1 MKKKLIK
8 RAIFFMISCNMV
20 VFTPTWASQETKNT
34 ITSSSIEVSD
44 GSIKNIVNDDI
55 NIIDTNVRDEYGIFS
70 NNGGKLNIDVDSLT
84 IEHNIDRSNMFT
96 SILSQGNTSQGSS
109 SLIDIKTINDIN
121 IDNTAQEL
129 EQINAINAKDNA
141 NLNLLSKN
149 GDININSNLNINRRL
164 YDVNNSIINV
174 ENNSALK
181 LDAKNMNI
189 NSTITDSY
197 GQRLFNN
204 YGINIKNSQ
213 LNINNQ
219 ENMQINST
227 ISGRGFDNYGVYVY
241 DNLNQG
247 SKVDIVNN
255 GDLIINTNDNSSRN
269 HSYGIFVINE
279 NNTDDETSVNINS
292 KNNVVNTKSTGIEVS
307 GELSNVNITA
317 SAGSNVIKALGDVD
331 STGIEVND
339 NGTLYLNAKDYN
351 IVTSDYTGIHVSY
364 ADDKQSNITLNA
376 NNNIVNAVGT
386 GILSFSN
393 GNIKLN
399 ALNGNNAFTSNYIGI
414 SLMDNS
420 QVNLKADKGENYFKI
435 DEGIAILSS
444 QSNVLAQANKNILEG
459 IEGISSID
467 KSEVKLQATDSN
479 VINAKNFGIYTKEE
493 GVVNLNATNAN
504 NTVYVETGYGISG
517 NDSAININSQSGN
530 NSIEVTQ
537 GIAIEANNGSN
548 ISLNANKGQ
557 NNIKASDIAISV
569 NKNNIDKDIAITSTN
584 TVVKI
589 AGKDNIINATTAID
603 NINGGN
609 VEIIASEN
617 NSIDGLVNVEN
628 KANTKIQGKI
638 NYLKN
643 DKDNAVESN
652 NANILVQGSENI
664 IEAAKG
670 ISSIDKSEVKLQAT
684 DSNVIN
690 AKNFGIYTKEEGVV
704 NLNATNAN
712 NTVYIDNGYGI
723 SSNNS
728 SINIDSQ
735 SGNNSIEVGQGIA
748 IEANNGSNISVNAN
762 KGQNNIKASDTAIS
776 VNKNNI
782 DKDIAITSTNTVVKI
797 AGKDN
802 IINATTAIDNING
815 GNVEIIASENNS
827 IDGLVNVENKANT
840 KIQGKINYLKN
851 DKDNAVESNNA
862 NILVQGSENI
872 IEAAKGISSI
882 DKSEVKL
889 QATDSNVINAKNFGI
904 YTKEE
909 GVVNLNATNANN
921 TVYIDNGYGISSN
934 NSSINIDS
942 QSGNNSIEVG
952 QGIAIE
958 ANNGSNISVNA
969 NKGQNNIKA
978 SDTAISVNKNNID
991 KDIATTSTNTVVK
1004 VTGKNNIINATT
1016 AIDNIDDGNVE
1027 IIASEN
1033 NSINGLVHAE
1043 NKANTKIQGKINYL
1057 KNDKDNAI
1065 ESNNANVLVQGS
1077 ENIIEAT
1084 KGISSIDKSEVKLQ
1098 ATDSN
1103 VINAKNFGIY
1113 TKEEG
1118 VVNLNATNANNTV
1131 YIDNGYGISS
1141 NNSSINIDSQSGNN
1155 SIEVGQGIAIEAN
1168 NGSNISVNANKG
1180 QNNIKASDTAIS
1192 VNKNNIDKDIATTS
1206 TNTVIKVTGKNNII
1220 NAVTAID
1227 NIDGGNVEII
1237 ASENNS
1243 IDGLVNVE
1251 NKANTKIQ
1259 GKINYLKNDKDNAVE
1274 SNNANILV
1282 QGSENI
1288 IEAAKGI
1295 SSIDKS
1301 EVKLQATDS
1310 NVINAKNFG
1319 IYTKEEGVVNLNAT
1333 NANNT
1338 VYIDNGYGISSNNSS
1353 INIDSQS
1360 GNNSIEVGQGIAIE
1374 ANNGS
1379 NISVNANKGQNNI
1392 KASDTAI
1399 SVNKNNIDK
1408 DIATTSTNTV
1418 IKVTGKN
1425 NIINAVT
1432 AIDNIDGGNVEIIA
1446 SENNSIDGLVN
1457 VENKANTKIQ
1467 GKVNYLKNDKDNAIE
1482 SNNANVLV
1490 QGSENIIEATKGISS
1505 IDKSEVKLQATD
1517 SNVINAKNFGIY
1529 TKEEGVVNLN
1539 ATNANNTV
1547 YVETGYGISGND
1559 SAININSQSGNNSI
1573 EVTQGIAIEAN
1584 NGSNI
1589 SLNANKGQNNIKA
1602 SDIAISVNKN
1612 NIDKDIAN
1620 ISTDTAV
1627 KITGKDNIINATTAI
1642 DNIDDGNVEI
1652 IASENNSIDGLI
1664 HAKNK
1669 ANTKIQGK
1677 VNYLKNDN
1685 GQSIIWAD
1693 AGTIDITGTSII
1705 QANSQQV
1712 ALLANND
1719 INNLNQGIITASFGQ
1734 NSVIKG
1740 DIIAKDNGLIK
1751 LNVSNSNDDI
1761 SGLIIE
1767 GNILAENQGNISLDI
1782 GNNSLITGNIN
1793 DYSYLADLNNQNLK
1807 QENLAGN
1814 ISIDFNNKSRWN
1826 VVRQSFISKINTKE
1840 NNIIDMVGYNTENKP
1855 HSLMVKEFNGDSNF
1869 VMNLNG
1875 NRQNTDMVYLNSGTG
1890 NYNVILAN
1898 AVTKND
1904 IGQNGLRFATVG
1916 DKNKQVFK
1924 NAVAYNDGFF
1934 NIKYQI
1940 ASEDYDVNNE
1950 ENTLYNNGDN
1960 SDLLT
1965 ENRPGND
1972 IINNIFGNN
1981 EDAVNYKL
1989 VNIEEKTLSN
1999 AGKTILNMTKANYD
2013 VAVFMGRLDK
2023 RMGDVHYLNK
2033 NDDGIWFRLRHDRI
2047 EKDLGYTV
2055 DGNMY
2060 ELGYDKLFL
2069 RDNGQERLGLAFD
2082 YMKGSTSYDDIA
2094 GKGNNSR
2101 KGIWLYDTWIG
2112 DDGHYSDYILKWGH
2126 LENDFEIAGTK
2137 KLNLIKGNYDNDV
2150 FSASAEY
2157 GYMKNLK
2164 NDWYITPQVQLQLAK
2179 VTGADY
2185 ITNQNT
2191 NVHVDGID
2199 SIIGRAGFKLGKNFG
2214 DNKKNTFYLKA
2225 DVLREFL
2232 GEQFVSVKDV
2242 TSDNEYVGFK
2252 YDHSGY
2258 WYDVGFGFNIET
2270 KKDSYA
2276 FLDVERRFGNG
2287 NKNSYQIN
2295 GGFYW
2300 AL

>member
-96 SILSQGNTSQGSS
+96 SILSQGNTSQGSR

-204 YGINIKNSQ
+204 YGINVKNSQ

-393 GNIKLN
+393 GNINLN

-479 VINAKNFGIYTKEE
+479 TINAKEFGIYTKEQ
-493 GVVNLNATNAN
+493 GVVNLNAINADN
-504 NTVYVETGYGISG
+504 IVYVDNGYGISG
-517 NDSAININSQSGN
+517 NASAINIDSQSGN
-530 NSIEVTQ
+530 NSIEVAQ
-537 GIAIEANNGSN
+537 GIAVEVNNGSN

-557 NNIKASDIAISV
+557 NNIKASDTAIFV
-569 NKNNIDKDIAITSTN
+569 NKNNIDKDIATTSTD
-584 TVVKI
+584 TVVRI
-589 AGKDNIINATTAID
+589 TGKDNIINATTAID
-603 NINGGN
+603 NIDGGN

-617 NSIDGLVNVEN
+617 NSINGLVNAEN
-628 KANTKIQGKI
+628 KANTKIQGKV

-643 DKDNAVESN
+643 NKDNAIESN
-652 NANILVQGSENI
+652 NANVLVQGNENI
-664 IEAAKG
+664 IEATKDISTVNNGIVNLQSTNSNIIKAKEFG
-670 ISSIDKSEVKLQAT
+670 VYT
-684 DSNVIN
+684 T
-690 AKNFGIYTKEEGVV
+690 KNSQV
-704 NLNATNAN
+704 NLNTVNADN
-712 NTVYIDNGYGI
+712 IVYVDNGYGI
-723 SSNNS
+723 SGNDST
-728 SINIDSQ
+728 ININSQ
-735 SGNNSIEVGQGIA
+735 SGNNSIEVAHGIA
-748 IEANNGSNISVNAN
+748 VEANNGSNISVNAN

-782 DKDIAITSTNTVVKI
+782 DKDITTTSMNTVIKVT
-797 AGKDN
+797 GKDN
-802 IINATTAIDNING
+802 IINATTAIDNIDG
-815 GNVEIIASENNS
+815 GNIEIIASENNS
-827 IDGLVNVENKANT
+827 IDGLVHAENKANT
-840 KIQGKINYLKN
+840 KIQGKVNYLKN
-851 DKDNAVESNNA
+851 DKDNAIESNNA
-862 NILVQGSENI
+862 NVLVQGNENVIEATKGIFNVNNGTVNLQSTNSNI
-872 IEAAKGISSI
+872 IKTKE
-882 DKSEVKL
+882 
-889 QATDSNVINAKNFGI
+889 FGV
-904 YTKEE
+904 YTKENSQ
-909 GVVNLNATNANN
+909 VNLNAINVDNI
-921 TVYIDNGYGISSN
+921 VYVDNGYGISGNASA
-934 NSSINIDS
+934 ININS
-942 QSGNNSIEVG
+942 QSGNNSIEVA

-1004 VTGKNNIINATT
+1004 IAGKDNIINATT
-1016 AIDNIDDGNVE
+1016 AIDNIDGGNVE

-1033 NSINGLVHAE
+1033 NSINGLVNAE
-1043 NKANTKIQGKINYL
+1043 NKANTKIQGKVNYL
-1057 KNDKDNAI
+1057 KNDKDNVI
-1065 ESNNANVLVQGS
+1065 ESNNANVFVQGS

-1118 VVNLNATNANNTV
+1118 VVNLNTVNADNIV
-1131 YIDNGYGISS
+1131 YVDNGYGISG
-1141 NNSSINIDSQSGNN
+1141 NNSAINIDSQSGNN
-1155 SIEVGQGIAIEAN
+1155 SIEVAQGIAVEAN
-1168 NGSNISVNANKG
+1168 NGSNISLNANKG

-1192 VNKNNIDKDIATTS
+1192 VNKNNIDKDIDTTS
-1206 TNTVIKVTGKNNII
+1206 TDTVVKIAGKDNII
-1220 NAVTAID
+1220 NATTAID

-1243 IDGLVNVE
+1243 INGLV
-1251 NKANTKIQ
+1251 
-1259 GKINYLKNDKDNAVE
+1259 
-1274 SNNANILV
+1274 
-1282 QGSENI
+1282 
-1288 IEAAKGI
+1288 
-1295 SSIDKS
+1295 
-1301 EVKLQATDS
+1301 
-1310 NVINAKNFG
+1310 
-1319 IYTKEEGVVNLNAT
+1319 
-1333 NANNT
+1333 
-1338 VYIDNGYGISSNNSS
+1338 
-1353 INIDSQS
+1353 
-1360 GNNSIEVGQGIAIE
+1360 
-1374 ANNGS
+1374 
-1379 NISVNANKGQNNI
+1379 
-1392 KASDTAI
+1392 
-1399 SVNKNNIDK
+1399 
-1408 DIATTSTNTV
+1408 
-1418 IKVTGKN
+1418 
-1425 NIINAVT
+1425 
-1432 AIDNIDGGNVEIIA
+1432 
-1446 SENNSIDGLVN
+1446 
-1457 VENKANTKIQ
+1457 
-1467 GKVNYLKNDKDNAIE
+1467 
-1482 SNNANVLV
+1482 
-1490 QGSENIIEATKGISS
+1490 
-1505 IDKSEVKLQATD
+1505 
-1517 SNVINAKNFGIY
+1517 
-1529 TKEEGVVNLN
+1529 
-1539 ATNANNTV
+1539 
-1547 YVETGYGISGND
+1547 
-1559 SAININSQSGNNSI
+1559 
-1573 EVTQGIAIEAN
+1573 
-1584 NGSNI
+1584 
-1589 SLNANKGQNNIKA
+1589 
-1602 SDIAISVNKN
+1602 
-1612 NIDKDIAN
+1612 
-1620 ISTDTAV
+1620 
-1627 KITGKDNIINATTAI
+1627 
-1642 DNIDDGNVEI
+1642 
-1652 IASENNSIDGLI
+1652 
-1664 HAKNK
+1664 HAENK

-1719 INNLNQGIITASFGQ
+1719 MNNLNQGIITASFGQ

-1751 LNVSNSNDDI
+1751 LNVSNSNDDV
-1761 SGLIIE
+1761 SGLIID

-1826 VVRQSFISKINTKE
+1826 VVGQSFISKINTKE

-2137 KLNLIKGNYDNDV
+2137 KLNLIKGIYDNDV

-2232 GEQFVSVKDV
+2232 GEQFVSIKDV

>member
-20 VFTPTWASQETKNT
+20 VFTPTWASQEIKNT

-149 GDININSNLNINRRL
+149 GDININSNLNINRQL

-204 YGINIKNSQ
+204 YGINVKNSQ

-393 GNIKLN
+393 GNINLN

-479 VINAKNFGIYTKEE
+479 IINAKEFGIYTKEQ
-493 GVVNLNATNAN
+493 GVVSLNATNAN

-517 NDSAININSQSGN
+517 NASAININSQSGN
-530 NSIEVTQ
+530 NSIEV
-537 GIAIEANNGSN
+537 A
-548 ISLNANKGQ
+548 
-557 NNIKASDIAISV
+557 
-569 NKNNIDKDIAITSTN
+569 
-584 TVVKI
+584 
-589 AGKDNIINATTAID
+589 
-603 NINGGN
+603 
-609 VEIIASEN
+609 
-617 NSIDGLVNVEN
+617 
-628 KANTKIQGKI
+628 
-638 NYLKN
+638 
-643 DKDNAVESN
+643 
-652 NANILVQGSENI
+652 
-664 IEAAKG
+664 
-670 ISSIDKSEVKLQAT
+670 
-684 DSNVIN
+684 
-690 AKNFGIYTKEEGVV
+690 
-704 NLNATNAN
+704 
-712 NTVYIDNGYGI
+712 
-723 SSNNS
+723 
-728 SINIDSQ
+728 
-735 SGNNSIEVGQGIA
+735 
-748 IEANNGSNISVNAN
+748 
-762 KGQNNIKASDTAIS
+762 
-776 VNKNNI
+776 
-782 DKDIAITSTNTVVKI
+782 
-797 AGKDN
+797 
-802 IINATTAIDNING
+802 
-815 GNVEIIASENNS
+815 
-827 IDGLVNVENKANT
+827 
-840 KIQGKINYLKN
+840 
-851 DKDNAVESNNA
+851 
-862 NILVQGSENI
+862 
-872 IEAAKGISSI
+872 
-882 DKSEVKL
+882 
-889 QATDSNVINAKNFGI
+889 
-904 YTKEE
+904 
-909 GVVNLNATNANN
+909 
-921 TVYIDNGYGISSN
+921 
-934 NSSINIDS
+934 
-942 QSGNNSIEVG
+942 

-1004 VTGKNNIINATT
+1004 VTGKNNIINAIT
-1016 AIDNIDDGNVE
+1016 AIDNIDGGNVE

-1033 NSINGLVHAE
+1033 NSINGLLNVE

-1065 ESNNANVLVQGS
+1065 ESNNANVSVQGNENIIEATKGISNVNNGTVNLQSTNSNIIKTKEYGVYTKENSQVKLNATNADNIVYVDAGYGISGNNSAININSQSGNNSIEVAQGIAVEVNNGSNISVNANKGQNNIKVSDTAISVNKNNIDKDIATTSTNTVVKIAGKDNIINATTAIDNIDGGNVEIIASENNSIDGLVNVENKANIKIQGKVNYLKNDKDNAIESNNANVLVQGN
-1077 ENIIEAT
+1077 ENVIEAT

-1118 VVNLNATNANNTV
+1118 VVNLNATNADNTV

-1155 SIEVGQGIAIEAN
+1155 SIEVGHGIAIEAN
-1168 NGSNISVNANKG
+1168 NGSNISLNADKG

-1192 VNKNNIDKDIATTS
+1192 VNKNNIDKNIATTR
-1206 TNTVIKVTGKNNII
+1206 
-1220 NAVTAID
+1220 
-1227 NIDGGNVEII
+1227 
-1237 ASENNS
+1237 
-1243 IDGLVNVE
+1243 
-1251 NKANTKIQ
+1251 
-1259 GKINYLKNDKDNAVE
+1259 
-1274 SNNANILV
+1274 
-1282 QGSENI
+1282 
-1288 IEAAKGI
+1288 
-1295 SSIDKS
+1295 
-1301 EVKLQATDS
+1301 
-1310 NVINAKNFG
+1310 
-1319 IYTKEEGVVNLNAT
+1319 
-1333 NANNT
+1333 
-1338 VYIDNGYGISSNNSS
+1338 
-1353 INIDSQS
+1353 
-1360 GNNSIEVGQGIAIE
+1360 
-1374 ANNGS
+1374 
-1379 NISVNANKGQNNI
+1379 
-1392 KASDTAI
+1392 
-1399 SVNKNNIDK
+1399 
-1408 DIATTSTNTV
+1408 
-1418 IKVTGKN
+1418 
-1425 NIINAVT
+1425 
-1432 AIDNIDGGNVEIIA
+1432 
-1446 SENNSIDGLVN
+1446 
-1457 VENKANTKIQ
+1457 
-1467 GKVNYLKNDKDNAIE
+1467 
-1482 SNNANVLV
+1482 
-1490 QGSENIIEATKGISS
+1490 
-1505 IDKSEVKLQATD
+1505 
-1517 SNVINAKNFGIY
+1517 
-1529 TKEEGVVNLN
+1529 
-1539 ATNANNTV
+1539 
-1547 YVETGYGISGND
+1547 
-1559 SAININSQSGNNSI
+1559 
-1573 EVTQGIAIEAN
+1573 
-1584 NGSNI
+1584 
-1589 SLNANKGQNNIKA
+1589 
-1602 SDIAISVNKN
+1602 
-1612 NIDKDIAN
+1612 
-1620 ISTDTAV
+1620 TDTVV

-1642 DNIDDGNVEI
+1642 DNIDSGNVEI

-2069 RDNGQERLGLAFD
+2069 RDNGKERLGLAFD

-2295 GGFYW
+2295 SGFYW

>member
-20 VFTPTWASQETKNT
+20 VFTPTWASQEIKNT

-70 NNGGKLNIDVDSLT
+70 NNGGKLNIDVNSLT

-96 SILSQGNTSQGSS
+96 SILSQGNTSQGSR

-204 YGINIKNSQ
+204 YGINVKNSQ

-393 GNIKLN
+393 GNINLN
-399 ALNGNNAFTSNYIGI
+399 ALNANNAFTSNYIGI

-435 DEGIAILSS
+435 DEGIAILTS

-479 VINAKNFGIYTKEE
+479 VINAKEFGIYTKEQ
-493 GVVNLNATNAN
+493 GVVSLNATNAN
-504 NTVYVETGYGISG
+504 NIAYVENGYGISG
-517 NDSAININSQSGN
+517 
-530 NSIEVTQ
+530 
-537 GIAIEANNGSN
+537 
-548 ISLNANKGQ
+548 
-557 NNIKASDIAISV
+557 
-569 NKNNIDKDIAITSTN
+569 
-584 TVVKI
+584 
-589 AGKDNIINATTAID
+589 
-603 NINGGN
+603 
-609 VEIIASEN
+609 
-617 NSIDGLVNVEN
+617 
-628 KANTKIQGKI
+628 
-638 NYLKN
+638 
-643 DKDNAVESN
+643 
-652 NANILVQGSENI
+652 
-664 IEAAKG
+664 
-670 ISSIDKSEVKLQAT
+670 
-684 DSNVIN
+684 
-690 AKNFGIYTKEEGVV
+690 
-704 NLNATNAN
+704 
-712 NTVYIDNGYGI
+712 
-723 SSNNS
+723 NNS
-728 SINIDSQ
+728 SINID
-735 SGNNSIEVGQGIA
+735 
-748 IEANNGSNISVNAN
+748 
-762 KGQNNIKASDTAIS
+762 
-776 VNKNNI
+776 
-782 DKDIAITSTNTVVKI
+782 
-797 AGKDN
+797 
-802 IINATTAIDNING
+802 
-815 GNVEIIASENNS
+815 
-827 IDGLVNVENKANT
+827 
-840 KIQGKINYLKN
+840 
-851 DKDNAVESNNA
+851 
-862 NILVQGSENI
+862 
-872 IEAAKGISSI
+872 
-882 DKSEVKL
+882 
-889 QATDSNVINAKNFGI
+889 
-904 YTKEE
+904 
-909 GVVNLNATNANN
+909 
-921 TVYIDNGYGISSN
+921 
-934 NSSINIDS
+934 
-942 QSGNNSIEVG
+942 
-952 QGIAIE
+952 
-958 ANNGSNISVNA
+958 
-969 NKGQNNIKA
+969 
-978 SDTAISVNKNNID
+978 
-991 KDIATTSTNTVVK
+991 
-1004 VTGKNNIINATT
+1004 
-1016 AIDNIDDGNVE
+1016 
-1027 IIASEN
+1027 
-1033 NSINGLVHAE
+1033 
-1043 NKANTKIQGKINYL
+1043 
-1057 KNDKDNAI
+1057 
-1065 ESNNANVLVQGS
+1065 
-1077 ENIIEAT
+1077 
-1084 KGISSIDKSEVKLQ
+1084 
-1098 ATDSN
+1098 
-1103 VINAKNFGIY
+1103 
-1113 TKEEG
+1113 
-1118 VVNLNATNANNTV
+1118 
-1131 YIDNGYGISS
+1131 
-1141 NNSSINIDSQSGNN
+1141 
-1155 SIEVGQGIAIEAN
+1155 
-1168 NGSNISVNANKG
+1168 
-1180 QNNIKASDTAIS
+1180 
-1192 VNKNNIDKDIATTS
+1192 
-1206 TNTVIKVTGKNNII
+1206 
-1220 NAVTAID
+1220 
-1227 NIDGGNVEII
+1227 
-1237 ASENNS
+1237 
-1243 IDGLVNVE
+1243 
-1251 NKANTKIQ
+1251 
-1259 GKINYLKNDKDNAVE
+1259 
-1274 SNNANILV
+1274 
-1282 QGSENI
+1282 
-1288 IEAAKGI
+1288 
-1295 SSIDKS
+1295 
-1301 EVKLQATDS
+1301 
-1310 NVINAKNFG
+1310 
-1319 IYTKEEGVVNLNAT
+1319 
-1333 NANNT
+1333 
-1338 VYIDNGYGISSNNSS
+1338 
-1353 INIDSQS
+1353 
-1360 GNNSIEVGQGIAIE
+1360 
-1374 ANNGS
+1374 
-1379 NISVNANKGQNNI
+1379 
-1392 KASDTAI
+1392 
-1399 SVNKNNIDK
+1399 
-1408 DIATTSTNTV
+1408 
-1418 IKVTGKN
+1418 
-1425 NIINAVT
+1425 
-1432 AIDNIDGGNVEIIA
+1432 
-1446 SENNSIDGLVN
+1446 
-1457 VENKANTKIQ
+1457 
-1467 GKVNYLKNDKDNAIE
+1467 
-1482 SNNANVLV
+1482 
-1490 QGSENIIEATKGISS
+1490 
-1505 IDKSEVKLQATD
+1505 
-1517 SNVINAKNFGIY
+1517 
-1529 TKEEGVVNLN
+1529 
-1539 ATNANNTV
+1539 
-1547 YVETGYGISGND
+1547 
-1559 SAININSQSGNNSI
+1559 SQSGNNSI

-1620 ISTDTAV
+1620 ISTDTVV

-1642 DNIDDGNVEI
+1642 DNIDGGNVEI
-1652 IASENNSIDGLI
+1652 IASENNSIDGLV
-1664 HAKNK
+1664 HAENK
-1669 ANTKIQGK
+1669 ANTKIKGK

-1685 GQSIIWAD
+1685 GQSVIWAD
-1693 AGTIDITGTSII
+1693 DGTIDITGTSII

-1719 INNLNQGIITASFGQ
+1719 MNNLNQGVITASFGQ

-1740 DIIAKDNGLIK
+1740 DIIAKDNGLIN
-1751 LNVSNSNDDI
+1751 LNVSNSNDDV

-1793 DYSYLADLNNQNLK
+1793 DYSYLANLNNQNLK

-1814 ISIDFNNKSRWN
+1814 ISVDFNNKSRWN
-1826 VVRQSFISKINTKE
+1826 VVGQSFISKINTKE
-1840 NNIIDMVGYNTENKP
+1840 NNIIDMVGYNTKNKP

-1898 AVTKND
+1898 AVTKKD
-1904 IGQNGLRFATVG
+1904 IGKNGLRFATVG

-1950 ENTLYNNGDN
+1950 ENTLYNNSDN

-1965 ENRPGND
+1965 ENRPGKD

-2069 RDNGQERLGLAFD
+2069 RDDGQERLGLAFD

-2101 KGIWLYDTWIG
+2101 KGIWFYDTWIG

-2185 ITNQNT
+2185 TTNQNT
-2191 NVHVDGID
+2191 NVHVNGID

-2252 YDHSGY
+2252 YDYSGY

>member
-1 MKKKLIK
+1 MKKRLLK
-8 RAIFFMISCNMV
+8 RAIFFMISCNIV
-20 VFTPTWASQETKNT
+20 IFTPTWASQETKNT

-96 SILSQGNTSQGSS
+96 SILSQGNTLQGSR

-164 YDVNNSIINV
+164 YDVNNSIMNV

-204 YGINIKNSQ
+204 YGINVKNSQ

-351 IVTSDYTGIHVSY
+351 IITSDYTGIHVSY
-364 ADDKQSNITLNA
+364 ADSKKSNITLNA

-393 GNIKLN
+393 GNINLN
-399 ALNGNNAFTSNYIGI
+399 ALNGNNVFTSNYIGI

-420 QVNLKADKGENYFKI
+420 QVNLKANKGENYFKI

-444 QSNVLAQANKNILEG
+444 QSNVLAQANKNVIEG
-459 IEGISSID
+459 IEGISSIN

-479 VINAKNFGIYTKEE
+479 VINAKEFGIYTKEQ

-504 NTVYVETGYGISG
+504 NTVYVENGYGISG
-517 NDSAININSQSGN
+517 NNSAININSQSGN
-530 NSIEVTQ
+530 NSIEVAQ

-548 ISLNANKGQ
+548 ISINANKGQ
-557 NNIKASDIAISV
+557 NNIKANDTAISV
-569 NKNNIDKDIAITSTN
+569 NKNNIDKDIANISTD
-584 TVVKI
+584 TAVKI
-589 AGKDNIINATTAID
+589 TGKDNIINATTAID
-603 NINGGN
+603 NIDDGN

-617 NSIDGLVNVEN
+617 NSINGLVNVEN
-628 KANTKIQGKI
+628 KANTKIQGKV

-643 DKDNAVESN
+643 DKDNAIESN
-652 NANILVQGSENI
+652 NANVLVQGNENV
-664 IEAAKG
+664 IEATKG

-690 AKNFGIYTKEEGVV
+690 VKNFGIYTKEDGVV
-704 NLNATNAN
+704 NLNATNAD
-712 NTVYIDNGYGI
+712 NTVYVENGYGI
-723 SSNNS
+723 SGNNS
-728 SINIDSQ
+728 AININSQ
-735 SGNNSIEVGQGIA
+735 SGNNSIEVAQGIA
-748 IEANNGSNISVNAN
+748 VEVNNGSNISVNAN

-782 DKDIAITSTNTVVKI
+782 DKDITTISTDTAVKI

-802 IINATTAIDNING
+802 IINATTAIDNIDG

-827 IDGLVNVENKANT
+827 INGLVHAENKANT

-851 DKDNAVESNNA
+851 DKDNAIESNNA
-862 NILVQGSENI
+862 NVSVQGNENI
-872 IEAAKGISSI
+872 IEATKGISN
-882 DKSEVKL
+882 VNNGTVNL
-889 QATDSNVINAKNFGI
+889 QSTNSNIIKTKEYGV
-904 YTKEE
+904 YTKENSQ
-909 GVVNLNATNANN
+909 VKLNATNADNI
-921 TVYIDNGYGISSN
+921 VYVDAGYGISGN
-934 NSSINIDS
+934 NSAININS
-942 QSGNNSIEVG
+942 QSGNNSIEVA
-952 QGIAIE
+952 QGIAVE
-958 ANNGSNISVNA
+958 VNNGSNISVNA

-1004 VTGKNNIINATT
+1004 VTGKNNIINAIT
-1016 AIDNIDDGNVE
+1016 AIDNIDGGNVE

-1043 NKANTKIQGKINYL
+1043 NKANTKIQGK
-1057 KNDKDNAI
+1057 
-1065 ESNNANVLVQGS
+1065 
-1077 ENIIEAT
+1077 
-1084 KGISSIDKSEVKLQ
+1084 
-1098 ATDSN
+1098 
-1103 VINAKNFGIY
+1103 
-1113 TKEEG
+1113 
-1118 VVNLNATNANNTV
+1118 
-1131 YIDNGYGISS
+1131 
-1141 NNSSINIDSQSGNN
+1141 
-1155 SIEVGQGIAIEAN
+1155 
-1168 NGSNISVNANKG
+1168 
-1180 QNNIKASDTAIS
+1180 
-1192 VNKNNIDKDIATTS
+1192 
-1206 TNTVIKVTGKNNII
+1206 
-1220 NAVTAID
+1220 
-1227 NIDGGNVEII
+1227 
-1237 ASENNS
+1237 
-1243 IDGLVNVE
+1243 
-1251 NKANTKIQ
+1251 
-1259 GKINYLKNDKDNAVE
+1259 
-1274 SNNANILV
+1274 
-1282 QGSENI
+1282 
-1288 IEAAKGI
+1288 
-1295 SSIDKS
+1295 
-1301 EVKLQATDS
+1301 
-1310 NVINAKNFG
+1310 
-1319 IYTKEEGVVNLNAT
+1319 
-1333 NANNT
+1333 
-1338 VYIDNGYGISSNNSS
+1338 
-1353 INIDSQS
+1353 
-1360 GNNSIEVGQGIAIE
+1360 
-1374 ANNGS
+1374 
-1379 NISVNANKGQNNI
+1379 
-1392 KASDTAI
+1392 
-1399 SVNKNNIDK
+1399 
-1408 DIATTSTNTV
+1408 
-1418 IKVTGKN
+1418 
-1425 NIINAVT
+1425 
-1432 AIDNIDGGNVEIIA
+1432 
-1446 SENNSIDGLVN
+1446 
-1457 VENKANTKIQ
+1457 
-1467 GKVNYLKNDKDNAIE
+1467 
-1482 SNNANVLV
+1482 
-1490 QGSENIIEATKGISS
+1490 
-1505 IDKSEVKLQATD
+1505 
-1517 SNVINAKNFGIY
+1517 
-1529 TKEEGVVNLN
+1529 
-1539 ATNANNTV
+1539 
-1547 YVETGYGISGND
+1547 
-1559 SAININSQSGNNSI
+1559 
-1573 EVTQGIAIEAN
+1573 
-1584 NGSNI
+1584 
-1589 SLNANKGQNNIKA
+1589 
-1602 SDIAISVNKN
+1602 
-1612 NIDKDIAN
+1612 
-1620 ISTDTAV
+1620 
-1627 KITGKDNIINATTAI
+1627 
-1642 DNIDDGNVEI
+1642 
-1652 IASENNSIDGLI
+1652 
-1664 HAKNK
+1664 
-1669 ANTKIQGK
+1669 

-1685 GQSIIWAD
+1685 GQSVIWAD
-1693 AGTIDITGTSII
+1693 DGTIDITGTSII

-1719 INNLNQGIITASFGQ
+1719 MNNLNQGVITASFGQ
-1734 NSVIKG
+1734 NSVVKG

-1751 LNVSNSNDDI
+1751 LNVSNSNDDV

-1826 VVRQSFISKINTKE
+1826 VVGQSFISKINTKE

-1898 AVTKND
+1898 AVTKKD

-1965 ENRPGND
+1965 ENRPGNN

-1981 EDAVNYKL
+1981 ENAVNYKL

-2069 RDNGQERLGLAFD
+2069 RDDGQERLGLAFD

-2126 LENDFEIAGTK
+2126 LENDFEVFDTE

-2150 FSASAEY
+2150 FSTSVEY
-2157 GYMKNLK
+2157 GYMQNLK

-2185 ITNQNT
+2185 TTNQNT

-2199 SIIGRAGFKLGKNFG
+2199 SIIGRAGFKLGRNFG

>member
-96 SILSQGNTSQGSS
+96 SILSQGNTLQGSR

-164 YDVNNSIINV
+164 YDVNNSIMNV

-204 YGINIKNSQ
+204 YGINVKNSQ

-351 IVTSDYTGIHVSY
+351 IITSDYTGIHVSY
-364 ADDKQSNITLNA
+364 ADSKKSNITLNA

-393 GNIKLN
+393 GNINLN
-399 ALNGNNAFTSNYIGI
+399 ALNGNNVFTSNYIGI

-467 KSEVKLQATDSN
+467 KSEVKLQAIDSN
-479 VINAKNFGIYTKEE
+479 TINAKEFGIYTKEQ
-493 GVVNLNATNAN
+493 GVVNLNATDAN
-504 NTVYVETGYGISG
+504 NTVYVENGYGISG
-517 NDSAININSQSGN
+517 NNSAININSQSGN
-530 NSIEVTQ
+530 NSIEVAQ

-548 ISLNANKGQ
+548 ISVNANKGQ

-569 NKNNIDKDIAITSTN
+569 NKNNIDKDIA
-584 TVVKI
+584 
-589 AGKDNIINATTAID
+589 
-603 NINGGN
+603 
-609 VEIIASEN
+609 
-617 NSIDGLVNVEN
+617 
-628 KANTKIQGKI
+628 
-638 NYLKN
+638 
-643 DKDNAVESN
+643 
-652 NANILVQGSENI
+652 
-664 IEAAKG
+664 
-670 ISSIDKSEVKLQAT
+670 
-684 DSNVIN
+684 
-690 AKNFGIYTKEEGVV
+690 
-704 NLNATNAN
+704 
-712 NTVYIDNGYGI
+712 
-723 SSNNS
+723 
-728 SINIDSQ
+728 
-735 SGNNSIEVGQGIA
+735 
-748 IEANNGSNISVNAN
+748 
-762 KGQNNIKASDTAIS
+762 
-776 VNKNNI
+776 
-782 DKDIAITSTNTVVKI
+782 
-797 AGKDN
+797 
-802 IINATTAIDNING
+802 
-815 GNVEIIASENNS
+815 
-827 IDGLVNVENKANT
+827 
-840 KIQGKINYLKN
+840 
-851 DKDNAVESNNA
+851 
-862 NILVQGSENI
+862 
-872 IEAAKGISSI
+872 
-882 DKSEVKL
+882 
-889 QATDSNVINAKNFGI
+889 
-904 YTKEE
+904 
-909 GVVNLNATNANN
+909 
-921 TVYIDNGYGISSN
+921 
-934 NSSINIDS
+934 
-942 QSGNNSIEVG
+942 
-952 QGIAIE
+952 
-958 ANNGSNISVNA
+958 
-969 NKGQNNIKA
+969 
-978 SDTAISVNKNNID
+978 
-991 KDIATTSTNTVVK
+991 TTSTNTVIK
-1004 VTGKNNIINATT
+1004 VTGKDNIINATT

-1033 NSINGLVHAE
+1033 NSINGLVNVE
-1043 NKANTKIQGKINYL
+1043 NKANTKIQGKVNYL
-1057 KNDKDNAI
+1057 KNNKDNAI
-1065 ESNNANVLVQGS
+1065 ESNNANVLVQGN

-1084 KGISSIDKSEVKLQ
+1084 KGISTVNNGIVNLQ
-1098 ATDSN
+1098 STNSNIIKTKEYGVYTKENSQVNLN
-1103 VINAKNFGIY
+1103 VINADNI
-1113 TKEEG
+1113 
-1118 VVNLNATNANNTV
+1118 V
-1131 YIDNGYGISS
+1131 YVDNGYGISG
-1141 NNSSINIDSQSGNN
+1141 NNSAININSQSGNN
-1155 SIEVGQGIAIEAN
+1155 SIEVAQGIAIEAN

-1180 QNNIKASDTAIS
+1180 QNNIKASDIAIS
-1192 VNKNNIDKDIATTS
+1192 VNKNNIDKDIATIS
-1206 TNTVIKVTGKNNII
+1206 TNTVVKVTGKDNII
-1220 NAVTAID
+1220 NATTAID

-1243 IDGLVNVE
+1243 INGLV
-1251 NKANTKIQ
+1251 
-1259 GKINYLKNDKDNAVE
+1259 
-1274 SNNANILV
+1274 
-1282 QGSENI
+1282 
-1288 IEAAKGI
+1288 
-1295 SSIDKS
+1295 
-1301 EVKLQATDS
+1301 
-1310 NVINAKNFG
+1310 
-1319 IYTKEEGVVNLNAT
+1319 
-1333 NANNT
+1333 
-1338 VYIDNGYGISSNNSS
+1338 
-1353 INIDSQS
+1353 
-1360 GNNSIEVGQGIAIE
+1360 
-1374 ANNGS
+1374 
-1379 NISVNANKGQNNI
+1379 
-1392 KASDTAI
+1392 
-1399 SVNKNNIDK
+1399 
-1408 DIATTSTNTV
+1408 
-1418 IKVTGKN
+1418 
-1425 NIINAVT
+1425 
-1432 AIDNIDGGNVEIIA
+1432 
-1446 SENNSIDGLVN
+1446 
-1457 VENKANTKIQ
+1457 
-1467 GKVNYLKNDKDNAIE
+1467 
-1482 SNNANVLV
+1482 
-1490 QGSENIIEATKGISS
+1490 
-1505 IDKSEVKLQATD
+1505 
-1517 SNVINAKNFGIY
+1517 
-1529 TKEEGVVNLN
+1529 
-1539 ATNANNTV
+1539 
-1547 YVETGYGISGND
+1547 
-1559 SAININSQSGNNSI
+1559 
-1573 EVTQGIAIEAN
+1573 
-1584 NGSNI
+1584 
-1589 SLNANKGQNNIKA
+1589 
-1602 SDIAISVNKN
+1602 
-1612 NIDKDIAN
+1612 
-1620 ISTDTAV
+1620 
-1627 KITGKDNIINATTAI
+1627 
-1642 DNIDDGNVEI
+1642 
-1652 IASENNSIDGLI
+1652 
-1664 HAKNK
+1664 HAENK

-1693 AGTIDITGTSII
+1693 DGTIDITGTSII

-1719 INNLNQGIITASFGQ
+1719 MNNLNQGVITASFGQ
-1734 NSVIKG
+1734 NSVVKG

-1751 LNVSNSNDDI
+1751 LNVSNSNDDV

-1782 GNNSLITGNIN
+1782 GNNSLIIGNIN

-1814 ISIDFNNKSRWN
+1814 ISVDFNNKSRWN
-1826 VVRQSFISKINTKE
+1826 VVGQSFISKINTKE

-1940 ASEDYDVNNE
+1940 ASEDYDVNNG

-1965 ENRPGND
+1965 ENRPGNN

-2069 RDNGQERLGLAFD
+2069 RDDGQERLGLAFD

-2112 DDGHYSDYILKWGH
+2112 DDGHYSDYIFKWGH
-2126 LENDFEIAGTK
+2126 LENNFEVFDTE

-2150 FSASAEY
+2150 YSASAEY

-2185 ITNQNT
+2185 TTNQNT

-2199 SIIGRAGFKLGKNFG
+2199 SIIGRAGFKLGRNFG

>member
-20 VFTPTWASQETKNT
+20 VFTPTWASQEIKNT

-96 SILSQGNTSQGSS
+96 SILSQGNTSQGSR

-204 YGINIKNSQ
+204 YGINVKNSQ

-339 NGTLYLNAKDYN
+339 NGTLYLNAKNYN

-459 IEGISSID
+459 IE
-467 KSEVKLQATDSN
+467 
-479 VINAKNFGIYTKEE
+479 
-493 GVVNLNATNAN
+493 
-504 NTVYVETGYGISG
+504 
-517 NDSAININSQSGN
+517 
-530 NSIEVTQ
+530 
-537 GIAIEANNGSN
+537 
-548 ISLNANKGQ
+548 
-557 NNIKASDIAISV
+557 
-569 NKNNIDKDIAITSTN
+569 
-584 TVVKI
+584 
-589 AGKDNIINATTAID
+589 
-603 NINGGN
+603 
-609 VEIIASEN
+609 
-617 NSIDGLVNVEN
+617 
-628 KANTKIQGKI
+628 
-638 NYLKN
+638 
-643 DKDNAVESN
+643 
-652 NANILVQGSENI
+652 
-664 IEAAKG
+664 
-670 ISSIDKSEVKLQAT
+670 
-684 DSNVIN
+684 
-690 AKNFGIYTKEEGVV
+690 
-704 NLNATNAN
+704 
-712 NTVYIDNGYGI
+712 
-723 SSNNS
+723 
-728 SINIDSQ
+728 
-735 SGNNSIEVGQGIA
+735 
-748 IEANNGSNISVNAN
+748 
-762 KGQNNIKASDTAIS
+762 
-776 VNKNNI
+776 
-782 DKDIAITSTNTVVKI
+782 
-797 AGKDN
+797 
-802 IINATTAIDNING
+802 
-815 GNVEIIASENNS
+815 
-827 IDGLVNVENKANT
+827 
-840 KIQGKINYLKN
+840 
-851 DKDNAVESNNA
+851 
-862 NILVQGSENI
+862 
-872 IEAAKGISSI
+872 
-882 DKSEVKL
+882 
-889 QATDSNVINAKNFGI
+889 
-904 YTKEE
+904 
-909 GVVNLNATNANN
+909 
-921 TVYIDNGYGISSN
+921 
-934 NSSINIDS
+934 
-942 QSGNNSIEVG
+942 
-952 QGIAIE
+952 
-958 ANNGSNISVNA
+958 
-969 NKGQNNIKA
+969 
-978 SDTAISVNKNNID
+978 
-991 KDIATTSTNTVVK
+991 
-1004 VTGKNNIINATT
+1004 
-1016 AIDNIDDGNVE
+1016 
-1027 IIASEN
+1027 
-1033 NSINGLVHAE
+1033 
-1043 NKANTKIQGKINYL
+1043 
-1057 KNDKDNAI
+1057 
-1065 ESNNANVLVQGS
+1065 
-1077 ENIIEAT
+1077 
-1084 KGISSIDKSEVKLQ
+1084 
-1098 ATDSN
+1098 
-1103 VINAKNFGIY
+1103 
-1113 TKEEG
+1113 
-1118 VVNLNATNANNTV
+1118 
-1131 YIDNGYGISS
+1131 
-1141 NNSSINIDSQSGNN
+1141 
-1155 SIEVGQGIAIEAN
+1155 
-1168 NGSNISVNANKG
+1168 
-1180 QNNIKASDTAIS
+1180 
-1192 VNKNNIDKDIATTS
+1192 
-1206 TNTVIKVTGKNNII
+1206 
-1220 NAVTAID
+1220 
-1227 NIDGGNVEII
+1227 
-1237 ASENNS
+1237 
-1243 IDGLVNVE
+1243 
-1251 NKANTKIQ
+1251 
-1259 GKINYLKNDKDNAVE
+1259 
-1274 SNNANILV
+1274 
-1282 QGSENI
+1282 
-1288 IEAAKGI
+1288 
-1295 SSIDKS
+1295 
-1301 EVKLQATDS
+1301 
-1310 NVINAKNFG
+1310 
-1319 IYTKEEGVVNLNAT
+1319 
-1333 NANNT
+1333 
-1338 VYIDNGYGISSNNSS
+1338 
-1353 INIDSQS
+1353 
-1360 GNNSIEVGQGIAIE
+1360 
-1374 ANNGS
+1374 
-1379 NISVNANKGQNNI
+1379 
-1392 KASDTAI
+1392 
-1399 SVNKNNIDK
+1399 
-1408 DIATTSTNTV
+1408 
-1418 IKVTGKN
+1418 
-1425 NIINAVT
+1425 
-1432 AIDNIDGGNVEIIA
+1432 
-1446 SENNSIDGLVN
+1446 
-1457 VENKANTKIQ
+1457 
-1467 GKVNYLKNDKDNAIE
+1467 
-1482 SNNANVLV
+1482 
-1490 QGSENIIEATKGISS
+1490 GISS

-1934 NIKYQI
+1934 NLKYQI

-2242 TSDNEYVGFK
+2242 TSDNKYVGFK

>member
-96 SILSQGNTSQGSS
+96 SILSQGNISQGSR

-204 YGINIKNSQ
+204 YGINVKNSQ

-255 GDLIINTNDNSSRN
+255 GDLIINTNDNNSRN

-444 QSNVLAQANKNILEG
+444 QSNVLTQANKNILEG

-479 VINAKNFGIYTKEE
+479 VINAKEFGIYTKEQ
-493 GVVNLNATNAN
+493 GVVSLNATNAN
-504 NTVYVETGYGISG
+504 NTVYVENGYGISG
-517 NDSAININSQSGN
+517 NDSTININSQSGN
-530 NSIEVTQ
+530 NGIEV
-537 GIAIEANNGSN
+537 A
-548 ISLNANKGQ
+548 
-557 NNIKASDIAISV
+557 
-569 NKNNIDKDIAITSTN
+569 
-584 TVVKI
+584 
-589 AGKDNIINATTAID
+589 
-603 NINGGN
+603 
-609 VEIIASEN
+609 
-617 NSIDGLVNVEN
+617 
-628 KANTKIQGKI
+628 
-638 NYLKN
+638 
-643 DKDNAVESN
+643 
-652 NANILVQGSENI
+652 
-664 IEAAKG
+664 
-670 ISSIDKSEVKLQAT
+670 
-684 DSNVIN
+684 
-690 AKNFGIYTKEEGVV
+690 
-704 NLNATNAN
+704 
-712 NTVYIDNGYGI
+712 
-723 SSNNS
+723 
-728 SINIDSQ
+728 
-735 SGNNSIEVGQGIA
+735 
-748 IEANNGSNISVNAN
+748 
-762 KGQNNIKASDTAIS
+762 
-776 VNKNNI
+776 
-782 DKDIAITSTNTVVKI
+782 
-797 AGKDN
+797 
-802 IINATTAIDNING
+802 
-815 GNVEIIASENNS
+815 
-827 IDGLVNVENKANT
+827 
-840 KIQGKINYLKN
+840 
-851 DKDNAVESNNA
+851 
-862 NILVQGSENI
+862 
-872 IEAAKGISSI
+872 
-882 DKSEVKL
+882 
-889 QATDSNVINAKNFGI
+889 
-904 YTKEE
+904 
-909 GVVNLNATNANN
+909 
-921 TVYIDNGYGISSN
+921 
-934 NSSINIDS
+934 
-942 QSGNNSIEVG
+942 

-1004 VTGKNNIINATT
+1004 VTGKDNIISATT
-1016 AIDNIDDGNVE
+1016 AIDNID
-1027 IIASEN
+1027 
-1033 NSINGLVHAE
+1033 
-1043 NKANTKIQGKINYL
+1043 
-1057 KNDKDNAI
+1057 
-1065 ESNNANVLVQGS
+1065 GS
-1077 ENIIEAT
+1077 
-1084 KGISSIDKSEVKLQ
+1084 
-1098 ATDSN
+1098 
-1103 VINAKNFGIY
+1103 
-1113 TKEEG
+1113 
-1118 VVNLNATNANNTV
+1118 
-1131 YIDNGYGISS
+1131 
-1141 NNSSINIDSQSGNN
+1141 
-1155 SIEVGQGIAIEAN
+1155 
-1168 NGSNISVNANKG
+1168 
-1180 QNNIKASDTAIS
+1180 
-1192 VNKNNIDKDIATTS
+1192 
-1206 TNTVIKVTGKNNII
+1206 
-1220 NAVTAID
+1220 
-1227 NIDGGNVEII
+1227 NVEII

-1243 IDGLVNVE
+1243 IDGLVN
-1251 NKANTKIQ
+1251 A
-1259 GKINYLKNDKDNAVE
+1259 
-1274 SNNANILV
+1274 
-1282 QGSENI
+1282 
-1288 IEAAKGI
+1288 
-1295 SSIDKS
+1295 
-1301 EVKLQATDS
+1301 
-1310 NVINAKNFG
+1310 
-1319 IYTKEEGVVNLNAT
+1319 
-1333 NANNT
+1333 
-1338 VYIDNGYGISSNNSS
+1338 
-1353 INIDSQS
+1353 
-1360 GNNSIEVGQGIAIE
+1360 
-1374 ANNGS
+1374 
-1379 NISVNANKGQNNI
+1379 
-1392 KASDTAI
+1392 
-1399 SVNKNNIDK
+1399 
-1408 DIATTSTNTV
+1408 
-1418 IKVTGKN
+1418 
-1425 NIINAVT
+1425 
-1432 AIDNIDGGNVEIIA
+1432 
-1446 SENNSIDGLVN
+1446 
-1457 VENKANTKIQ
+1457 ENKANTKIQ
-1467 GKVNYLKNDKDNAIE
+1467 GKVNHLKNDKDNAIE
-1482 SNNANVLV
+1482 SNNANVFV

-1547 YVETGYGISGND
+1547 YVETGYGISGNN
-1559 SAININSQSGNNSI
+1559 SSINIDSQSGNNSI
-1573 EVTQGIAIEAN
+1573 EVAQGIAVEAN

-1602 SDIAISVNKN
+1602 SDTAISVNKN
-1612 NIDKDIAN
+1612 NIDKDIATTN
-1620 ISTDTAV
+1620 TNTVI

-1652 IASENNSIDGLI
+1652 IASENNSINGLV
-1664 HAKNK
+1664 HAENK
-1669 ANTKIQGK
+1669 ANIKIQGK

-1719 INNLNQGIITASFGQ
+1719 MNNLNQGIITASFGQ

-1751 LNVSNSNDDI
+1751 LNVSNSNDDV

-1826 VVRQSFISKINTKE
+1826 VVGQSFISKINTKE

-1940 ASEDYDVNNE
+1940 ASEDYDVNNG

-1965 ENRPGND
+1965 ENRPGNN

-2069 RDNGQERLGLAFD
+2069 RDDGQERLGLAFD
-2082 YMKGSTSYDDIA
+2082 YMKGSTSYNDIA

-2185 ITNQNT
+2185 TTNQNT

-2199 SIIGRAGFKLGKNFG
+2199 SIIGRAGFKLGRNFG

>member
-1 MKKKLIK
+1 MKKRLLK

-96 SILSQGNTSQGSS
+96 SILSQGNTLQGSR

-164 YDVNNSIINV
+164 YDVNNSIMNV

-204 YGINIKNSQ
+204 YGINVKNSQ

-351 IVTSDYTGIHVSY
+351 IITSDYTGIHVSY
-364 ADDKQSNITLNA
+364 ADSKKSNITLNA

-393 GNIKLN
+393 GNINLN
-399 ALNGNNAFTSNYIGI
+399 ALNGNNVFTSNYIGI

-420 QVNLKADKGENYFKI
+420 QVNLKANKGENYFKI

-444 QSNVLAQANKNILEG
+444 QSNVLAQANKNVIEG
-459 IEGISSID
+459 IEGISSIN

-479 VINAKNFGIYTKEE
+479 VINAKEFGIYTKEQGE
-493 GVVNLNATNAN
+493 ANLNATNAN
-504 NTVYVETGYGISG
+504 NSVYVENGYGISG
-517 NDSAININSQSGN
+517 NDSAINIDSQLGN
-530 NSIEVTQ
+530 NSVEVTQ

-548 ISLNANKGQ
+548 ISINANKGQ
-557 NNIKASDIAISV
+557 NNIKA
-569 NKNNIDKDIAITSTN
+569 
-584 TVVKI
+584 
-589 AGKDNIINATTAID
+589 
-603 NINGGN
+603 
-609 VEIIASEN
+609 
-617 NSIDGLVNVEN
+617 
-628 KANTKIQGKI
+628 
-638 NYLKN
+638 N
-643 DKDNAVESN
+643 D
-652 NANILVQGSENI
+652 
-664 IEAAKG
+664 
-670 ISSIDKSEVKLQAT
+670 T
-684 DSNVIN
+684 
-690 AKNFGIYTKEEGVV
+690 
-704 NLNATNAN
+704 
-712 NTVYIDNGYGI
+712 
-723 SSNNS
+723 
-728 SINIDSQ
+728 
-735 SGNNSIEVGQGIA
+735 
-748 IEANNGSNISVNAN
+748 
-762 KGQNNIKASDTAIS
+762 
-776 VNKNNI
+776 
-782 DKDIAITSTNTVVKI
+782 
-797 AGKDN
+797 
-802 IINATTAIDNING
+802 
-815 GNVEIIASENNS
+815 
-827 IDGLVNVENKANT
+827 
-840 KIQGKINYLKN
+840 
-851 DKDNAVESNNA
+851 
-862 NILVQGSENI
+862 
-872 IEAAKGISSI
+872 
-882 DKSEVKL
+882 
-889 QATDSNVINAKNFGI
+889 
-904 YTKEE
+904 
-909 GVVNLNATNANN
+909 
-921 TVYIDNGYGISSN
+921 
-934 NSSINIDS
+934 
-942 QSGNNSIEVG
+942 
-952 QGIAIE
+952 
-958 ANNGSNISVNA
+958 
-969 NKGQNNIKA
+969 
-978 SDTAISVNKNNID
+978 
-991 KDIATTSTNTVVK
+991 
-1004 VTGKNNIINATT
+1004 
-1016 AIDNIDDGNVE
+1016 
-1027 IIASEN
+1027 
-1033 NSINGLVHAE
+1033 
-1043 NKANTKIQGKINYL
+1043 
-1057 KNDKDNAI
+1057 
-1065 ESNNANVLVQGS
+1065 
-1077 ENIIEAT
+1077 
-1084 KGISSIDKSEVKLQ
+1084 
-1098 ATDSN
+1098 
-1103 VINAKNFGIY
+1103 
-1113 TKEEG
+1113 
-1118 VVNLNATNANNTV
+1118 
-1131 YIDNGYGISS
+1131 
-1141 NNSSINIDSQSGNN
+1141 
-1155 SIEVGQGIAIEAN
+1155 
-1168 NGSNISVNANKG
+1168 
-1180 QNNIKASDTAIS
+1180 
-1192 VNKNNIDKDIATTS
+1192 
-1206 TNTVIKVTGKNNII
+1206 
-1220 NAVTAID
+1220 
-1227 NIDGGNVEII
+1227 
-1237 ASENNS
+1237 
-1243 IDGLVNVE
+1243 
-1251 NKANTKIQ
+1251 
-1259 GKINYLKNDKDNAVE
+1259 
-1274 SNNANILV
+1274 
-1282 QGSENI
+1282 
-1288 IEAAKGI
+1288 
-1295 SSIDKS
+1295 
-1301 EVKLQATDS
+1301 
-1310 NVINAKNFG
+1310 
-1319 IYTKEEGVVNLNAT
+1319 
-1333 NANNT
+1333 
-1338 VYIDNGYGISSNNSS
+1338 
-1353 INIDSQS
+1353 
-1360 GNNSIEVGQGIAIE
+1360 
-1374 ANNGS
+1374 
-1379 NISVNANKGQNNI
+1379 
-1392 KASDTAI
+1392 
-1399 SVNKNNIDK
+1399 
-1408 DIATTSTNTV
+1408 
-1418 IKVTGKN
+1418 
-1425 NIINAVT
+1425 
-1432 AIDNIDGGNVEIIA
+1432 
-1446 SENNSIDGLVN
+1446 
-1457 VENKANTKIQ
+1457 
-1467 GKVNYLKNDKDNAIE
+1467 
-1482 SNNANVLV
+1482 
-1490 QGSENIIEATKGISS
+1490 
-1505 IDKSEVKLQATD
+1505 
-1517 SNVINAKNFGIY
+1517 
-1529 TKEEGVVNLN
+1529 
-1539 ATNANNTV
+1539 
-1547 YVETGYGISGND
+1547 
-1559 SAININSQSGNNSI
+1559 
-1573 EVTQGIAIEAN
+1573 
-1584 NGSNI
+1584 
-1589 SLNANKGQNNIKA
+1589 
-1602 SDIAISVNKN
+1602 AISVNKN

-1652 IASENNSIDGLI
+1652 IASENNSINGLVNVE
-1664 HAKNK
+1664 NK

-1677 VNYLKNDN
+1677 VNYLKNDKDNAIESNNANVLVQGNENVIEATKGISSIDKSEVKLQATDSNVINVKNFGIYTKEDGVVNLNATNADNTVYVENGYGISGNNSAINIDSQSGNNSIEVIQGIAIEANNGSNISVNANKGQNNIKASDTAISVNKNNIDKDITTISTDTAVKIAGKDNIINATTAIDNIDGGNVEIIASENNSINGLVHAENKANTKIKGKVNYLKNDN
-1685 GQSIIWAD
+1685 GQSVIWAD
-1693 AGTIDITGTSII
+1693 DGTIDITGTSII

-1719 INNLNQGIITASFGQ
+1719 MNNLNQGVITASFGQ
-1734 NSVIKG
+1734 NSVVKG

-1751 LNVSNSNDDI
+1751 LNVSNSNDDV

-1782 GNNSLITGNIN
+1782 GNNSLIIGNIN

-1814 ISIDFNNKSRWN
+1814 ISVDFNNKSRWN
-1826 VVRQSFISKINTKE
+1826 VVGQSFISKINTKE

-1890 NYNVILAN
+1890 NYNVILVN

-1950 ENTLYNNGDN
+1950 ENILYNNGDN

-2069 RDNGQERLGLAFD
+2069 RDDGQERLGLAFD

-2126 LENDFEIAGTK
+2126 LENDFEVFDTE

-2150 FSASAEY
+2150 FSTSVEY
-2157 GYMKNLK
+2157 GYMQNLK

-2185 ITNQNT
+2185 TTNQNT

-2199 SIIGRAGFKLGKNFG
+2199 SIIGRAGFKLGRNFG

>member
-20 VFTPTWASQETKNT
+20 VFTPTWASQEIKNT

-96 SILSQGNTSQGSS
+96 SILSQGNTSQGSR

-204 YGINIKNSQ
+204 YGINVKNSQ

-339 NGTLYLNAKDYN
+339 NGTLYLNAKNYN

-479 VINAKNFGIYTKEE
+479 VINAKEFGIYTKEQ
-493 GVVNLNATNAN
+493 GVVSLNATNAN
-504 NTVYVETGYGISG
+504 NIVYVDGEYGISG
-517 NDSAININSQSGN
+517 NASAININSQSGN
-530 NSIEVTQ
+530 NSIEVDQ

-548 ISLNANKGQ
+548 ISL
-557 NNIKASDIAISV
+557 
-569 NKNNIDKDIAITSTN
+569 
-584 TVVKI
+584 
-589 AGKDNIINATTAID
+589 
-603 NINGGN
+603 
-609 VEIIASEN
+609 
-617 NSIDGLVNVEN
+617 
-628 KANTKIQGKI
+628 
-638 NYLKN
+638 
-643 DKDNAVESN
+643 
-652 NANILVQGSENI
+652 
-664 IEAAKG
+664 
-670 ISSIDKSEVKLQAT
+670 
-684 DSNVIN
+684 
-690 AKNFGIYTKEEGVV
+690 
-704 NLNATNAN
+704 
-712 NTVYIDNGYGI
+712 
-723 SSNNS
+723 
-728 SINIDSQ
+728 
-735 SGNNSIEVGQGIA
+735 
-748 IEANNGSNISVNAN
+748 
-762 KGQNNIKASDTAIS
+762 
-776 VNKNNI
+776 
-782 DKDIAITSTNTVVKI
+782 
-797 AGKDN
+797 
-802 IINATTAIDNING
+802 
-815 GNVEIIASENNS
+815 
-827 IDGLVNVENKANT
+827 
-840 KIQGKINYLKN
+840 
-851 DKDNAVESNNA
+851 
-862 NILVQGSENI
+862 
-872 IEAAKGISSI
+872 
-882 DKSEVKL
+882 
-889 QATDSNVINAKNFGI
+889 
-904 YTKEE
+904 
-909 GVVNLNATNANN
+909 
-921 TVYIDNGYGISSN
+921 
-934 NSSINIDS
+934 
-942 QSGNNSIEVG
+942 
-952 QGIAIE
+952 
-958 ANNGSNISVNA
+958 NA

-991 KDIATTSTNTVVK
+991 KDIATTSTNTVIK
-1004 VTGKNNIINATT
+1004 VTGKDNIINATT
-1016 AIDNIDDGNVE
+1016 AIDNIDGGNVE

-1033 NSINGLVHAE
+1033 NSINGLVNVE

-1065 ESNNANVLVQGS
+1065 ESNNANVSVQGN

-1084 KGISSIDKSEVKLQ
+1084 KGISNVNNGIVNLQ
-1098 ATDSN
+1098 STNSN
-1103 VINAKNFGIY
+1103 IIKTKEYGVY
-1113 TKEEG
+1113 TKENSQ
-1118 VVNLNATNANNTV
+1118 VKLNATNADNIV
-1131 YIDNGYGISS
+1131 YVDAGYGISG
-1141 NNSSINIDSQSGNN
+1141 NNSAININSQSGNN
-1155 SIEVGQGIAIEAN
+1155 SIEVAQGIAVEVN

-1206 TNTVIKVTGKNNII
+1206 TNTVIKVTGKDNII
-1220 NAVTAID
+1220 NATTAID
-1227 NIDGGNVEII
+1227 NINGGNVEII

-1251 NKANTKIQ
+1251 NKANTKIR
-1259 GKINYLKNDKDNAVE
+1259 
-1274 SNNANILV
+1274 
-1282 QGSENI
+1282 
-1288 IEAAKGI
+1288 
-1295 SSIDKS
+1295 
-1301 EVKLQATDS
+1301 
-1310 NVINAKNFG
+1310 
-1319 IYTKEEGVVNLNAT
+1319 
-1333 NANNT
+1333 
-1338 VYIDNGYGISSNNSS
+1338 
-1353 INIDSQS
+1353 
-1360 GNNSIEVGQGIAIE
+1360 
-1374 ANNGS
+1374 
-1379 NISVNANKGQNNI
+1379 
-1392 KASDTAI
+1392 
-1399 SVNKNNIDK
+1399 
-1408 DIATTSTNTV
+1408 
-1418 IKVTGKN
+1418 
-1425 NIINAVT
+1425 
-1432 AIDNIDGGNVEIIA
+1432 
-1446 SENNSIDGLVN
+1446 
-1457 VENKANTKIQ
+1457 

-1490 QGSENIIEATKGISS
+1490 QGNENIIEAAKGISS

-1934 NIKYQI
+1934 NLKYQI

-2242 TSDNEYVGFK
+2242 TSDNKYVGFK

>member
-1 MKKKLIK
+1 
-8 RAIFFMISCNMV
+8 MISCNIV
-20 VFTPTWASQETKNT
+20 IFTPTWASQETKNT

-96 SILSQGNTSQGSS
+96 SILSQGNTLQGSR

-164 YDVNNSIINV
+164 YDVNNSIMNV

-204 YGINIKNSQ
+204 YGINVKNSQ

-351 IVTSDYTGIHVSY
+351 IITSDYTGIHVSY
-364 ADDKQSNITLNA
+364 ADSKKSNITLNA

-393 GNIKLN
+393 GNINLN
-399 ALNGNNAFTSNYIGI
+399 ALNGNNVFTSNYIGI

-420 QVNLKADKGENYFKI
+420 QVNLKANKGENYFKI

-444 QSNVLAQANKNILEG
+444 QSNVLAQANKNVIEG
-459 IEGISSID
+459 IEGISSIN

-479 VINAKNFGIYTKEE
+479 VINAKEFGIYTKEQGE
-493 GVVNLNATNAN
+493 ANLNATNAN
-504 NTVYVETGYGISG
+504 NSVYVENGYGISG
-517 NDSAININSQSGN
+517 NASAININSQSGN
-530 NSIEVTQ
+530 NSIEVAQ

-548 ISLNANKGQ
+548 ISINANKGQ
-557 NNIKASDIAISV
+557 NNIKANDTAISV
-569 NKNNIDKDIAITSTN
+569 NKNNIDKDIANISTD
-584 TVVKI
+584 TAVKI
-589 AGKDNIINATTAID
+589 TGKDNIINATTAID
-603 NINGGN
+603 NIDDGN

-617 NSIDGLVNVEN
+617 NSINGLVNVEN
-628 KANTKIQGKI
+628 KANTKIQGKV

-643 DKDNAVESN
+643 DKDNAIESN
-652 NANILVQGSENI
+652 NANVLVQGNENV
-664 IEAAKG
+664 IEATKG

-690 AKNFGIYTKEEGVV
+690 VKNFGIYTKEDGVV
-704 NLNATNAN
+704 NLNATNAD
-712 NTVYIDNGYGI
+712 NTVYVENGYGI
-723 SSNNS
+723 SGNNS
-728 SINIDSQ
+728 AINIDSQ
-735 SGNNSIEVGQGIA
+735 SGNNSIEVIQGIA

-782 DKDIAITSTNTVVKI
+782 DKDITTISTDTAVKI

-802 IINATTAIDNING
+802 IINATTAIDNIDG

-827 IDGLVNVENKANT
+827 INGLVHAENKANT

-851 DKDNAVESNNA
+851 DKDNAIESNNA
-862 NILVQGSENI
+862 NVSVQGNENI
-872 IEAAKGISSI
+872 IEATKGISN
-882 DKSEVKL
+882 VNNGTVNL
-889 QATDSNVINAKNFGI
+889 QSTNSNIIKTKEYGV
-904 YTKEE
+904 YTKENSQ
-909 GVVNLNATNANN
+909 VKLNATNADNI
-921 TVYIDNGYGISSN
+921 VYVDAGYGISGN
-934 NSSINIDS
+934 NSAININS
-942 QSGNNSIEVG
+942 QSGNNSIEVA
-952 QGIAIE
+952 QGIAVE
-958 ANNGSNISVNA
+958 VNNGSNISVNA

-1004 VTGKNNIINATT
+1004 VTGKNNIINAIT
-1016 AIDNIDDGNVE
+1016 AIDNIDGGNVE

-1043 NKANTKIQGKINYL
+1043 NKANTKIQGK
-1057 KNDKDNAI
+1057 
-1065 ESNNANVLVQGS
+1065 
-1077 ENIIEAT
+1077 
-1084 KGISSIDKSEVKLQ
+1084 
-1098 ATDSN
+1098 
-1103 VINAKNFGIY
+1103 
-1113 TKEEG
+1113 
-1118 VVNLNATNANNTV
+1118 
-1131 YIDNGYGISS
+1131 
-1141 NNSSINIDSQSGNN
+1141 
-1155 SIEVGQGIAIEAN
+1155 
-1168 NGSNISVNANKG
+1168 
-1180 QNNIKASDTAIS
+1180 
-1192 VNKNNIDKDIATTS
+1192 
-1206 TNTVIKVTGKNNII
+1206 
-1220 NAVTAID
+1220 
-1227 NIDGGNVEII
+1227 
-1237 ASENNS
+1237 
-1243 IDGLVNVE
+1243 
-1251 NKANTKIQ
+1251 
-1259 GKINYLKNDKDNAVE
+1259 
-1274 SNNANILV
+1274 
-1282 QGSENI
+1282 
-1288 IEAAKGI
+1288 
-1295 SSIDKS
+1295 
-1301 EVKLQATDS
+1301 
-1310 NVINAKNFG
+1310 
-1319 IYTKEEGVVNLNAT
+1319 
-1333 NANNT
+1333 
-1338 VYIDNGYGISSNNSS
+1338 
-1353 INIDSQS
+1353 
-1360 GNNSIEVGQGIAIE
+1360 
-1374 ANNGS
+1374 
-1379 NISVNANKGQNNI
+1379 
-1392 KASDTAI
+1392 
-1399 SVNKNNIDK
+1399 
-1408 DIATTSTNTV
+1408 
-1418 IKVTGKN
+1418 
-1425 NIINAVT
+1425 
-1432 AIDNIDGGNVEIIA
+1432 
-1446 SENNSIDGLVN
+1446 
-1457 VENKANTKIQ
+1457 
-1467 GKVNYLKNDKDNAIE
+1467 
-1482 SNNANVLV
+1482 
-1490 QGSENIIEATKGISS
+1490 
-1505 IDKSEVKLQATD
+1505 
-1517 SNVINAKNFGIY
+1517 
-1529 TKEEGVVNLN
+1529 
-1539 ATNANNTV
+1539 
-1547 YVETGYGISGND
+1547 
-1559 SAININSQSGNNSI
+1559 
-1573 EVTQGIAIEAN
+1573 
-1584 NGSNI
+1584 
-1589 SLNANKGQNNIKA
+1589 
-1602 SDIAISVNKN
+1602 
-1612 NIDKDIAN
+1612 
-1620 ISTDTAV
+1620 
-1627 KITGKDNIINATTAI
+1627 
-1642 DNIDDGNVEI
+1642 
-1652 IASENNSIDGLI
+1652 
-1664 HAKNK
+1664 
-1669 ANTKIQGK
+1669 

-1685 GQSIIWAD
+1685 GQSVIWAD
-1693 AGTIDITGTSII
+1693 DGTIDITGTSII

-1719 INNLNQGIITASFGQ
+1719 MNNLNQGVITASFGQ
-1734 NSVIKG
+1734 NSVVKG

-1751 LNVSNSNDDI
+1751 LNVSNSNDDV

-1826 VVRQSFISKINTKE
+1826 VVGQSFISKINTKE

-1898 AVTKND
+1898 AVTKKD

-1965 ENRPGND
+1965 ENRPGNN

-1981 EDAVNYKL
+1981 ENAVNYKL

-2069 RDNGQERLGLAFD
+2069 RDDGQERLGLAFD

-2126 LENDFEIAGTK
+2126 LENDFEVFDTE

-2150 FSASAEY
+2150 FSTSVEY
-2157 GYMKNLK
+2157 GYMQNLK

-2185 ITNQNT
+2185 TTNQNT

-2199 SIIGRAGFKLGKNFG
+2199 SIIGRAGFKLGRNFG

>member
-1 MKKKLIK
+1 
-8 RAIFFMISCNMV
+8 MISCNMV

-96 SILSQGNTSQGSS
+96 SILSQGNISQGNNSS
-109 SLIDIKTINDIN
+109 INIKAVNDIN

-129 EQINAINAKDNA
+129 AQINAINVKDNA
-141 NLNLLSKN
+141 SLNLLSKN
-149 GDININSNLNINRRL
+149 GDININSNLNINSL
-164 YDVNNSIINV
+164 LSNLNNSIINV
-174 ENNSALK
+174 ENNSVLTLNAE
-181 LDAKNMNI
+181 NINI
-189 NSTITDSY
+189 NSTITASY
-197 GQRLFNN
+197 KQSLFNN
-204 YGINIKNSQ
+204 YGINVKNSQ

-219 ENMQINST
+219 ENMHINST

-467 KSEVKLQATDSN
+467 KSEVKLQAIDSN
-479 VINAKNFGIYTKEE
+479 TINAKEFGIYTKEQ

-504 NTVYVETGYGISG
+504 NTVYVENGYGISG
-517 NDSAININSQSGN
+517 NNSAINID
-530 NSIEVTQ
+530 SIEVAQ

-548 ISLNANKGQ
+548 ISL
-557 NNIKASDIAISV
+557 
-569 NKNNIDKDIAITSTN
+569 
-584 TVVKI
+584 
-589 AGKDNIINATTAID
+589 
-603 NINGGN
+603 
-609 VEIIASEN
+609 
-617 NSIDGLVNVEN
+617 
-628 KANTKIQGKI
+628 
-638 NYLKN
+638 
-643 DKDNAVESN
+643 
-652 NANILVQGSENI
+652 
-664 IEAAKG
+664 
-670 ISSIDKSEVKLQAT
+670 
-684 DSNVIN
+684 
-690 AKNFGIYTKEEGVV
+690 
-704 NLNATNAN
+704 
-712 NTVYIDNGYGI
+712 
-723 SSNNS
+723 
-728 SINIDSQ
+728 
-735 SGNNSIEVGQGIA
+735 
-748 IEANNGSNISVNAN
+748 
-762 KGQNNIKASDTAIS
+762 
-776 VNKNNI
+776 
-782 DKDIAITSTNTVVKI
+782 
-797 AGKDN
+797 
-802 IINATTAIDNING
+802 
-815 GNVEIIASENNS
+815 
-827 IDGLVNVENKANT
+827 
-840 KIQGKINYLKN
+840 
-851 DKDNAVESNNA
+851 
-862 NILVQGSENI
+862 
-872 IEAAKGISSI
+872 
-882 DKSEVKL
+882 
-889 QATDSNVINAKNFGI
+889 
-904 YTKEE
+904 
-909 GVVNLNATNANN
+909 
-921 TVYIDNGYGISSN
+921 
-934 NSSINIDS
+934 
-942 QSGNNSIEVG
+942 
-952 QGIAIE
+952 
-958 ANNGSNISVNA
+958 NA

-991 KDIATTSTNTVVK
+991 KDIATTSTSTVVK
-1004 VTGKNNIINATT
+1004 ITGKDNIINATT
-1016 AIDNIDDGNVE
+1016 AIDNIDGGNAEILASENNSIEGLVNAENKSNAKIQGKINYLKNDKDNAIESNNANVLVQGNENIIEATKGISTVNNGIVNLQSTNRNIIKAKEFGVYTKENSQVNLNAINADNIVYVDAGYGISGNNSAINIDSQSGNNSIEITQGIAIEANNGNNISVNANKGQNNIKASDIAISVNKNNIDKDIATIDKDIATISTNTVVKVTGKDNIINATTAIDNIDGGNVE

-1043 NKANTKIQGKINYL
+1043 NKANTKIQGK
-1057 KNDKDNAI
+1057 
-1065 ESNNANVLVQGS
+1065 
-1077 ENIIEAT
+1077 
-1084 KGISSIDKSEVKLQ
+1084 
-1098 ATDSN
+1098 
-1103 VINAKNFGIY
+1103 
-1113 TKEEG
+1113 
-1118 VVNLNATNANNTV
+1118 
-1131 YIDNGYGISS
+1131 
-1141 NNSSINIDSQSGNN
+1141 
-1155 SIEVGQGIAIEAN
+1155 
-1168 NGSNISVNANKG
+1168 
-1180 QNNIKASDTAIS
+1180 
-1192 VNKNNIDKDIATTS
+1192 
-1206 TNTVIKVTGKNNII
+1206 
-1220 NAVTAID
+1220 
-1227 NIDGGNVEII
+1227 
-1237 ASENNS
+1237 
-1243 IDGLVNVE
+1243 
-1251 NKANTKIQ
+1251 
-1259 GKINYLKNDKDNAVE
+1259 
-1274 SNNANILV
+1274 
-1282 QGSENI
+1282 
-1288 IEAAKGI
+1288 
-1295 SSIDKS
+1295 
-1301 EVKLQATDS
+1301 
-1310 NVINAKNFG
+1310 
-1319 IYTKEEGVVNLNAT
+1319 
-1333 NANNT
+1333 
-1338 VYIDNGYGISSNNSS
+1338 
-1353 INIDSQS
+1353 
-1360 GNNSIEVGQGIAIE
+1360 
-1374 ANNGS
+1374 
-1379 NISVNANKGQNNI
+1379 
-1392 KASDTAI
+1392 
-1399 SVNKNNIDK
+1399 
-1408 DIATTSTNTV
+1408 
-1418 IKVTGKN
+1418 
-1425 NIINAVT
+1425 
-1432 AIDNIDGGNVEIIA
+1432 
-1446 SENNSIDGLVN
+1446 
-1457 VENKANTKIQ
+1457 
-1467 GKVNYLKNDKDNAIE
+1467 
-1482 SNNANVLV
+1482 
-1490 QGSENIIEATKGISS
+1490 
-1505 IDKSEVKLQATD
+1505 
-1517 SNVINAKNFGIY
+1517 
-1529 TKEEGVVNLN
+1529 
-1539 ATNANNTV
+1539 
-1547 YVETGYGISGND
+1547 
-1559 SAININSQSGNNSI
+1559 
-1573 EVTQGIAIEAN
+1573 
-1584 NGSNI
+1584 
-1589 SLNANKGQNNIKA
+1589 
-1602 SDIAISVNKN
+1602 
-1612 NIDKDIAN
+1612 
-1620 ISTDTAV
+1620 
-1627 KITGKDNIINATTAI
+1627 
-1642 DNIDDGNVEI
+1642 
-1652 IASENNSIDGLI
+1652 
-1664 HAKNK
+1664 
-1669 ANTKIQGK
+1669 

-1693 AGTIDITGTSII
+1693 DGTIDITGTSII

-1719 INNLNQGIITASFGQ
+1719 MNNLNQGVITASFGQ
-1734 NSVIKG
+1734 NSVVKG

-1751 LNVSNSNDDI
+1751 LNVSNSNDDV

-1782 GNNSLITGNIN
+1782 GNNSLIIGNIN

-1814 ISIDFNNKSRWN
+1814 ISVDFNNKSRWN
-1826 VVRQSFISKINTKE
+1826 VVGQSFISKINTKE

-1890 NYNVILAN
+1890 NYNVILVN

-1950 ENTLYNNGDN
+1950 ENILYNNGDN

-2069 RDNGQERLGLAFD
+2069 RDDGQERLGLAFD

-2126 LENDFEIAGTK
+2126 LENDFEVFDTE

-2150 FSASAEY
+2150 FSTSVEY
-2157 GYMKNLK
+2157 GYMQNLK

-2185 ITNQNT
+2185 TTNQNT

-2199 SIIGRAGFKLGKNFG
+2199 SIIGRAGFKLGRNFG

-2242 TSDNEYVGFK
+2242 TSDNKYVGFK

>member
-20 VFTPTWASQETKNT
+20 VFTPTWASQEIKNT

-96 SILSQGNTSQGSS
+96 SILSQGNTSQGSR

-204 YGINIKNSQ
+204 YGINVKNSQ

-393 GNIKLN
+393 GNINLN

-467 KSEVKLQATDSN
+467 KSEVKLQAIDSN
-479 VINAKNFGIYTKEE
+479 TINAKEFGIYTKEQ

-504 NTVYVETGYGISG
+504 NTVYVDGGYGISG
-517 NDSAININSQSGN
+517 NNSAININSQSGN
-530 NSIEVTQ
+530 NSIEVAQ

-557 NNIKASDIAISV
+557 NNIRSSDTAISV
-569 NKNNIDKDIAITSTN
+569 NKNNIDKDIATTRTDTI
-584 TVVKI
+584 VRI
-589 AGKDNIINATTAID
+589 IGKDNIINANTAID
-603 NINGGN
+603 NIDGGN
-609 VEIIASEN
+609 IEIIASEN
-617 NSIDGLVNVEN
+617 SSINGLVNAEN
-628 KANTKIQGKI
+628 KANTKIQGKV

-643 DKDNAVESN
+643 NKDNAIESN
-652 NANILVQGSENI
+652 NANVLVQGNENI
-664 IEAAKG
+664 IEATKG
-670 ISSIDKSEVKLQAT
+670 ISTVNNGIVNLQST
-684 DSNVIN
+684 NSNIIK
-690 AKNFGIYTKEEGVV
+690 AKEFGVYTTKNSQV
-704 NLNATNAN
+704 NLNTVNADN
-712 NTVYIDNGYGI
+712 IVYVDNGYGI
-723 SSNNS
+723 SGNNS
-728 SINIDSQ
+728 AINIDSQ
-735 SGNNSIEVGQGIA
+735 SGNNSIEVAQGIA
-748 IEANNGSNISVNAN
+748 VEANNGSNISLNAN

-782 DKDIAITSTNTVVKI
+782 DKDIDTTSTDTVVKI

-802 IINATTAIDNING
+802 IINATTAIDNI
-815 GNVEIIASENNS
+815 
-827 IDGLVNVENKANT
+827 DG
-840 KIQGKINYLKN
+840 
-851 DKDNAVESNNA
+851 
-862 NILVQGSENI
+862 
-872 IEAAKGISSI
+872 
-882 DKSEVKL
+882 
-889 QATDSNVINAKNFGI
+889 
-904 YTKEE
+904 
-909 GVVNLNATNANN
+909 
-921 TVYIDNGYGISSN
+921 
-934 NSSINIDS
+934 
-942 QSGNNSIEVG
+942 
-952 QGIAIE
+952 
-958 ANNGSNISVNA
+958 
-969 NKGQNNIKA
+969 
-978 SDTAISVNKNNID
+978 
-991 KDIATTSTNTVVK
+991 
-1004 VTGKNNIINATT
+1004 
-1016 AIDNIDDGNVE
+1016 GNVE

-1043 NKANTKIQGKINYL
+1043 
-1057 KNDKDNAI
+1057 
-1065 ESNNANVLVQGS
+1065 
-1077 ENIIEAT
+1077 
-1084 KGISSIDKSEVKLQ
+1084 
-1098 ATDSN
+1098 
-1103 VINAKNFGIY
+1103 
-1113 TKEEG
+1113 
-1118 VVNLNATNANNTV
+1118 
-1131 YIDNGYGISS
+1131 
-1141 NNSSINIDSQSGNN
+1141 
-1155 SIEVGQGIAIEAN
+1155 
-1168 NGSNISVNANKG
+1168 
-1180 QNNIKASDTAIS
+1180 
-1192 VNKNNIDKDIATTS
+1192 
-1206 TNTVIKVTGKNNII
+1206 
-1220 NAVTAID
+1220 
-1227 NIDGGNVEII
+1227 
-1237 ASENNS
+1237 
-1243 IDGLVNVE
+1243 
-1251 NKANTKIQ
+1251 
-1259 GKINYLKNDKDNAVE
+1259 
-1274 SNNANILV
+1274 
-1282 QGSENI
+1282 
-1288 IEAAKGI
+1288 
-1295 SSIDKS
+1295 
-1301 EVKLQATDS
+1301 
-1310 NVINAKNFG
+1310 
-1319 IYTKEEGVVNLNAT
+1319 
-1333 NANNT
+1333 
-1338 VYIDNGYGISSNNSS
+1338 
-1353 INIDSQS
+1353 
-1360 GNNSIEVGQGIAIE
+1360 
-1374 ANNGS
+1374 
-1379 NISVNANKGQNNI
+1379 
-1392 KASDTAI
+1392 
-1399 SVNKNNIDK
+1399 
-1408 DIATTSTNTV
+1408 
-1418 IKVTGKN
+1418 
-1425 NIINAVT
+1425 
-1432 AIDNIDGGNVEIIA
+1432 
-1446 SENNSIDGLVN
+1446 
-1457 VENKANTKIQ
+1457 
-1467 GKVNYLKNDKDNAIE
+1467 
-1482 SNNANVLV
+1482 
-1490 QGSENIIEATKGISS
+1490 
-1505 IDKSEVKLQATD
+1505 
-1517 SNVINAKNFGIY
+1517 
-1529 TKEEGVVNLN
+1529 
-1539 ATNANNTV
+1539 
-1547 YVETGYGISGND
+1547 
-1559 SAININSQSGNNSI
+1559 
-1573 EVTQGIAIEAN
+1573 
-1584 NGSNI
+1584 
-1589 SLNANKGQNNIKA
+1589 
-1602 SDIAISVNKN
+1602 
-1612 NIDKDIAN
+1612 
-1620 ISTDTAV
+1620 
-1627 KITGKDNIINATTAI
+1627 
-1642 DNIDDGNVEI
+1642 
-1652 IASENNSIDGLI
+1652 
-1664 HAKNK
+1664 NK

-1719 INNLNQGIITASFGQ
+1719 MNNLNQGIITASFGQ

-1751 LNVSNSNDDI
+1751 LNVSNSNDDV
-1761 SGLIIE
+1761 SGLIID

-1826 VVRQSFISKINTKE
+1826 VVGQSFISKINTKE

-1965 ENRPGND
+1965 ENRPSNN

-2069 RDNGQERLGLAFD
+2069 KDNGQERLGLAFD

-2191 NVHVDGID
+2191 NVHVDDID
-2199 SIIGRAGFKLGKNFG
+2199 SIIGRAGFKLGRNFG

>member
-517 NDSAININSQSGN
+517 NNSSINIDSQSGN

-643 DKDNAVESN
+643 DKDNAIESN
-652 NANILVQGSENI
+652 NANVSVQGNENI
-664 IEAAKG
+664 IEATKG
-670 ISSIDKSEVKLQAT
+670 ISNVNNGTVNLQST
-684 DSNVIN
+684 NSNIIKTKEYGV
-690 AKNFGIYTKEEGVV
+690 YTKENSQVK
-704 NLNATNAN
+704 LNATNADN
-712 NTVYIDNGYGI
+712 IVYVDAGYGI
-723 SSNNS
+723 SGNNS
-728 SINIDSQ
+728 AININSQ
-735 SGNNSIEVGQGIA
+735 SGNNSIEVAQGIA
-748 IEANNGSNISVNAN
+748 VEVNNGSNIS
-762 KGQNNIKASDTAIS
+762 I
-776 VNKNNI
+776 
-782 DKDIAITSTNTVVKI
+782 
-797 AGKDN
+797 
-802 IINATTAIDNING
+802 
-815 GNVEIIASENNS
+815 
-827 IDGLVNVENKANT
+827 
-840 KIQGKINYLKN
+840 
-851 DKDNAVESNNA
+851 
-862 NILVQGSENI
+862 
-872 IEAAKGISSI
+872 
-882 DKSEVKL
+882 
-889 QATDSNVINAKNFGI
+889 
-904 YTKEE
+904 
-909 GVVNLNATNANN
+909 
-921 TVYIDNGYGISSN
+921 
-934 NSSINIDS
+934 
-942 QSGNNSIEVG
+942 
-952 QGIAIE
+952 
-958 ANNGSNISVNA
+958 NA

-1004 VTGKNNIINATT
+1004 
-1016 AIDNIDDGNVE
+1016 
-1027 IIASEN
+1027 IA
-1033 NSINGLVHAE
+1033 
-1043 NKANTKIQGKINYL
+1043 
-1057 KNDKDNAI
+1057 
-1065 ESNNANVLVQGS
+1065 
-1077 ENIIEAT
+1077 
-1084 KGISSIDKSEVKLQ
+1084 
-1098 ATDSN
+1098 
-1103 VINAKNFGIY
+1103 
-1113 TKEEG
+1113 
-1118 VVNLNATNANNTV
+1118 
-1131 YIDNGYGISS
+1131 
-1141 NNSSINIDSQSGNN
+1141 
-1155 SIEVGQGIAIEAN
+1155 
-1168 NGSNISVNANKG
+1168 
-1180 QNNIKASDTAIS
+1180 
-1192 VNKNNIDKDIATTS
+1192 
-1206 TNTVIKVTGKNNII
+1206 
-1220 NAVTAID
+1220 
-1227 NIDGGNVEII
+1227 
-1237 ASENNS
+1237 
-1243 IDGLVNVE
+1243 
-1251 NKANTKIQ
+1251 
-1259 GKINYLKNDKDNAVE
+1259 
-1274 SNNANILV
+1274 
-1282 QGSENI
+1282 
-1288 IEAAKGI
+1288 
-1295 SSIDKS
+1295 
-1301 EVKLQATDS
+1301 
-1310 NVINAKNFG
+1310 
-1319 IYTKEEGVVNLNAT
+1319 
-1333 NANNT
+1333 
-1338 VYIDNGYGISSNNSS
+1338 
-1353 INIDSQS
+1353 
-1360 GNNSIEVGQGIAIE
+1360 
-1374 ANNGS
+1374 
-1379 NISVNANKGQNNI
+1379 
-1392 KASDTAI
+1392 
-1399 SVNKNNIDK
+1399 
-1408 DIATTSTNTV
+1408 
-1418 IKVTGKN
+1418 
-1425 NIINAVT
+1425 
-1432 AIDNIDGGNVEIIA
+1432 
-1446 SENNSIDGLVN
+1446 
-1457 VENKANTKIQ
+1457 
-1467 GKVNYLKNDKDNAIE
+1467 
-1482 SNNANVLV
+1482 
-1490 QGSENIIEATKGISS
+1490 
-1505 IDKSEVKLQATD
+1505 
-1517 SNVINAKNFGIY
+1517 
-1529 TKEEGVVNLN
+1529 
-1539 ATNANNTV
+1539 
-1547 YVETGYGISGND
+1547 
-1559 SAININSQSGNNSI
+1559 
-1573 EVTQGIAIEAN
+1573 
-1584 NGSNI
+1584 
-1589 SLNANKGQNNIKA
+1589 
-1602 SDIAISVNKN
+1602 
-1612 NIDKDIAN
+1612 
-1620 ISTDTAV
+1620 
-1627 KITGKDNIINATTAI
+1627 GKDNIINATTAI
-1642 DNIDDGNVEI
+1642 DNINGGNVEI

>member
-1 MKKKLIK
+1 MKKRLLK

-20 VFTPTWASQETKNT
+20 VFTPTWASQEIKNT

-96 SILSQGNTSQGSS
+96 SILSQGNTSQGSR

-204 YGINIKNSQ
+204 YGINVKNSQ

-493 GVVNLNATNAN
+493 GVVNLNATNAD

-537 GIAIEANNGSN
+537 GIA
-548 ISLNANKGQ
+548 
-557 NNIKASDIAISV
+557 
-569 NKNNIDKDIAITSTN
+569 
-584 TVVKI
+584 
-589 AGKDNIINATTAID
+589 
-603 NINGGN
+603 
-609 VEIIASEN
+609 VE
-617 NSIDGLVNVEN
+617 V
-628 KANTKIQGKI
+628 
-638 NYLKN
+638 
-643 DKDNAVESN
+643 
-652 NANILVQGSENI
+652 
-664 IEAAKG
+664 
-670 ISSIDKSEVKLQAT
+670 
-684 DSNVIN
+684 
-690 AKNFGIYTKEEGVV
+690 
-704 NLNATNAN
+704 
-712 NTVYIDNGYGI
+712 
-723 SSNNS
+723 
-728 SINIDSQ
+728 
-735 SGNNSIEVGQGIA
+735 
-748 IEANNGSNISVNAN
+748 
-762 KGQNNIKASDTAIS
+762 
-776 VNKNNI
+776 
-782 DKDIAITSTNTVVKI
+782 
-797 AGKDN
+797 
-802 IINATTAIDNING
+802 
-815 GNVEIIASENNS
+815 
-827 IDGLVNVENKANT
+827 
-840 KIQGKINYLKN
+840 
-851 DKDNAVESNNA
+851 
-862 NILVQGSENI
+862 
-872 IEAAKGISSI
+872 
-882 DKSEVKL
+882 
-889 QATDSNVINAKNFGI
+889 
-904 YTKEE
+904 
-909 GVVNLNATNANN
+909 
-921 TVYIDNGYGISSN
+921 
-934 NSSINIDS
+934 
-942 QSGNNSIEVG
+942 
-952 QGIAIE
+952 
-958 ANNGSNISVNA
+958 NNGSNISVNA

-1004 VTGKNNIINATT
+1004 VTGKNNIINA
-1016 AIDNIDDGNVE
+1016 I
-1027 IIASEN
+1027 
-1033 NSINGLVHAE
+1033 
-1043 NKANTKIQGKINYL
+1043 
-1057 KNDKDNAI
+1057 
-1065 ESNNANVLVQGS
+1065 
-1077 ENIIEAT
+1077 
-1084 KGISSIDKSEVKLQ
+1084 
-1098 ATDSN
+1098 
-1103 VINAKNFGIY
+1103 
-1113 TKEEG
+1113 
-1118 VVNLNATNANNTV
+1118 
-1131 YIDNGYGISS
+1131 
-1141 NNSSINIDSQSGNN
+1141 
-1155 SIEVGQGIAIEAN
+1155 
-1168 NGSNISVNANKG
+1168 
-1180 QNNIKASDTAIS
+1180 
-1192 VNKNNIDKDIATTS
+1192 
-1206 TNTVIKVTGKNNII
+1206 
-1220 NAVTAID
+1220 TAID

-1243 IDGLVNVE
+1243 INGLV
-1251 NKANTKIQ
+1251 
-1259 GKINYLKNDKDNAVE
+1259 
-1274 SNNANILV
+1274 
-1282 QGSENI
+1282 
-1288 IEAAKGI
+1288 
-1295 SSIDKS
+1295 
-1301 EVKLQATDS
+1301 
-1310 NVINAKNFG
+1310 
-1319 IYTKEEGVVNLNAT
+1319 
-1333 NANNT
+1333 
-1338 VYIDNGYGISSNNSS
+1338 
-1353 INIDSQS
+1353 
-1360 GNNSIEVGQGIAIE
+1360 
-1374 ANNGS
+1374 
-1379 NISVNANKGQNNI
+1379 
-1392 KASDTAI
+1392 
-1399 SVNKNNIDK
+1399 
-1408 DIATTSTNTV
+1408 
-1418 IKVTGKN
+1418 
-1425 NIINAVT
+1425 
-1432 AIDNIDGGNVEIIA
+1432 
-1446 SENNSIDGLVN
+1446 
-1457 VENKANTKIQ
+1457 
-1467 GKVNYLKNDKDNAIE
+1467 
-1482 SNNANVLV
+1482 
-1490 QGSENIIEATKGISS
+1490 
-1505 IDKSEVKLQATD
+1505 
-1517 SNVINAKNFGIY
+1517 
-1529 TKEEGVVNLN
+1529 
-1539 ATNANNTV
+1539 
-1547 YVETGYGISGND
+1547 
-1559 SAININSQSGNNSI
+1559 
-1573 EVTQGIAIEAN
+1573 
-1584 NGSNI
+1584 
-1589 SLNANKGQNNIKA
+1589 
-1602 SDIAISVNKN
+1602 
-1612 NIDKDIAN
+1612 
-1620 ISTDTAV
+1620 
-1627 KITGKDNIINATTAI
+1627 
-1642 DNIDDGNVEI
+1642 
-1652 IASENNSIDGLI
+1652 
-1664 HAKNK
+1664 HAENK

-1719 INNLNQGIITASFGQ
+1719 MNNLNQGIITASFGQ

-1751 LNVSNSNDDI
+1751 LNVSNSNDDV

-1826 VVRQSFISKINTKE
+1826 VVGQSFISKINTKE

-1890 NYNVILAN
+1890 IYNVILAN
-1898 AVTKND
+1898 AVTKKD

-1940 ASEDYDVNNE
+1940 ASEDYDVNNG

-1965 ENRPGND
+1965 ENRPGNN

-2185 ITNQNT
+2185 TTNQNT
-2191 NVHVDGID
+2191 NVHVDDID
-2199 SIIGRAGFKLGKNFG
+2199 SIIGRAGFKLGRNFG

>member
-96 SILSQGNTSQGSS
+96 SILSQGNTSQGSR

-204 YGINIKNSQ
+204 YGINVKNSQ

-317 SAGSNVIKALGDVD
+317 IAGSNVIKALGDVD

-339 NGTLYLNAKDYN
+339 NGRLYLNAKDYN

-393 GNIKLN
+393 GNINLN

-444 QSNVLAQANKNILEG
+444 QSNVLTQANKNILEG

-479 VINAKNFGIYTKEE
+479 VINAKEFGIYTKEQ
-493 GVVNLNATNAN
+493 GVVSLNATNAN
-504 NTVYVETGYGISG
+504 NTVYVDGGYGISG
-517 NDSAININSQSGN
+517 NNSAINIDSQSGNNSIEVTQGIAVEVNNGSNISLNANKGQNNIKASDTAISVNKNNIDKDIATISTDTVVKIAGKDNIINATTAIDNIDDGNVEIIASENNSINGLVNAENKANTKIQGKVNYLKNDKDIAIESNNANVLVQGNENIIEATKGIFNVNNGTVNLQSTNSNIIKTKEYGVYTKENSQVNLNATNADNIVYVDAGYGIGGNNSSININSQSGN

-569 NKNNIDKDIAITSTN
+569 NKNNIDKDIATTSTS

-589 AGKDNIINATTAID
+589 TGKDNIINATTAID
-603 NINGGN
+603 NIDDGN

-617 NSIDGLVNVEN
+617 NSINGLVHVEN

-643 DKDNAVESN
+643 DKDIAIESN
-652 NANILVQGSENI
+652 NANVLVQGNENI
-664 IEAAKG
+664 IEATKG

-690 AKNFGIYTKEEGVV
+690 AKKFGIYTKEEGVV

-712 NTVYIDNGYGI
+712 NTIYVENGYGI
-723 SSNNS
+723 SGNNS

-735 SGNNSIEVGQGIA
+735 SGNNSIEVTQGIA

-762 KGQNNIKASDTAIS
+762 KGQNNIKAS
-776 VNKNNI
+776 N
-782 DKDIAITSTNTVVKI
+782 
-797 AGKDN
+797 
-802 IINATTAIDNING
+802 
-815 GNVEIIASENNS
+815 
-827 IDGLVNVENKANT
+827 
-840 KIQGKINYLKN
+840 
-851 DKDNAVESNNA
+851 
-862 NILVQGSENI
+862 
-872 IEAAKGISSI
+872 
-882 DKSEVKL
+882 
-889 QATDSNVINAKNFGI
+889 
-904 YTKEE
+904 
-909 GVVNLNATNANN
+909 
-921 TVYIDNGYGISSN
+921 
-934 NSSINIDS
+934 
-942 QSGNNSIEVG
+942 
-952 QGIAIE
+952 
-958 ANNGSNISVNA
+958 
-969 NKGQNNIKA
+969 
-978 SDTAISVNKNNID
+978 TAISVNKNNID
-991 KDIATTSTNTVVK
+991 KDIATISTNTVVK
-1004 VTGKNNIINATT
+1004 VTGKDNIINATT

-1043 NKANTKIQGKINYL
+1043 NR
-1057 KNDKDNAI
+1057 
-1065 ESNNANVLVQGS
+1065 
-1077 ENIIEAT
+1077 
-1084 KGISSIDKSEVKLQ
+1084 
-1098 ATDSN
+1098 
-1103 VINAKNFGIY
+1103 
-1113 TKEEG
+1113 
-1118 VVNLNATNANNTV
+1118 
-1131 YIDNGYGISS
+1131 
-1141 NNSSINIDSQSGNN
+1141 
-1155 SIEVGQGIAIEAN
+1155 
-1168 NGSNISVNANKG
+1168 
-1180 QNNIKASDTAIS
+1180 
-1192 VNKNNIDKDIATTS
+1192 
-1206 TNTVIKVTGKNNII
+1206 
-1220 NAVTAID
+1220 
-1227 NIDGGNVEII
+1227 
-1237 ASENNS
+1237 
-1243 IDGLVNVE
+1243 
-1251 NKANTKIQ
+1251 
-1259 GKINYLKNDKDNAVE
+1259 
-1274 SNNANILV
+1274 
-1282 QGSENI
+1282 
-1288 IEAAKGI
+1288 
-1295 SSIDKS
+1295 
-1301 EVKLQATDS
+1301 
-1310 NVINAKNFG
+1310 
-1319 IYTKEEGVVNLNAT
+1319 
-1333 NANNT
+1333 
-1338 VYIDNGYGISSNNSS
+1338 
-1353 INIDSQS
+1353 
-1360 GNNSIEVGQGIAIE
+1360 
-1374 ANNGS
+1374 
-1379 NISVNANKGQNNI
+1379 
-1392 KASDTAI
+1392 
-1399 SVNKNNIDK
+1399 
-1408 DIATTSTNTV
+1408 
-1418 IKVTGKN
+1418 
-1425 NIINAVT
+1425 
-1432 AIDNIDGGNVEIIA
+1432 
-1446 SENNSIDGLVN
+1446 
-1457 VENKANTKIQ
+1457 
-1467 GKVNYLKNDKDNAIE
+1467 
-1482 SNNANVLV
+1482 
-1490 QGSENIIEATKGISS
+1490 
-1505 IDKSEVKLQATD
+1505 
-1517 SNVINAKNFGIY
+1517 
-1529 TKEEGVVNLN
+1529 
-1539 ATNANNTV
+1539 
-1547 YVETGYGISGND
+1547 
-1559 SAININSQSGNNSI
+1559 
-1573 EVTQGIAIEAN
+1573 
-1584 NGSNI
+1584 
-1589 SLNANKGQNNIKA
+1589 
-1602 SDIAISVNKN
+1602 
-1612 NIDKDIAN
+1612 
-1620 ISTDTAV
+1620 
-1627 KITGKDNIINATTAI
+1627 
-1642 DNIDDGNVEI
+1642 
-1652 IASENNSIDGLI
+1652 
-1664 HAKNK
+1664 

-1693 AGTIDITGTSII
+1693 DGTIDITGTSII

-1719 INNLNQGIITASFGQ
+1719 MNNLNQGVITASFGQ

-1751 LNVSNSNDDI
+1751 LNVSNSNDDV

-1814 ISIDFNNKSRWN
+1814 ISVDFNNKSRWN
-1826 VVRQSFISKINTKE
+1826 VVGQSFISNINTKE

-1965 ENRPGND
+1965 ENRPGKD

-2126 LENDFEIAGTK
+2126 LENDFEIVGTK

-2150 FSASAEY
+2150 FSVSAEY

-2185 ITNQNT
+2185 TTNQNT

-2199 SIIGRAGFKLGKNFG
+2199 SIIGRAGFKLGQNFG

-2276 FLDVERRFGNG
+2276 FLDIERRFGNG

>member
-20 VFTPTWASQETKNT
+20 VFTPTWASQEIKNT

-204 YGINIKNSQ
+204 YGINVKNSQ

-479 VINAKNFGIYTKEE
+479 VINAKEFGIYTKEQ
-493 GVVNLNATNAN
+493 GVVSLNATNAN
-504 NTVYVETGYGISG
+504 NIVYVDGGYGISG
-517 NDSAININSQSGN
+517 NASAMNINSQSGN
-530 NSIEVTQ
+530 NSIEVAQ
-537 GIAIEANNGSN
+537 GIAIEVNNGSN
-548 ISLNANKGQ
+548 ISL
-557 NNIKASDIAISV
+557 
-569 NKNNIDKDIAITSTN
+569 
-584 TVVKI
+584 
-589 AGKDNIINATTAID
+589 
-603 NINGGN
+603 
-609 VEIIASEN
+609 
-617 NSIDGLVNVEN
+617 
-628 KANTKIQGKI
+628 
-638 NYLKN
+638 
-643 DKDNAVESN
+643 
-652 NANILVQGSENI
+652 
-664 IEAAKG
+664 
-670 ISSIDKSEVKLQAT
+670 
-684 DSNVIN
+684 
-690 AKNFGIYTKEEGVV
+690 
-704 NLNATNAN
+704 
-712 NTVYIDNGYGI
+712 
-723 SSNNS
+723 
-728 SINIDSQ
+728 
-735 SGNNSIEVGQGIA
+735 
-748 IEANNGSNISVNAN
+748 
-762 KGQNNIKASDTAIS
+762 
-776 VNKNNI
+776 
-782 DKDIAITSTNTVVKI
+782 
-797 AGKDN
+797 
-802 IINATTAIDNING
+802 
-815 GNVEIIASENNS
+815 
-827 IDGLVNVENKANT
+827 
-840 KIQGKINYLKN
+840 
-851 DKDNAVESNNA
+851 
-862 NILVQGSENI
+862 
-872 IEAAKGISSI
+872 
-882 DKSEVKL
+882 
-889 QATDSNVINAKNFGI
+889 
-904 YTKEE
+904 
-909 GVVNLNATNANN
+909 
-921 TVYIDNGYGISSN
+921 
-934 NSSINIDS
+934 
-942 QSGNNSIEVG
+942 
-952 QGIAIE
+952 
-958 ANNGSNISVNA
+958 NA

-1004 VTGKNNIINATT
+1004 VTGKNNIINAVT
-1016 AIDNIDDGNVE
+1016 AIDNIDGGNVE

-1033 NSINGLVHAE
+1033 NSINGLVNVE

-1065 ESNNANVLVQGS
+1065 ESNNANVSVQGNENIIEATKGISNVNNGTVNLQSTNSNIIKTKEYGVYTKENSQVKLNATNADNIVYVDAGYGISGNNSAININSQSGNNSIEVAQGIAVEVNNGSNISLNANKGQNNIKASDIAISVNKNNIDKDIATTSTNTVIKVTGKDNIINATTAIDNIDGGNVEIIASENNSINGLVHAENKANIKIQGKINYLKNDKDNAIESNNANVFVQGS

-1118 VVNLNATNANNTV
+1118 VVNLNTVNADNIV
-1131 YIDNGYGISS
+1131 YVDNGYGISG
-1141 NNSSINIDSQSGNN
+1141 NNSAININSQSGNN
-1155 SIEVGQGIAIEAN
+1155 SIEVAQGIAIEAN
-1168 NGSNISVNANKG
+1168 NGSNISINANKG

-1192 VNKNNIDKDIATTS
+1192 VNKNNIDKNIATTS
-1206 TNTVIKVTGKNNII
+1206 TNTV
-1220 NAVTAID
+1220 
-1227 NIDGGNVEII
+1227 
-1237 ASENNS
+1237 
-1243 IDGLVNVE
+1243 
-1251 NKANTKIQ
+1251 
-1259 GKINYLKNDKDNAVE
+1259 
-1274 SNNANILV
+1274 
-1282 QGSENI
+1282 
-1288 IEAAKGI
+1288 
-1295 SSIDKS
+1295 
-1301 EVKLQATDS
+1301 
-1310 NVINAKNFG
+1310 
-1319 IYTKEEGVVNLNAT
+1319 
-1333 NANNT
+1333 
-1338 VYIDNGYGISSNNSS
+1338 
-1353 INIDSQS
+1353 
-1360 GNNSIEVGQGIAIE
+1360 
-1374 ANNGS
+1374 
-1379 NISVNANKGQNNI
+1379 
-1392 KASDTAI
+1392 
-1399 SVNKNNIDK
+1399 
-1408 DIATTSTNTV
+1408 
-1418 IKVTGKN
+1418 
-1425 NIINAVT
+1425 
-1432 AIDNIDGGNVEIIA
+1432 
-1446 SENNSIDGLVN
+1446 
-1457 VENKANTKIQ
+1457 
-1467 GKVNYLKNDKDNAIE
+1467 
-1482 SNNANVLV
+1482 
-1490 QGSENIIEATKGISS
+1490 
-1505 IDKSEVKLQATD
+1505 
-1517 SNVINAKNFGIY
+1517 
-1529 TKEEGVVNLN
+1529 
-1539 ATNANNTV
+1539 
-1547 YVETGYGISGND
+1547 
-1559 SAININSQSGNNSI
+1559 
-1573 EVTQGIAIEAN
+1573 
-1584 NGSNI
+1584 
-1589 SLNANKGQNNIKA
+1589 
-1602 SDIAISVNKN
+1602 
-1612 NIDKDIAN
+1612 
-1620 ISTDTAV
+1620 V
-1627 KITGKDNIINATTAI
+1627 KIAGKDNIINATTAI
-1642 DNIDDGNVEI
+1642 DNIDGGNVEI

>member
-1 MKKKLIK
+1 MKKRLLK

-20 VFTPTWASQETKNT
+20 VFTPTWASQEIKNT

-96 SILSQGNTSQGSS
+96 SILSQGNTSQGSR

-204 YGINIKNSQ
+204 YGINVKNSQ

-479 VINAKNFGIYTKEE
+479 VINAKEFGIYTKEQ
-493 GVVNLNATNAN
+493 GVVSLNATNAN
-504 NTVYVETGYGISG
+504 NIVYVDGGYGISG
-517 NDSAININSQSGN
+517 NASAININSQSGN
-530 NSIEVTQ
+530 NSIEVAQ
-537 GIAIEANNGSN
+537 GIAVEVNNGSN
-548 ISLNANKGQ
+548 ISVNANKGQ

-569 NKNNIDKDIAITSTN
+569 NKNNIDKDIATTSTN

-603 NINGGN
+603 NIDGGN

-628 KANTKIQGKI
+628 KANIKIQGKV

-643 DKDNAVESN
+643 DKDNAIESN
-652 NANILVQGSENI
+652 NANVLVQGNENI
-664 IEAAKG
+664 IEATKG

-704 NLNATNAN
+704 NLNATNAD

-735 SGNNSIEVGQGIA
+735 SGNNSIEVGHGIA
-748 IEANNGSNISVNAN
+748 IEANNGSNISLNAD

-782 DKDIAITSTNTVVKI
+782 DKNIATTRTDTVVKI
-797 AGKDN
+797 TGKDN
-802 IINATTAIDNING
+802 IINATTAIDNI
-815 GNVEIIASENNS
+815 
-827 IDGLVNVENKANT
+827 
-840 KIQGKINYLKN
+840 
-851 DKDNAVESNNA
+851 
-862 NILVQGSENI
+862 
-872 IEAAKGISSI
+872 
-882 DKSEVKL
+882 
-889 QATDSNVINAKNFGI
+889 DS
-904 YTKEE
+904 
-909 GVVNLNATNANN
+909 
-921 TVYIDNGYGISSN
+921 
-934 NSSINIDS
+934 
-942 QSGNNSIEVG
+942 
-952 QGIAIE
+952 
-958 ANNGSNISVNA
+958 
-969 NKGQNNIKA
+969 
-978 SDTAISVNKNNID
+978 
-991 KDIATTSTNTVVK
+991 
-1004 VTGKNNIINATT
+1004 
-1016 AIDNIDDGNVE
+1016 GNVE

-1065 ESNNANVLVQGS
+1065 ESNNANVLVQG
-1077 ENIIEAT
+1077 N
-1084 KGISSIDKSEVKLQ
+1084 
-1098 ATDSN
+1098 
-1103 VINAKNFGIY
+1103 
-1113 TKEEG
+1113 
-1118 VVNLNATNANNTV
+1118 
-1131 YIDNGYGISS
+1131 
-1141 NNSSINIDSQSGNN
+1141 
-1155 SIEVGQGIAIEAN
+1155 
-1168 NGSNISVNANKG
+1168 
-1180 QNNIKASDTAIS
+1180 
-1192 VNKNNIDKDIATTS
+1192 
-1206 TNTVIKVTGKNNII
+1206 
-1220 NAVTAID
+1220 
-1227 NIDGGNVEII
+1227 
-1237 ASENNS
+1237 
-1243 IDGLVNVE
+1243 
-1251 NKANTKIQ
+1251 
-1259 GKINYLKNDKDNAVE
+1259 
-1274 SNNANILV
+1274 
-1282 QGSENI
+1282 
-1288 IEAAKGI
+1288 
-1295 SSIDKS
+1295 
-1301 EVKLQATDS
+1301 
-1310 NVINAKNFG
+1310 
-1319 IYTKEEGVVNLNAT
+1319 
-1333 NANNT
+1333 
-1338 VYIDNGYGISSNNSS
+1338 
-1353 INIDSQS
+1353 
-1360 GNNSIEVGQGIAIE
+1360 
-1374 ANNGS
+1374 
-1379 NISVNANKGQNNI
+1379 
-1392 KASDTAI
+1392 
-1399 SVNKNNIDK
+1399 
-1408 DIATTSTNTV
+1408 
-1418 IKVTGKN
+1418 
-1425 NIINAVT
+1425 
-1432 AIDNIDGGNVEIIA
+1432 
-1446 SENNSIDGLVN
+1446 
-1457 VENKANTKIQ
+1457 
-1467 GKVNYLKNDKDNAIE
+1467 
-1482 SNNANVLV
+1482 
-1490 QGSENIIEATKGISS
+1490 ENIIEATKGISS

-1612 NIDKDIAN
+1612 NIDKDIATT
-1620 ISTDTAV
+1620 STNTVV
-1627 KITGKDNIINATTAI
+1627 KIAGKDNIINATTAI
-1642 DNIDDGNVEI
+1642 DNIDGGNVEIIASENNSIDGLVNVENKANIKIQGKVNYLKNDKDNAIESNNANVLVQGNENIIEATKGISSIDKSEVKLQATDSNVINAKNFGIYTKEEGVVNLNATNADNTVYIDNGYGISSNNSSINIDSQSGNNSIEVGHGIAIEANNGSNISLNADKGQNNIKASDTAISVNKNNVDKDIATTSTNTVVKVTGKNNIINAITAIDNIDGGNVEIIASENNSINGLLNVENKANTKIQGKINYLKNDKDNAIESNNANVLVQGNENIIEATKGISNVNNGIVNLQSTDSNIIKTKEYGVYTKENSQVKLNATNADNIVYVDAGYGISGNNSAININSQSGNNSIEVAQGIAVEVNNGSNISVNANKGQNNIKASDIAISVNKNNIDKDIATTSTNTVVKIAGKDNIINATTAIDNINGGNVEI

>member
-20 VFTPTWASQETKNT
+20 VFTPTWASQEIKNT

-96 SILSQGNTSQGSS
+96 SILSQGNTSQGSR

-204 YGINIKNSQ
+204 YGINVKNSQ

-227 ISGRGFDNYGVYVY
+227 ISGRGFDNYGIYVY

-255 GDLIINTNDNSSRN
+255 GDLIINTNDNNSRN

-279 NNTDDETSVNINS
+279 NNTDDETSVKINS

-393 GNIKLN
+393 GNINLN

-467 KSEVKLQATDSN
+467 KSEVKLQAIDSN
-479 VINAKNFGIYTKEE
+479 TINAKEFGIYTKEQ

-504 NTVYVETGYGISG
+504 NTVYVENGYGISG
-517 NDSAININSQSGN
+517 NNSAININSQSGN
-530 NSIEVTQ
+530 NSIEV
-537 GIAIEANNGSN
+537 A
-548 ISLNANKGQ
+548 
-557 NNIKASDIAISV
+557 
-569 NKNNIDKDIAITSTN
+569 
-584 TVVKI
+584 
-589 AGKDNIINATTAID
+589 
-603 NINGGN
+603 
-609 VEIIASEN
+609 
-617 NSIDGLVNVEN
+617 
-628 KANTKIQGKI
+628 
-638 NYLKN
+638 
-643 DKDNAVESN
+643 
-652 NANILVQGSENI
+652 
-664 IEAAKG
+664 
-670 ISSIDKSEVKLQAT
+670 
-684 DSNVIN
+684 
-690 AKNFGIYTKEEGVV
+690 
-704 NLNATNAN
+704 
-712 NTVYIDNGYGI
+712 
-723 SSNNS
+723 
-728 SINIDSQ
+728 
-735 SGNNSIEVGQGIA
+735 QGIA

-762 KGQNNIKASDTAIS
+762 KGQNNIKSSDI
-776 VNKNNI
+776 
-782 DKDIAITSTNTVVKI
+782 
-797 AGKDN
+797 
-802 IINATTAIDNING
+802 
-815 GNVEIIASENNS
+815 
-827 IDGLVNVENKANT
+827 
-840 KIQGKINYLKN
+840 
-851 DKDNAVESNNA
+851 
-862 NILVQGSENI
+862 
-872 IEAAKGISSI
+872 
-882 DKSEVKL
+882 
-889 QATDSNVINAKNFGI
+889 
-904 YTKEE
+904 
-909 GVVNLNATNANN
+909 
-921 TVYIDNGYGISSN
+921 
-934 NSSINIDS
+934 
-942 QSGNNSIEVG
+942 
-952 QGIAIE
+952 
-958 ANNGSNISVNA
+958 
-969 NKGQNNIKA
+969 
-978 SDTAISVNKNNID
+978 AISVNKNNID

-1004 VTGKNNIINATT
+1004 VTGKDNIINA
-1016 AIDNIDDGNVE
+1016 I
-1027 IIASEN
+1027 
-1033 NSINGLVHAE
+1033 
-1043 NKANTKIQGKINYL
+1043 
-1057 KNDKDNAI
+1057 
-1065 ESNNANVLVQGS
+1065 
-1077 ENIIEAT
+1077 
-1084 KGISSIDKSEVKLQ
+1084 
-1098 ATDSN
+1098 
-1103 VINAKNFGIY
+1103 
-1113 TKEEG
+1113 
-1118 VVNLNATNANNTV
+1118 
-1131 YIDNGYGISS
+1131 
-1141 NNSSINIDSQSGNN
+1141 
-1155 SIEVGQGIAIEAN
+1155 
-1168 NGSNISVNANKG
+1168 
-1180 QNNIKASDTAIS
+1180 
-1192 VNKNNIDKDIATTS
+1192 
-1206 TNTVIKVTGKNNII
+1206 
-1220 NAVTAID
+1220 TAID

-1243 IDGLVNVE
+1243 IN
-1251 NKANTKIQ
+1251 
-1259 GKINYLKNDKDNAVE
+1259 
-1274 SNNANILV
+1274 
-1282 QGSENI
+1282 
-1288 IEAAKGI
+1288 
-1295 SSIDKS
+1295 
-1301 EVKLQATDS
+1301 
-1310 NVINAKNFG
+1310 
-1319 IYTKEEGVVNLNAT
+1319 
-1333 NANNT
+1333 
-1338 VYIDNGYGISSNNSS
+1338 
-1353 INIDSQS
+1353 
-1360 GNNSIEVGQGIAIE
+1360 
-1374 ANNGS
+1374 
-1379 NISVNANKGQNNI
+1379 
-1392 KASDTAI
+1392 
-1399 SVNKNNIDK
+1399 
-1408 DIATTSTNTV
+1408 
-1418 IKVTGKN
+1418 
-1425 NIINAVT
+1425 
-1432 AIDNIDGGNVEIIA
+1432 
-1446 SENNSIDGLVN
+1446 GLVN

-1490 QGSENIIEATKGISS
+1490 QGNENVIEAAKGISTVNNG
-1505 IDKSEVKLQATD
+1505 IVNLQATD
-1517 SNVINAKNFGIY
+1517 SNTIKAQEFGIY
-1529 TKEEGVVNLN
+1529 TKENSQVNLN
-1539 ATNANNTV
+1539 AINVDNIV
-1547 YVETGYGISGND
+1547 YVDNGYGISGNA

-1573 EVTQGIAIEAN
+1573 EVAQGIAIEAN

-1589 SLNANKGQNNIKA
+1589 SLNANKGQNNIRS
-1602 SDIAISVNKN
+1602 SDTAISVNKN
-1612 NIDKDIAN
+1612 NIDKDIATT
-1620 ISTDTAV
+1620 STSTVV

-1642 DNIDDGNVEI
+1642 DNIDGGNVEI
-1652 IASENNSIDGLI
+1652 TASENNSIDGLI
-1664 HAKNK
+1664 HAKNE

-1693 AGTIDITGTSII
+1693 DGTIDITGTSII

-1719 INNLNQGIITASFGQ
+1719 MNNLNQGIITASFGQ

-1751 LNVSNSNDDI
+1751 LNVSNSNDDV

-1814 ISIDFNNKSRWN
+1814 ISVDFNNKSRWN
-1826 VVRQSFISKINTKE
+1826 VVGQSFISNINTKE

-1890 NYNVILAN
+1890 KYNVILAN

-1965 ENRPGND
+1965 ENRPGKD

-2157 GYMKNLK
+2157 GYMKN
-2164 NDWYITPQVQLQLAK
+2164 
-2179 VTGADY
+2179 
-2185 ITNQNT
+2185 
-2191 NVHVDGID
+2191 
-2199 SIIGRAGFKLGKNFG
+2199 
-2214 DNKKNTFYLKA
+2214 
-2225 DVLREFL
+2225 
-2232 GEQFVSVKDV
+2232 
-2242 TSDNEYVGFK
+2242 
-2252 YDHSGY
+2252 
-2258 WYDVGFGFNIET
+2258 
-2270 KKDSYA
+2270 
-2276 FLDVERRFGNG
+2276 
-2287 NKNSYQIN
+2287 
-2295 GGFYW
+2295 
-2300 AL
+2300 

>member
-1 MKKKLIK
+1 MKKRLLK

-141 NLNLLSKN
+141 SLNLLSKN
-149 GDININSNLNINRRL
+149 GDININSNLNINSL
-164 YDVNNSIINV
+164 LSNLNNSIINV
-174 ENNSALK
+174 ENNSVLTLNAE
-181 LDAKNMNI
+181 NINI
-189 NSTITDSY
+189 NSTITASY
-197 GQRLFNN
+197 KQSLFNN
-204 YGINIKNSQ
+204 YGINVKNSQ

-219 ENMQINST
+219 ENMHINST

-479 VINAKNFGIYTKEE
+479 VINAKEFGIYTKEQ
-493 GVVNLNATNAN
+493 GVVSLNATNAN
-504 NTVYVETGYGISG
+504 NIVYVDGGYGISG
-517 NDSAININSQSGN
+517 NASAININSQSGN
-530 NSIEVTQ
+530 NSIEVVQ

-548 ISLNANKGQ
+548 ISVNVNNGQ
-557 NNIKASDIAISV
+557 NNIKASDIAISL
-569 NKNNIDKDIAITSTN
+569 NKNNIDKDIATTSTN

-603 NINGGN
+603 NING
-609 VEIIASEN
+609 
-617 NSIDGLVNVEN
+617 
-628 KANTKIQGKI
+628 
-638 NYLKN
+638 
-643 DKDNAVESN
+643 
-652 NANILVQGSENI
+652 
-664 IEAAKG
+664 
-670 ISSIDKSEVKLQAT
+670 
-684 DSNVIN
+684 
-690 AKNFGIYTKEEGVV
+690 
-704 NLNATNAN
+704 
-712 NTVYIDNGYGI
+712 
-723 SSNNS
+723 
-728 SINIDSQ
+728 
-735 SGNNSIEVGQGIA
+735 
-748 IEANNGSNISVNAN
+748 
-762 KGQNNIKASDTAIS
+762 
-776 VNKNNI
+776 
-782 DKDIAITSTNTVVKI
+782 
-797 AGKDN
+797 
-802 IINATTAIDNING
+802 
-815 GNVEIIASENNS
+815 
-827 IDGLVNVENKANT
+827 
-840 KIQGKINYLKN
+840 
-851 DKDNAVESNNA
+851 
-862 NILVQGSENI
+862 
-872 IEAAKGISSI
+872 
-882 DKSEVKL
+882 
-889 QATDSNVINAKNFGI
+889 
-904 YTKEE
+904 
-909 GVVNLNATNANN
+909 
-921 TVYIDNGYGISSN
+921 
-934 NSSINIDS
+934 
-942 QSGNNSIEVG
+942 
-952 QGIAIE
+952 
-958 ANNGSNISVNA
+958 
-969 NKGQNNIKA
+969 
-978 SDTAISVNKNNID
+978 
-991 KDIATTSTNTVVK
+991 
-1004 VTGKNNIINATT
+1004 
-1016 AIDNIDDGNVE
+1016 
-1027 IIASEN
+1027 
-1033 NSINGLVHAE
+1033 
-1043 NKANTKIQGKINYL
+1043 
-1057 KNDKDNAI
+1057 
-1065 ESNNANVLVQGS
+1065 
-1077 ENIIEAT
+1077 
-1084 KGISSIDKSEVKLQ
+1084 
-1098 ATDSN
+1098 
-1103 VINAKNFGIY
+1103 
-1113 TKEEG
+1113 
-1118 VVNLNATNANNTV
+1118 
-1131 YIDNGYGISS
+1131 
-1141 NNSSINIDSQSGNN
+1141 
-1155 SIEVGQGIAIEAN
+1155 
-1168 NGSNISVNANKG
+1168 
-1180 QNNIKASDTAIS
+1180 
-1192 VNKNNIDKDIATTS
+1192 
-1206 TNTVIKVTGKNNII
+1206 
-1220 NAVTAID
+1220 
-1227 NIDGGNVEII
+1227 
-1237 ASENNS
+1237 
-1243 IDGLVNVE
+1243 
-1251 NKANTKIQ
+1251 
-1259 GKINYLKNDKDNAVE
+1259 
-1274 SNNANILV
+1274 
-1282 QGSENI
+1282 
-1288 IEAAKGI
+1288 
-1295 SSIDKS
+1295 
-1301 EVKLQATDS
+1301 
-1310 NVINAKNFG
+1310 
-1319 IYTKEEGVVNLNAT
+1319 
-1333 NANNT
+1333 
-1338 VYIDNGYGISSNNSS
+1338 
-1353 INIDSQS
+1353 
-1360 GNNSIEVGQGIAIE
+1360 
-1374 ANNGS
+1374 
-1379 NISVNANKGQNNI
+1379 
-1392 KASDTAI
+1392 
-1399 SVNKNNIDK
+1399 
-1408 DIATTSTNTV
+1408 
-1418 IKVTGKN
+1418 
-1425 NIINAVT
+1425 
-1432 AIDNIDGGNVEIIA
+1432 
-1446 SENNSIDGLVN
+1446 
-1457 VENKANTKIQ
+1457 
-1467 GKVNYLKNDKDNAIE
+1467 
-1482 SNNANVLV
+1482 
-1490 QGSENIIEATKGISS
+1490 
-1505 IDKSEVKLQATD
+1505 
-1517 SNVINAKNFGIY
+1517 
-1529 TKEEGVVNLN
+1529 
-1539 ATNANNTV
+1539 
-1547 YVETGYGISGND
+1547 
-1559 SAININSQSGNNSI
+1559 
-1573 EVTQGIAIEAN
+1573 
-1584 NGSNI
+1584 
-1589 SLNANKGQNNIKA
+1589 
-1602 SDIAISVNKN
+1602 
-1612 NIDKDIAN
+1612 
-1620 ISTDTAV
+1620 
-1627 KITGKDNIINATTAI
+1627 
-1642 DNIDDGNVEI
+1642 GNVEI

-1719 INNLNQGIITASFGQ
+1719 MNNLNQGIITASFGQ

-2295 GGFYW
+2295 SGFYW

>member
-479 VINAKNFGIYTKEE
+479 VINAKEFGIYTKEQ

-643 DKDNAVESN
+643 DKDNAIESN
-652 NANILVQGSENI
+652 NANVSVQGNENI
-664 IEAAKG
+664 IEATKG
-670 ISSIDKSEVKLQAT
+670 ISNVNNGTVNLQST
-684 DSNVIN
+684 NSNIIKTKEYGV
-690 AKNFGIYTKEEGVV
+690 YTKENSQVK
-704 NLNATNAN
+704 LNATNADN
-712 NTVYIDNGYGI
+712 IVYVDAGYGI
-723 SSNNS
+723 SGNNS
-728 SINIDSQ
+728 AININSQ
-735 SGNNSIEVGQGIA
+735 SGNNSIEVAQGIA
-748 IEANNGSNISVNAN
+748 VEVNNGSNIS
-762 KGQNNIKASDTAIS
+762 I
-776 VNKNNI
+776 
-782 DKDIAITSTNTVVKI
+782 
-797 AGKDN
+797 
-802 IINATTAIDNING
+802 
-815 GNVEIIASENNS
+815 
-827 IDGLVNVENKANT
+827 
-840 KIQGKINYLKN
+840 
-851 DKDNAVESNNA
+851 
-862 NILVQGSENI
+862 
-872 IEAAKGISSI
+872 
-882 DKSEVKL
+882 
-889 QATDSNVINAKNFGI
+889 
-904 YTKEE
+904 
-909 GVVNLNATNANN
+909 
-921 TVYIDNGYGISSN
+921 
-934 NSSINIDS
+934 
-942 QSGNNSIEVG
+942 
-952 QGIAIE
+952 
-958 ANNGSNISVNA
+958 NA

-1004 VTGKNNIINATT
+1004 IAGKDNIINAT
-1016 AIDNIDDGNVE
+1016 
-1027 IIASEN
+1027 
-1033 NSINGLVHAE
+1033 
-1043 NKANTKIQGKINYL
+1043 
-1057 KNDKDNAI
+1057 
-1065 ESNNANVLVQGS
+1065 
-1077 ENIIEAT
+1077 
-1084 KGISSIDKSEVKLQ
+1084 
-1098 ATDSN
+1098 
-1103 VINAKNFGIY
+1103 
-1113 TKEEG
+1113 
-1118 VVNLNATNANNTV
+1118 
-1131 YIDNGYGISS
+1131 
-1141 NNSSINIDSQSGNN
+1141 
-1155 SIEVGQGIAIEAN
+1155 
-1168 NGSNISVNANKG
+1168 
-1180 QNNIKASDTAIS
+1180 
-1192 VNKNNIDKDIATTS
+1192 
-1206 TNTVIKVTGKNNII
+1206 
-1220 NAVTAID
+1220 TAID

-1251 NKANTKIQ
+1251 NKANI
-1259 GKINYLKNDKDNAVE
+1259 
-1274 SNNANILV
+1274 
-1282 QGSENI
+1282 
-1288 IEAAKGI
+1288 
-1295 SSIDKS
+1295 
-1301 EVKLQATDS
+1301 
-1310 NVINAKNFG
+1310 
-1319 IYTKEEGVVNLNAT
+1319 
-1333 NANNT
+1333 
-1338 VYIDNGYGISSNNSS
+1338 
-1353 INIDSQS
+1353 
-1360 GNNSIEVGQGIAIE
+1360 
-1374 ANNGS
+1374 
-1379 NISVNANKGQNNI
+1379 
-1392 KASDTAI
+1392 
-1399 SVNKNNIDK
+1399 
-1408 DIATTSTNTV
+1408 
-1418 IKVTGKN
+1418 
-1425 NIINAVT
+1425 
-1432 AIDNIDGGNVEIIA
+1432 
-1446 SENNSIDGLVN
+1446 
-1457 VENKANTKIQ
+1457 KIQ

-1517 SNVINAKNFGIY
+1517 SNTINAKNFGIY

-1539 ATNANNTV
+1539 ATNADNTV
-1547 YVETGYGISGND
+1547 YIDNGYGISSNN
-1559 SAININSQSGNNSI
+1559 SSINIDNQSGNNSI
-1573 EVTQGIAIEAN
+1573 EVGHGIAIEAN

-1589 SLNANKGQNNIKA
+1589 SLNADKGQNNIKA

-1612 NIDKDIAN
+1612 NIDKDIA
-1620 ISTDTAV
+1620 ITSTNTVV
-1627 KITGKDNIINATTAI
+1627 KIAGKDNIINATTAI
-1642 DNIDDGNVEI
+1642 DNINGGNVEI

>member
-1 MKKKLIK
+1 MKKRLLK

-141 NLNLLSKN
+141 SLNLLSKN
-149 GDININSNLNINRRL
+149 GDININSNLNINSL
-164 YDVNNSIINV
+164 LSNLNNSIINV
-174 ENNSALK
+174 ENNSVLTLNAE
-181 LDAKNMNI
+181 NINI
-189 NSTITDSY
+189 NSTITASY
-197 GQRLFNN
+197 KQSLFNN
-204 YGINIKNSQ
+204 YGINVKNSQ

-219 ENMQINST
+219 ENMHINST

-479 VINAKNFGIYTKEE
+479 VINAKEFGIYTKEQ
-493 GVVNLNATNAN
+493 GVVSLNATNAN
-504 NTVYVETGYGISG
+504 NIVYVDGGYGISG
-517 NDSAININSQSGN
+517 NASAININSQSGN
-530 NSIEVTQ
+530 NSIEVAQ

-557 NNIKASDIAISV
+557 NNIKASDIAISL
-569 NKNNIDKDIAITSTN
+569 NKNNIDKDIATTSTN

-603 NINGGN
+603 NIDGGN

-628 KANTKIQGKI
+628 KANIKIQGKV

-643 DKDNAVESN
+643 DKDNAIESN
-652 NANILVQGSENI
+652 NANVSVQGNENI
-664 IEAAKG
+664 IEATKG
-670 ISSIDKSEVKLQAT
+670 ISNVNNGTVNLQST
-684 DSNVIN
+684 NSNIIKTKEYGV
-690 AKNFGIYTKEEGVV
+690 YTKENSQVK
-704 NLNATNAN
+704 LNATNADN
-712 NTVYIDNGYGI
+712 IVYVDAGYGI
-723 SSNNS
+723 SGNNS
-728 SINIDSQ
+728 AININSQ
-735 SGNNSIEVGQGIA
+735 SGNNSIEVAQGIA
-748 IEANNGSNISVNAN
+748 
-762 KGQNNIKASDTAIS
+762 
-776 VNKNNI
+776 
-782 DKDIAITSTNTVVKI
+782 
-797 AGKDN
+797 
-802 IINATTAIDNING
+802 
-815 GNVEIIASENNS
+815 VE
-827 IDGLVNVENKANT
+827 V
-840 KIQGKINYLKN
+840 
-851 DKDNAVESNNA
+851 
-862 NILVQGSENI
+862 
-872 IEAAKGISSI
+872 
-882 DKSEVKL
+882 
-889 QATDSNVINAKNFGI
+889 
-904 YTKEE
+904 
-909 GVVNLNATNANN
+909 
-921 TVYIDNGYGISSN
+921 
-934 NSSINIDS
+934 
-942 QSGNNSIEVG
+942 
-952 QGIAIE
+952 
-958 ANNGSNISVNA
+958 NNGSNISVNA

-1004 VTGKNNIINATT
+1004 IAGKDNIINATT
-1016 AIDNIDDGNVE
+1016 AIDNIDGGNVE

-1033 NSINGLVHAE
+1033 NSIDGLVNVE
-1043 NKANTKIQGKINYL
+1043 NKANIKIQGKVNYL

-1118 VVNLNATNANNTV
+1118 VVNLNATNADNTV

-1155 SIEVGQGIAIEAN
+1155 SIEVGHGIAIEAN
-1168 NGSNISVNANKG
+1168 NGSNISLNADKG

-1192 VNKNNIDKDIATTS
+1192 VNKNNIDKNIATTR
-1206 TNTVIKVTGKNNII
+1206 TDTVVKITGKDNII
-1220 NAVTAID
+1220 NATTAID
-1227 NIDGGNVEII
+1227 NIDSGNVEII

-1243 IDGLVNVE
+1243 INGLVHAE

-1259 GKINYLKNDKDNAVE
+1259 GKI
-1274 SNNANILV
+1274 S
-1282 QGSENI
+1282 
-1288 IEAAKGI
+1288 
-1295 SSIDKS
+1295 
-1301 EVKLQATDS
+1301 
-1310 NVINAKNFG
+1310 
-1319 IYTKEEGVVNLNAT
+1319 
-1333 NANNT
+1333 
-1338 VYIDNGYGISSNNSS
+1338 
-1353 INIDSQS
+1353 
-1360 GNNSIEVGQGIAIE
+1360 
-1374 ANNGS
+1374 
-1379 NISVNANKGQNNI
+1379 
-1392 KASDTAI
+1392 
-1399 SVNKNNIDK
+1399 
-1408 DIATTSTNTV
+1408 
-1418 IKVTGKN
+1418 
-1425 NIINAVT
+1425 
-1432 AIDNIDGGNVEIIA
+1432 
-1446 SENNSIDGLVN
+1446 
-1457 VENKANTKIQ
+1457 
-1467 GKVNYLKNDKDNAIE
+1467 YLKNDKDNAIE

>member
-1 MKKKLIK
+1 MKKRLLK

-20 VFTPTWASQETKNT
+20 VFTPTWASQEIKNT

-96 SILSQGNTSQGSS
+96 SILSQGNTSQGSR

-204 YGINIKNSQ
+204 YGINVKNSQ

-479 VINAKNFGIYTKEE
+479 VINAKEFGIYTKEQ
-493 GVVNLNATNAN
+493 GVVSLNATNAN
-504 NTVYVETGYGISG
+504 NTVYVDGGYGISG
-517 NDSAININSQSGN
+517 NASAININSQSGN
-530 NSIEVTQ
+530 NSIEVAQ

-548 ISLNANKGQ
+548 ISL
-557 NNIKASDIAISV
+557 
-569 NKNNIDKDIAITSTN
+569 
-584 TVVKI
+584 
-589 AGKDNIINATTAID
+589 
-603 NINGGN
+603 
-609 VEIIASEN
+609 
-617 NSIDGLVNVEN
+617 
-628 KANTKIQGKI
+628 
-638 NYLKN
+638 
-643 DKDNAVESN
+643 
-652 NANILVQGSENI
+652 
-664 IEAAKG
+664 
-670 ISSIDKSEVKLQAT
+670 
-684 DSNVIN
+684 
-690 AKNFGIYTKEEGVV
+690 
-704 NLNATNAN
+704 
-712 NTVYIDNGYGI
+712 
-723 SSNNS
+723 
-728 SINIDSQ
+728 
-735 SGNNSIEVGQGIA
+735 
-748 IEANNGSNISVNAN
+748 
-762 KGQNNIKASDTAIS
+762 
-776 VNKNNI
+776 
-782 DKDIAITSTNTVVKI
+782 
-797 AGKDN
+797 
-802 IINATTAIDNING
+802 
-815 GNVEIIASENNS
+815 
-827 IDGLVNVENKANT
+827 
-840 KIQGKINYLKN
+840 
-851 DKDNAVESNNA
+851 
-862 NILVQGSENI
+862 
-872 IEAAKGISSI
+872 
-882 DKSEVKL
+882 
-889 QATDSNVINAKNFGI
+889 
-904 YTKEE
+904 
-909 GVVNLNATNANN
+909 
-921 TVYIDNGYGISSN
+921 
-934 NSSINIDS
+934 
-942 QSGNNSIEVG
+942 
-952 QGIAIE
+952 
-958 ANNGSNISVNA
+958 NA

-1065 ESNNANVLVQGS
+1065 ESNNANVLVQGN

-1084 KGISSIDKSEVKLQ
+1084 KGISNVNNGIVNLQ
-1098 ATDSN
+1098 STNSN
-1103 VINAKNFGIY
+1103 IIKTKEYGVY
-1113 TKEEG
+1113 TKENSQ
-1118 VVNLNATNANNTV
+1118 VKLNATNADNIV
-1131 YIDNGYGISS
+1131 YVDAGYGISG
-1141 NNSSINIDSQSGNN
+1141 NNSAININSQSGNN
-1155 SIEVGQGIAIEAN
+1155 SIEVAQGIAIEAN
-1168 NGSNISVNANKG
+1168 NGSNISLNANKG

-1206 TNTVIKVTGKNNII
+1206 TNTVVKVTGKNNII
-1220 NAVTAID
+1220 NATTAID
-1227 NIDGGNVEII
+1227 NIDDGNVEII

-1243 IDGLVNVE
+1243 INGLVHAE

-1259 GKINYLKNDKDNAVE
+1259 GKINYLKNDKDNAIE
-1274 SNNANILV
+1274 SNNANVLV
-1282 QGSENI
+1282 QGNENI

-1310 NVINAKNFG
+1310 NVINAKEFG
-1319 IYTKEEGVVNLNAT
+1319 IYTKEQGVVSLNAT

-1338 VYIDNGYGISSNNSS
+1338 VYVDGGYGISGNASA
-1353 INIDSQS
+1353 ININSQS
-1360 GNNSIEVGQGIAIE
+1360 GNNSIEVAQGIAIE

-1379 NISVNANKGQNNI
+1379 NISLNANKGQNNI

-1418 IKVTGKN
+1418 VKVTGKN
-1425 NIINAVT
+1425 NIINATT
-1432 AIDNIDGGNVEIIA
+1432 AIDNIDDGNVEIIA
-1446 SENNSIDGLVN
+1446 SENNSINGLVHA
-1457 VENKANTKIQ
+1457 ENKANTKIQ
-1467 GKVNYLKNDKDNAIE
+1467 GKINYLKNDKDNAIE

-1490 QGSENIIEATKGISS
+1490 QGNENIIEAAKGISS

-1517 SNVINAKNFGIY
+1517 SNVINAKEFGIY
-1529 TKEEGVVNLN
+1529 TKEQGVVSLN

-1547 YVETGYGISGND
+1547 YVDGGYGISGNA

-1573 EVTQGIAIEAN
+1573 EVAQGIAIEAN

-1602 SDIAISVNKN
+1602 SDTAISVNKN
-1612 NIDKDIAN
+1612 NIDKDIATTSTNTVVKVTGKNNIINATTAIDNIDDGNVEIIASENNSINGLVHAENKANTKIQGKINYLKNDKDNAIESNNANVLVQGNENIIEATKGISNVNNGIVNLQSTNSNIIKTKEYGVYTKENSQVKLNATNADNIVYVDAGYGISGNNSAININSQSGNNSIEVAQGIAIEANNGSN
-1620 ISTDTAV
+1620 ISLNANKGQNNIKASDTAISVNKNNIDKDIATTSTNTVV
-1627 KITGKDNIINATTAI
+1627 KVTGKNNIINATTAI

-2137 KLNLIKGNYDNDV
+2137 KMNLIKGNYDNDV

>member
-1 MKKKLIK
+1 M
-8 RAIFFMISCNMV
+8 
-20 VFTPTWASQETKNT
+20 
-34 ITSSSIEVSD
+34 
-44 GSIKNIVNDDI
+44 
-55 NIIDTNVRDEYGIFS
+55 
-70 NNGGKLNIDVDSLT
+70 
-84 IEHNIDRSNMFT
+84 
-96 SILSQGNTSQGSS
+96 
-109 SLIDIKTINDIN
+109 
-121 IDNTAQEL
+121 
-129 EQINAINAKDNA
+129 
-141 NLNLLSKN
+141 
-149 GDININSNLNINRRL
+149 
-164 YDVNNSIINV
+164 
-174 ENNSALK
+174 
-181 LDAKNMNI
+181 
-189 NSTITDSY
+189 
-197 GQRLFNN
+197 
-204 YGINIKNSQ
+204 
-213 LNINNQ
+213 
-219 ENMQINST
+219 
-227 ISGRGFDNYGVYVY
+227 
-241 DNLNQG
+241 
-247 SKVDIVNN
+247 
-255 GDLIINTNDNSSRN
+255 
-269 HSYGIFVINE
+269 
-279 NNTDDETSVNINS
+279 VNINS

-351 IVTSDYTGIHVSY
+351 IITSDYTGIHVSY
-364 ADDKQSNITLNA
+364 ADSKKSNITLNA

-393 GNIKLN
+393 GNINLN
-399 ALNGNNAFTSNYIGI
+399 ALNGNNVFTSNYIGI

-420 QVNLKADKGENYFKI
+420 QVNLKANKGENYFKI

-444 QSNVLAQANKNILEG
+444 QSNVLAQANKNVIEG
-459 IEGISSID
+459 IEGISSIN

-479 VINAKNFGIYTKEE
+479 VINAKEFGIYTKEQ

-504 NTVYVETGYGISG
+504 NTVYVENGYGISG
-517 NDSAININSQSGN
+517 NNSAININSQSGN
-530 NSIEVTQ
+530 NSIEVAQ

-548 ISLNANKGQ
+548 ISINANKGQ
-557 NNIKASDIAISV
+557 NNIKANDTAISV
-569 NKNNIDKDIAITSTN
+569 NKNNIDKDIANISTD
-584 TVVKI
+584 TAVKI
-589 AGKDNIINATTAID
+589 TGKDNIINATTAID
-603 NINGGN
+603 NIDDGN

-617 NSIDGLVNVEN
+617 NSINGLVNVEN
-628 KANTKIQGKI
+628 KANTKIQGKV

-643 DKDNAVESN
+643 DKDNAIESN
-652 NANILVQGSENI
+652 NANVLVQGNENV
-664 IEAAKG
+664 IEATKG

-690 AKNFGIYTKEEGVV
+690 VKNFGIYTKEDGVV
-704 NLNATNAN
+704 NLNATNAD
-712 NTVYIDNGYGI
+712 NTVYVENGYGI
-723 SSNNS
+723 SGNNS
-728 SINIDSQ
+728 AINIDSQ
-735 SGNNSIEVGQGIA
+735 SGNNSIEVIQGIA

-782 DKDIAITSTNTVVKI
+782 DKDITTISTDTAVKI

-802 IINATTAIDNING
+802 IINATTAIDNIDG

-827 IDGLVNVENKANT
+827 INGLVHAENKANT

-851 DKDNAVESNNA
+851 DKDNAIESNNA
-862 NILVQGSENI
+862 NVSVQGNENI
-872 IEAAKGISSI
+872 IEATKGISN
-882 DKSEVKL
+882 VNNGTVNL
-889 QATDSNVINAKNFGI
+889 QSTNSNIIKTKEYGV
-904 YTKEE
+904 YTKENSQ
-909 GVVNLNATNANN
+909 VKLNATNADNI
-921 TVYIDNGYGISSN
+921 VYVDAGYGISGN
-934 NSSINIDS
+934 NSAININS
-942 QSGNNSIEVG
+942 QSGNNSIEVA
-952 QGIAIE
+952 QGIAVE
-958 ANNGSNISVNA
+958 VNNGSNISVNA

-1004 VTGKNNIINATT
+1004 VTGKNNIINAIT
-1016 AIDNIDDGNVE
+1016 AIDNIDGGNVE

-1043 NKANTKIQGKINYL
+1043 NKANTKIQGK
-1057 KNDKDNAI
+1057 
-1065 ESNNANVLVQGS
+1065 
-1077 ENIIEAT
+1077 
-1084 KGISSIDKSEVKLQ
+1084 
-1098 ATDSN
+1098 
-1103 VINAKNFGIY
+1103 
-1113 TKEEG
+1113 
-1118 VVNLNATNANNTV
+1118 
-1131 YIDNGYGISS
+1131 
-1141 NNSSINIDSQSGNN
+1141 
-1155 SIEVGQGIAIEAN
+1155 
-1168 NGSNISVNANKG
+1168 
-1180 QNNIKASDTAIS
+1180 
-1192 VNKNNIDKDIATTS
+1192 
-1206 TNTVIKVTGKNNII
+1206 
-1220 NAVTAID
+1220 
-1227 NIDGGNVEII
+1227 
-1237 ASENNS
+1237 
-1243 IDGLVNVE
+1243 
-1251 NKANTKIQ
+1251 
-1259 GKINYLKNDKDNAVE
+1259 
-1274 SNNANILV
+1274 
-1282 QGSENI
+1282 
-1288 IEAAKGI
+1288 
-1295 SSIDKS
+1295 
-1301 EVKLQATDS
+1301 
-1310 NVINAKNFG
+1310 
-1319 IYTKEEGVVNLNAT
+1319 
-1333 NANNT
+1333 
-1338 VYIDNGYGISSNNSS
+1338 
-1353 INIDSQS
+1353 
-1360 GNNSIEVGQGIAIE
+1360 
-1374 ANNGS
+1374 
-1379 NISVNANKGQNNI
+1379 
-1392 KASDTAI
+1392 
-1399 SVNKNNIDK
+1399 
-1408 DIATTSTNTV
+1408 
-1418 IKVTGKN
+1418 
-1425 NIINAVT
+1425 
-1432 AIDNIDGGNVEIIA
+1432 
-1446 SENNSIDGLVN
+1446 
-1457 VENKANTKIQ
+1457 
-1467 GKVNYLKNDKDNAIE
+1467 
-1482 SNNANVLV
+1482 
-1490 QGSENIIEATKGISS
+1490 
-1505 IDKSEVKLQATD
+1505 
-1517 SNVINAKNFGIY
+1517 
-1529 TKEEGVVNLN
+1529 
-1539 ATNANNTV
+1539 
-1547 YVETGYGISGND
+1547 
-1559 SAININSQSGNNSI
+1559 
-1573 EVTQGIAIEAN
+1573 
-1584 NGSNI
+1584 
-1589 SLNANKGQNNIKA
+1589 
-1602 SDIAISVNKN
+1602 
-1612 NIDKDIAN
+1612 
-1620 ISTDTAV
+1620 
-1627 KITGKDNIINATTAI
+1627 
-1642 DNIDDGNVEI
+1642 
-1652 IASENNSIDGLI
+1652 
-1664 HAKNK
+1664 
-1669 ANTKIQGK
+1669 

-1685 GQSIIWAD
+1685 GQSVIWAD
-1693 AGTIDITGTSII
+1693 DGTIDITGTSII

-1719 INNLNQGIITASFGQ
+1719 MNNLNQGVITASFGQ
-1734 NSVIKG
+1734 NSVVKG

-1751 LNVSNSNDDI
+1751 LNVSNSNDDV

-1826 VVRQSFISKINTKE
+1826 VVGQSFISKINTKE

-1898 AVTKND
+1898 AVTKKD

-1965 ENRPGND
+1965 ENRPGNN

-1981 EDAVNYKL
+1981 ENAVNYKL

-2069 RDNGQERLGLAFD
+2069 RDDGQERLGLAFD

-2126 LENDFEIAGTK
+2126 LENDFEVFDTE

-2150 FSASAEY
+2150 FSTSVEY
-2157 GYMKNLK
+2157 GYMQNLK

-2185 ITNQNT
+2185 TTNQNT

-2199 SIIGRAGFKLGKNFG
+2199 SIIGRAGFKLGRNFG

>member
-20 VFTPTWASQETKNT
+20 VFTPTWASQEIKNT

-149 GDININSNLNINRRL
+149 GDININSNLNINRQL

-204 YGINIKNSQ
+204 YGINVKNSQ

-393 GNIKLN
+393 GNINLN

-479 VINAKNFGIYTKEE
+479 IINAKEFGIYTKEQ
-493 GVVNLNATNAN
+493 GVVSLNATNAN
-504 NTVYVETGYGISG
+504 NTVYVDGGYGISG
-517 NDSAININSQSGN
+517 NASAININSQSGN
-530 NSIEVTQ
+530 NSIEVAQ
-537 GIAIEANNGSN
+537 GIA
-548 ISLNANKGQ
+548 
-557 NNIKASDIAISV
+557 
-569 NKNNIDKDIAITSTN
+569 
-584 TVVKI
+584 
-589 AGKDNIINATTAID
+589 
-603 NINGGN
+603 
-609 VEIIASEN
+609 VE
-617 NSIDGLVNVEN
+617 V
-628 KANTKIQGKI
+628 
-638 NYLKN
+638 
-643 DKDNAVESN
+643 
-652 NANILVQGSENI
+652 
-664 IEAAKG
+664 
-670 ISSIDKSEVKLQAT
+670 
-684 DSNVIN
+684 
-690 AKNFGIYTKEEGVV
+690 
-704 NLNATNAN
+704 
-712 NTVYIDNGYGI
+712 
-723 SSNNS
+723 
-728 SINIDSQ
+728 
-735 SGNNSIEVGQGIA
+735 
-748 IEANNGSNISVNAN
+748 
-762 KGQNNIKASDTAIS
+762 
-776 VNKNNI
+776 
-782 DKDIAITSTNTVVKI
+782 
-797 AGKDN
+797 
-802 IINATTAIDNING
+802 
-815 GNVEIIASENNS
+815 
-827 IDGLVNVENKANT
+827 
-840 KIQGKINYLKN
+840 
-851 DKDNAVESNNA
+851 
-862 NILVQGSENI
+862 
-872 IEAAKGISSI
+872 
-882 DKSEVKL
+882 
-889 QATDSNVINAKNFGI
+889 
-904 YTKEE
+904 
-909 GVVNLNATNANN
+909 
-921 TVYIDNGYGISSN
+921 
-934 NSSINIDS
+934 
-942 QSGNNSIEVG
+942 
-952 QGIAIE
+952 
-958 ANNGSNISVNA
+958 NNGSNISVNA

-1016 AIDNIDDGNVE
+1016 AIDNIDGGNVE

-1033 NSINGLVHAE
+1033 NSIDGLVNVE
-1043 NKANTKIQGKINYL
+1043 NKANIKIQGKVNYL

-1065 ESNNANVLVQGS
+1065 ESNNANVLVQGN

-1103 VINAKNFGIY
+1103 IINAKEFGIY
-1113 TKEEG
+1113 TKEQG
-1118 VVNLNATNANNTV
+1118 VVSLNATNANNTV
-1131 YIDNGYGISS
+1131 YVDGGYGISGNAS
-1141 NNSSINIDSQSGNN
+1141 AININSQSGNN
-1155 SIEVGQGIAIEAN
+1155 SIEVAQGIAVEVN

-1206 TNTVIKVTGKNNII
+1206 TNTVVKVTGKNNII
-1220 NAVTAID
+1220 NATTAID

-1251 NKANTKIQ
+1251 NKANIKIQ
-1259 GKINYLKNDKDNAVE
+1259 GKVNYLKNDKDNVIE
-1274 SNNANILV
+1274 SNNANVSV
-1282 QGSENI
+1282 QGNENI
-1288 IEAAKGI
+1288 IEATKGI
-1295 SSIDKS
+1295 SN
-1301 EVKLQATDS
+1301 VNNGTVNLQSTNS
-1310 NVINAKNFG
+1310 NIIKTKEYGV
-1319 IYTKEEGVVNLNAT
+1319 YTKENSQVKLNAT
-1333 NANNT
+1333 NADNI
-1338 VYIDNGYGISSNNSS
+1338 VYVDAGYGISSNNSA
-1353 INIDSQS
+1353 ININSQS
-1360 GNNSIEVGQGIAIE
+1360 GNNSIEVAQGIAVE
-1374 ANNGS
+1374 VNNGS

-1418 IKVTGKN
+1418 VKVTGKN
-1425 NIINAVT
+1425 NIINATT

-1457 VENKANTKIQ
+1457 VENKANIKIQ

-1490 QGSENIIEATKGISS
+1490 QGNENIIEATKGISS

-1547 YVETGYGISGND
+1547 YVETGYGISGNN

-1573 EVTQGIAIEAN
+1573 EVAQGIAVEVN

-1589 SLNANKGQNNIKA
+1589 SVNANKGQNNIKA
-1602 SDIAISVNKN
+1602 SDTAISVNKN

-1627 KITGKDNIINATTAI
+1627 KITGKNNIINATTAIDNIDDGNVEIIASENNSIDGLINVENKANTKIQGKINYLKNDKDNAVESNNANILVQGNENIIEAAKGISSIDKSEVKLQATDSNVINAKNFGIYTKEEGVVNLNATNANNTVYVETGYGISGNNSAININSQSGNNSIEVAQGIAVEVNNGSNISVNANKGQNNIKASDTAISVNKNNIDKDIATTSTNTVVKVTGKNNIINATTAIDNIDGGNVEIIASENNSIDGLVNVENKANIKIQGKVNYLKNDKDNAIESNNANVLVQGNENIIEATKGISSIDKSEVKLQATDSNVINAKNFGIYTKEEGVVNLNATNANNTVYVETGYGISGNNSAININSQSGNNSIEVAQGIAVEVNNGSNISVNANKGQNNIKASDTAISVNKNNIDKDIANISTDTAVKITGKNNIINATTAI

>member
-20 VFTPTWASQETKNT
+20 VFTPTWASQEIKNT

-96 SILSQGNTSQGSS
+96 SILSQGNTSQGSR

-204 YGINIKNSQ
+204 YGINVKNSQ

-393 GNIKLN
+393 GNINLN

-467 KSEVKLQATDSN
+467 KSEVKLQAIDSN
-479 VINAKNFGIYTKEE
+479 TINAKEFGIYTKEQ

-504 NTVYVETGYGISG
+504 NTVYVDGGYGISG
-517 NDSAININSQSGN
+517 NNSAININSQSGN
-530 NSIEVTQ
+530 NSIEV
-537 GIAIEANNGSN
+537 A
-548 ISLNANKGQ
+548 
-557 NNIKASDIAISV
+557 
-569 NKNNIDKDIAITSTN
+569 
-584 TVVKI
+584 
-589 AGKDNIINATTAID
+589 
-603 NINGGN
+603 
-609 VEIIASEN
+609 
-617 NSIDGLVNVEN
+617 
-628 KANTKIQGKI
+628 
-638 NYLKN
+638 
-643 DKDNAVESN
+643 
-652 NANILVQGSENI
+652 
-664 IEAAKG
+664 
-670 ISSIDKSEVKLQAT
+670 
-684 DSNVIN
+684 
-690 AKNFGIYTKEEGVV
+690 
-704 NLNATNAN
+704 
-712 NTVYIDNGYGI
+712 
-723 SSNNS
+723 
-728 SINIDSQ
+728 
-735 SGNNSIEVGQGIA
+735 QGIA

-762 KGQNNIKASDTAIS
+762 KGQNNIKSSDI
-776 VNKNNI
+776 
-782 DKDIAITSTNTVVKI
+782 
-797 AGKDN
+797 
-802 IINATTAIDNING
+802 
-815 GNVEIIASENNS
+815 
-827 IDGLVNVENKANT
+827 
-840 KIQGKINYLKN
+840 
-851 DKDNAVESNNA
+851 
-862 NILVQGSENI
+862 
-872 IEAAKGISSI
+872 
-882 DKSEVKL
+882 
-889 QATDSNVINAKNFGI
+889 
-904 YTKEE
+904 
-909 GVVNLNATNANN
+909 
-921 TVYIDNGYGISSN
+921 
-934 NSSINIDS
+934 
-942 QSGNNSIEVG
+942 
-952 QGIAIE
+952 
-958 ANNGSNISVNA
+958 
-969 NKGQNNIKA
+969 
-978 SDTAISVNKNNID
+978 AISVNKNNID
-991 KDIATTSTNTVVK
+991 KDIATTSMNTVIK
-1004 VTGKNNIINATT
+1004 ITGKDNIINAT
-1016 AIDNIDDGNVE
+1016 
-1027 IIASEN
+1027 
-1033 NSINGLVHAE
+1033 
-1043 NKANTKIQGKINYL
+1043 
-1057 KNDKDNAI
+1057 
-1065 ESNNANVLVQGS
+1065 
-1077 ENIIEAT
+1077 
-1084 KGISSIDKSEVKLQ
+1084 
-1098 ATDSN
+1098 
-1103 VINAKNFGIY
+1103 
-1113 TKEEG
+1113 
-1118 VVNLNATNANNTV
+1118 
-1131 YIDNGYGISS
+1131 
-1141 NNSSINIDSQSGNN
+1141 
-1155 SIEVGQGIAIEAN
+1155 
-1168 NGSNISVNANKG
+1168 
-1180 QNNIKASDTAIS
+1180 
-1192 VNKNNIDKDIATTS
+1192 
-1206 TNTVIKVTGKNNII
+1206 
-1220 NAVTAID
+1220 TAID

-1243 IDGLVNVE
+1243 INGLV
-1251 NKANTKIQ
+1251 
-1259 GKINYLKNDKDNAVE
+1259 
-1274 SNNANILV
+1274 
-1282 QGSENI
+1282 
-1288 IEAAKGI
+1288 
-1295 SSIDKS
+1295 
-1301 EVKLQATDS
+1301 
-1310 NVINAKNFG
+1310 
-1319 IYTKEEGVVNLNAT
+1319 
-1333 NANNT
+1333 
-1338 VYIDNGYGISSNNSS
+1338 
-1353 INIDSQS
+1353 
-1360 GNNSIEVGQGIAIE
+1360 
-1374 ANNGS
+1374 
-1379 NISVNANKGQNNI
+1379 
-1392 KASDTAI
+1392 
-1399 SVNKNNIDK
+1399 
-1408 DIATTSTNTV
+1408 
-1418 IKVTGKN
+1418 
-1425 NIINAVT
+1425 
-1432 AIDNIDGGNVEIIA
+1432 
-1446 SENNSIDGLVN
+1446 
-1457 VENKANTKIQ
+1457 
-1467 GKVNYLKNDKDNAIE
+1467 
-1482 SNNANVLV
+1482 
-1490 QGSENIIEATKGISS
+1490 
-1505 IDKSEVKLQATD
+1505 
-1517 SNVINAKNFGIY
+1517 
-1529 TKEEGVVNLN
+1529 
-1539 ATNANNTV
+1539 
-1547 YVETGYGISGND
+1547 
-1559 SAININSQSGNNSI
+1559 
-1573 EVTQGIAIEAN
+1573 
-1584 NGSNI
+1584 
-1589 SLNANKGQNNIKA
+1589 
-1602 SDIAISVNKN
+1602 
-1612 NIDKDIAN
+1612 
-1620 ISTDTAV
+1620 
-1627 KITGKDNIINATTAI
+1627 
-1642 DNIDDGNVEI
+1642 
-1652 IASENNSIDGLI
+1652 
-1664 HAKNK
+1664 HAENK

-1719 INNLNQGIITASFGQ
+1719 MNNLNQGIITASFGQ

-1751 LNVSNSNDDI
+1751 LNVSNSNDDV
-1761 SGLIIE
+1761 SGLIID

-1826 VVRQSFISKINTKE
+1826 VVGQSFISKINTKE

-1965 ENRPGND
+1965 ENRPSNN

-2069 RDNGQERLGLAFD
+2069 KDNGQERLGLAFD

-2191 NVHVDGID
+2191 NVHVDDID
-2199 SIIGRAGFKLGKNFG
+2199 SIIGRAGFKLGRNFG

>member
-1 MKKKLIK
+1 MKKQIIK
-8 RAIFFMISCNMV
+8 RAIFLIVLFNMLV
-20 VFTPTWASQETKNT
+20 VTPIWASQEIKNT
-34 ITSSSIEVSD
+34 ITTSSIEVSD

-96 SILSQGNTSQGSS
+96 SILSQGNTSQGSR

-204 YGINIKNSQ
+204 YGINVKNSQ

-247 SKVDIVNN
+247 SKVYIVNN

-279 NNTDDETSVNINS
+279 NNTSDETSVNINS

-307 GELSNVNITA
+307 GEFSNVNITA

-393 GNIKLN
+393 GNINLN

-467 KSEVKLQATDSN
+467 KSEVKLQAIDSN
-479 VINAKNFGIYTKEE
+479 TINAKEFGIYTKEE
-493 GVVNLNATNAN
+493 GIVNLNATNAN
-504 NTVYVETGYGISG
+504 NTVYVDAGYGISG

-530 NSIEVTQ
+530 NSIEV
-537 GIAIEANNGSN
+537 
-548 ISLNANKGQ
+548 
-557 NNIKASDIAISV
+557 
-569 NKNNIDKDIAITSTN
+569 
-584 TVVKI
+584 
-589 AGKDNIINATTAID
+589 
-603 NINGGN
+603 
-609 VEIIASEN
+609 
-617 NSIDGLVNVEN
+617 
-628 KANTKIQGKI
+628 
-638 NYLKN
+638 
-643 DKDNAVESN
+643 
-652 NANILVQGSENI
+652 
-664 IEAAKG
+664 AK
-670 ISSIDKSEVKLQAT
+670 
-684 DSNVIN
+684 
-690 AKNFGIYTKEEGVV
+690 
-704 NLNATNAN
+704 
-712 NTVYIDNGYGI
+712 
-723 SSNNS
+723 
-728 SINIDSQ
+728 
-735 SGNNSIEVGQGIA
+735 
-748 IEANNGSNISVNAN
+748 
-762 KGQNNIKASDTAIS
+762 
-776 VNKNNI
+776 
-782 DKDIAITSTNTVVKI
+782 
-797 AGKDN
+797 
-802 IINATTAIDNING
+802 
-815 GNVEIIASENNS
+815 
-827 IDGLVNVENKANT
+827 
-840 KIQGKINYLKN
+840 
-851 DKDNAVESNNA
+851 
-862 NILVQGSENI
+862 
-872 IEAAKGISSI
+872 
-882 DKSEVKL
+882 
-889 QATDSNVINAKNFGI
+889 
-904 YTKEE
+904 
-909 GVVNLNATNANN
+909 
-921 TVYIDNGYGISSN
+921 
-934 NSSINIDS
+934 
-942 QSGNNSIEVG
+942 
-952 QGIAIE
+952 GIAIE

-991 KDIATTSTNTVVK
+991 KDIATTSTSTVVK
-1004 VTGKNNIINATT
+1004 ITGKDNIINATT
-1016 AIDNIDDGNVE
+1016 AIDNIDDGNVV

-1043 NKANTKIQGKINYL
+1043 NKANTKIQGKI
-1057 KNDKDNAI
+1057 
-1065 ESNNANVLVQGS
+1065 
-1077 ENIIEAT
+1077 
-1084 KGISSIDKSEVKLQ
+1084 
-1098 ATDSN
+1098 
-1103 VINAKNFGIY
+1103 
-1113 TKEEG
+1113 
-1118 VVNLNATNANNTV
+1118 
-1131 YIDNGYGISS
+1131 
-1141 NNSSINIDSQSGNN
+1141 
-1155 SIEVGQGIAIEAN
+1155 
-1168 NGSNISVNANKG
+1168 
-1180 QNNIKASDTAIS
+1180 
-1192 VNKNNIDKDIATTS
+1192 
-1206 TNTVIKVTGKNNII
+1206 
-1220 NAVTAID
+1220 
-1227 NIDGGNVEII
+1227 
-1237 ASENNS
+1237 
-1243 IDGLVNVE
+1243 
-1251 NKANTKIQ
+1251 
-1259 GKINYLKNDKDNAVE
+1259 
-1274 SNNANILV
+1274 
-1282 QGSENI
+1282 
-1288 IEAAKGI
+1288 
-1295 SSIDKS
+1295 
-1301 EVKLQATDS
+1301 
-1310 NVINAKNFG
+1310 
-1319 IYTKEEGVVNLNAT
+1319 
-1333 NANNT
+1333 
-1338 VYIDNGYGISSNNSS
+1338 
-1353 INIDSQS
+1353 
-1360 GNNSIEVGQGIAIE
+1360 
-1374 ANNGS
+1374 
-1379 NISVNANKGQNNI
+1379 
-1392 KASDTAI
+1392 
-1399 SVNKNNIDK
+1399 
-1408 DIATTSTNTV
+1408 
-1418 IKVTGKN
+1418 
-1425 NIINAVT
+1425 
-1432 AIDNIDGGNVEIIA
+1432 
-1446 SENNSIDGLVN
+1446 
-1457 VENKANTKIQ
+1457 
-1467 GKVNYLKNDKDNAIE
+1467 
-1482 SNNANVLV
+1482 
-1490 QGSENIIEATKGISS
+1490 
-1505 IDKSEVKLQATD
+1505 
-1517 SNVINAKNFGIY
+1517 
-1529 TKEEGVVNLN
+1529 
-1539 ATNANNTV
+1539 
-1547 YVETGYGISGND
+1547 
-1559 SAININSQSGNNSI
+1559 
-1573 EVTQGIAIEAN
+1573 
-1584 NGSNI
+1584 
-1589 SLNANKGQNNIKA
+1589 
-1602 SDIAISVNKN
+1602 
-1612 NIDKDIAN
+1612 
-1620 ISTDTAV
+1620 
-1627 KITGKDNIINATTAI
+1627 
-1642 DNIDDGNVEI
+1642 
-1652 IASENNSIDGLI
+1652 
-1664 HAKNK
+1664 
-1669 ANTKIQGK
+1669 
-1677 VNYLKNDN
+1677 NYLKNDN

-1719 INNLNQGIITASFGQ
+1719 MNNLNQGVITASFGQ

-1751 LNVSNSNDDI
+1751 LNVSNSNDDV

-1826 VVRQSFISKINTKE
+1826 VVGQSFISNINTKE

-1904 IGQNGLRFATVG
+1904 IGKNGLRFATVG

-1940 ASEDYDVNNE
+1940 ASEDYDVNNG

-1965 ENRPGND
+1965 ENRPGNN

-1981 EDAVNYKL
+1981 ENAVNYKL

-2069 RDNGQERLGLAFD
+2069 RDDGQERLGLAFD

-2126 LENDFEIAGTK
+2126 LENDFEVFDTE

-2185 ITNQNT
+2185 TTNQNT
-2191 NVHVDGID
+2191 NVHVNGID

>member
-20 VFTPTWASQETKNT
+20 VFTPTWASQEIKNT

-96 SILSQGNTSQGSS
+96 SILSQGNISQGSR

-174 ENNSALK
+174 ENNSVLK

-204 YGINIKNSQ
+204 YGINVKNSQ

-255 GDLIINTNDNSSRN
+255 GDLIINTNDNNSRN

-279 NNTDDETSVNINS
+279 NNTDDETSVKINS

-393 GNIKLN
+393 GNINLN

-493 GVVNLNATNAN
+493 GVVNLNATNAD
-504 NTVYVETGYGISG
+504 NTVYIDNGYGISG
-517 NDSAININSQSGN
+517 NDSTININSQSGN
-530 NSIEVTQ
+530 NSIEIAQ

-548 ISLNANKGQ
+548 ISL
-557 NNIKASDIAISV
+557 
-569 NKNNIDKDIAITSTN
+569 
-584 TVVKI
+584 
-589 AGKDNIINATTAID
+589 
-603 NINGGN
+603 
-609 VEIIASEN
+609 
-617 NSIDGLVNVEN
+617 
-628 KANTKIQGKI
+628 
-638 NYLKN
+638 
-643 DKDNAVESN
+643 
-652 NANILVQGSENI
+652 
-664 IEAAKG
+664 
-670 ISSIDKSEVKLQAT
+670 
-684 DSNVIN
+684 
-690 AKNFGIYTKEEGVV
+690 
-704 NLNATNAN
+704 
-712 NTVYIDNGYGI
+712 
-723 SSNNS
+723 
-728 SINIDSQ
+728 
-735 SGNNSIEVGQGIA
+735 
-748 IEANNGSNISVNAN
+748 
-762 KGQNNIKASDTAIS
+762 
-776 VNKNNI
+776 
-782 DKDIAITSTNTVVKI
+782 
-797 AGKDN
+797 
-802 IINATTAIDNING
+802 
-815 GNVEIIASENNS
+815 
-827 IDGLVNVENKANT
+827 
-840 KIQGKINYLKN
+840 
-851 DKDNAVESNNA
+851 
-862 NILVQGSENI
+862 
-872 IEAAKGISSI
+872 
-882 DKSEVKL
+882 
-889 QATDSNVINAKNFGI
+889 
-904 YTKEE
+904 
-909 GVVNLNATNANN
+909 
-921 TVYIDNGYGISSN
+921 
-934 NSSINIDS
+934 
-942 QSGNNSIEVG
+942 
-952 QGIAIE
+952 
-958 ANNGSNISVNA
+958 
-969 NKGQNNIKA
+969 
-978 SDTAISVNKNNID
+978 
-991 KDIATTSTNTVVK
+991 
-1004 VTGKNNIINATT
+1004 
-1016 AIDNIDDGNVE
+1016 
-1027 IIASEN
+1027 
-1033 NSINGLVHAE
+1033 
-1043 NKANTKIQGKINYL
+1043 
-1057 KNDKDNAI
+1057 
-1065 ESNNANVLVQGS
+1065 
-1077 ENIIEAT
+1077 
-1084 KGISSIDKSEVKLQ
+1084 
-1098 ATDSN
+1098 
-1103 VINAKNFGIY
+1103 
-1113 TKEEG
+1113 
-1118 VVNLNATNANNTV
+1118 
-1131 YIDNGYGISS
+1131 
-1141 NNSSINIDSQSGNN
+1141 
-1155 SIEVGQGIAIEAN
+1155 
-1168 NGSNISVNANKG
+1168 NANKG

-1220 NAVTAID
+1220 NA
-1227 NIDGGNVEII
+1227 
-1237 ASENNS
+1237 
-1243 IDGLVNVE
+1243 
-1251 NKANTKIQ
+1251 
-1259 GKINYLKNDKDNAVE
+1259 
-1274 SNNANILV
+1274 
-1282 QGSENI
+1282 
-1288 IEAAKGI
+1288 
-1295 SSIDKS
+1295 
-1301 EVKLQATDS
+1301 
-1310 NVINAKNFG
+1310 
-1319 IYTKEEGVVNLNAT
+1319 
-1333 NANNT
+1333 
-1338 VYIDNGYGISSNNSS
+1338 
-1353 INIDSQS
+1353 
-1360 GNNSIEVGQGIAIE
+1360 
-1374 ANNGS
+1374 
-1379 NISVNANKGQNNI
+1379 
-1392 KASDTAI
+1392 
-1399 SVNKNNIDK
+1399 
-1408 DIATTSTNTV
+1408 
-1418 IKVTGKN
+1418 
-1425 NIINAVT
+1425 
-1432 AIDNIDGGNVEIIA
+1432 
-1446 SENNSIDGLVN
+1446 
-1457 VENKANTKIQ
+1457 
-1467 GKVNYLKNDKDNAIE
+1467 
-1482 SNNANVLV
+1482 
-1490 QGSENIIEATKGISS
+1490 
-1505 IDKSEVKLQATD
+1505 
-1517 SNVINAKNFGIY
+1517 
-1529 TKEEGVVNLN
+1529 
-1539 ATNANNTV
+1539 
-1547 YVETGYGISGND
+1547 
-1559 SAININSQSGNNSI
+1559 
-1573 EVTQGIAIEAN
+1573 
-1584 NGSNI
+1584 
-1589 SLNANKGQNNIKA
+1589 
-1602 SDIAISVNKN
+1602 
-1612 NIDKDIAN
+1612 
-1620 ISTDTAV
+1620 
-1627 KITGKDNIINATTAI
+1627 TTAI

-1652 IASENNSIDGLI
+1652 IASENNSIDGLV
-1664 HAKNK
+1664 HAENK

-1719 INNLNQGIITASFGQ
+1719 MNNLNQGVITASFGQ

-1751 LNVSNSNDDI
+1751 LNVSNSNDDV

-1826 VVRQSFISKINTKE
+1826 VVGQSFISNINTKE

-1890 NYNVILAN
+1890 NYNVILTN

-1965 ENRPGND
+1965 ENRPGNN

-2185 ITNQNT
+2185 TTNQNT

>member
-479 VINAKNFGIYTKEE
+479 VINAKEFGIYTKEQ

-643 DKDNAVESN
+643 DKDNAIESN
-652 NANILVQGSENI
+652 NANVSVQGNENIIEATKGISNVNNGTVNLQSTNSNIIKTKEYGVYTKENSQVKLNATNADNIVYVDAGYGISGNNSAININSQSGNNSIEVAQGIAVEVNNGSNISINANKGQNNIKASDTAISVNKNNIDKDIATTSTNTVVKIAGKDNIINATTAIDNIDGGNVEIIASENNSIDGLVNVENKANIKIQGKVNYLKNDKDNAIESNNANVLVQGSENI

-712 NTVYIDNGYGI
+712 NTVYVETGYGI
-723 SSNNS
+723 SGNNS

-735 SGNNSIEVGQGIA
+735 SGNNSIEVVQGIA

-762 KGQNNIKASDTAIS
+762 NGQNNIKASDIAIS
-776 VNKNNI
+776 LNKNNI
-782 DKDIAITSTNTVVKI
+782 DKDIATTSTNTVVKI

-815 GNVEIIASENNS
+815 
-827 IDGLVNVENKANT
+827 
-840 KIQGKINYLKN
+840 
-851 DKDNAVESNNA
+851 
-862 NILVQGSENI
+862 
-872 IEAAKGISSI
+872 
-882 DKSEVKL
+882 
-889 QATDSNVINAKNFGI
+889 
-904 YTKEE
+904 
-909 GVVNLNATNANN
+909 
-921 TVYIDNGYGISSN
+921 
-934 NSSINIDS
+934 
-942 QSGNNSIEVG
+942 
-952 QGIAIE
+952 
-958 ANNGSNISVNA
+958 
-969 NKGQNNIKA
+969 
-978 SDTAISVNKNNID
+978 
-991 KDIATTSTNTVVK
+991 
-1004 VTGKNNIINATT
+1004 
-1016 AIDNIDDGNVE
+1016 
-1027 IIASEN
+1027 
-1033 NSINGLVHAE
+1033 
-1043 NKANTKIQGKINYL
+1043 
-1057 KNDKDNAI
+1057 
-1065 ESNNANVLVQGS
+1065 
-1077 ENIIEAT
+1077 
-1084 KGISSIDKSEVKLQ
+1084 
-1098 ATDSN
+1098 
-1103 VINAKNFGIY
+1103 
-1113 TKEEG
+1113 
-1118 VVNLNATNANNTV
+1118 
-1131 YIDNGYGISS
+1131 
-1141 NNSSINIDSQSGNN
+1141 
-1155 SIEVGQGIAIEAN
+1155 
-1168 NGSNISVNANKG
+1168 
-1180 QNNIKASDTAIS
+1180 
-1192 VNKNNIDKDIATTS
+1192 
-1206 TNTVIKVTGKNNII
+1206 
-1220 NAVTAID
+1220 
-1227 NIDGGNVEII
+1227 
-1237 ASENNS
+1237 
-1243 IDGLVNVE
+1243 
-1251 NKANTKIQ
+1251 
-1259 GKINYLKNDKDNAVE
+1259 
-1274 SNNANILV
+1274 
-1282 QGSENI
+1282 
-1288 IEAAKGI
+1288 
-1295 SSIDKS
+1295 
-1301 EVKLQATDS
+1301 
-1310 NVINAKNFG
+1310 
-1319 IYTKEEGVVNLNAT
+1319 
-1333 NANNT
+1333 
-1338 VYIDNGYGISSNNSS
+1338 
-1353 INIDSQS
+1353 
-1360 GNNSIEVGQGIAIE
+1360 
-1374 ANNGS
+1374 
-1379 NISVNANKGQNNI
+1379 
-1392 KASDTAI
+1392 
-1399 SVNKNNIDK
+1399 
-1408 DIATTSTNTV
+1408 
-1418 IKVTGKN
+1418 
-1425 NIINAVT
+1425 
-1432 AIDNIDGGNVEIIA
+1432 
-1446 SENNSIDGLVN
+1446 
-1457 VENKANTKIQ
+1457 
-1467 GKVNYLKNDKDNAIE
+1467 
-1482 SNNANVLV
+1482 
-1490 QGSENIIEATKGISS
+1490 
-1505 IDKSEVKLQATD
+1505 
-1517 SNVINAKNFGIY
+1517 
-1529 TKEEGVVNLN
+1529 
-1539 ATNANNTV
+1539 
-1547 YVETGYGISGND
+1547 
-1559 SAININSQSGNNSI
+1559 
-1573 EVTQGIAIEAN
+1573 
-1584 NGSNI
+1584 
-1589 SLNANKGQNNIKA
+1589 
-1602 SDIAISVNKN
+1602 
-1612 NIDKDIAN
+1612 
-1620 ISTDTAV
+1620 
-1627 KITGKDNIINATTAI
+1627 
-1642 DNIDDGNVEI
+1642 GNVEI

>member
-20 VFTPTWASQETKNT
+20 VFTPTWASQEIKNT

-96 SILSQGNTSQGSS
+96 SILSQGNTSQGSR

-204 YGINIKNSQ
+204 YGINVKNSQ

-393 GNIKLN
+393 GNINLN

-479 VINAKNFGIYTKEE
+479 TINAKEFGIYTKEQ

-504 NTVYVETGYGISG
+504 NTIYVETGYGISG
-517 NDSAININSQSGN
+517 NNSAININSQSGN
-530 NSIEVTQ
+530 NSIEV
-537 GIAIEANNGSN
+537 A
-548 ISLNANKGQ
+548 
-557 NNIKASDIAISV
+557 
-569 NKNNIDKDIAITSTN
+569 
-584 TVVKI
+584 
-589 AGKDNIINATTAID
+589 
-603 NINGGN
+603 
-609 VEIIASEN
+609 
-617 NSIDGLVNVEN
+617 
-628 KANTKIQGKI
+628 
-638 NYLKN
+638 
-643 DKDNAVESN
+643 
-652 NANILVQGSENI
+652 
-664 IEAAKG
+664 
-670 ISSIDKSEVKLQAT
+670 
-684 DSNVIN
+684 
-690 AKNFGIYTKEEGVV
+690 
-704 NLNATNAN
+704 
-712 NTVYIDNGYGI
+712 
-723 SSNNS
+723 
-728 SINIDSQ
+728 
-735 SGNNSIEVGQGIA
+735 QGIA

-762 KGQNNIKASDTAIS
+762 KGQNNIKSSDI
-776 VNKNNI
+776 
-782 DKDIAITSTNTVVKI
+782 
-797 AGKDN
+797 
-802 IINATTAIDNING
+802 
-815 GNVEIIASENNS
+815 
-827 IDGLVNVENKANT
+827 
-840 KIQGKINYLKN
+840 
-851 DKDNAVESNNA
+851 
-862 NILVQGSENI
+862 
-872 IEAAKGISSI
+872 
-882 DKSEVKL
+882 
-889 QATDSNVINAKNFGI
+889 
-904 YTKEE
+904 
-909 GVVNLNATNANN
+909 
-921 TVYIDNGYGISSN
+921 
-934 NSSINIDS
+934 
-942 QSGNNSIEVG
+942 
-952 QGIAIE
+952 
-958 ANNGSNISVNA
+958 
-969 NKGQNNIKA
+969 
-978 SDTAISVNKNNID
+978 AISVNKNNID
-991 KDIATTSTNTVVK
+991 KDIATTSTSTVVK
-1004 VTGKNNIINATT
+1004 ITGKDNIINAT
-1016 AIDNIDDGNVE
+1016 
-1027 IIASEN
+1027 
-1033 NSINGLVHAE
+1033 
-1043 NKANTKIQGKINYL
+1043 
-1057 KNDKDNAI
+1057 
-1065 ESNNANVLVQGS
+1065 
-1077 ENIIEAT
+1077 
-1084 KGISSIDKSEVKLQ
+1084 
-1098 ATDSN
+1098 
-1103 VINAKNFGIY
+1103 
-1113 TKEEG
+1113 
-1118 VVNLNATNANNTV
+1118 
-1131 YIDNGYGISS
+1131 
-1141 NNSSINIDSQSGNN
+1141 
-1155 SIEVGQGIAIEAN
+1155 
-1168 NGSNISVNANKG
+1168 
-1180 QNNIKASDTAIS
+1180 
-1192 VNKNNIDKDIATTS
+1192 
-1206 TNTVIKVTGKNNII
+1206 
-1220 NAVTAID
+1220 TAID

-1243 IDGLVNVE
+1243 IN
-1251 NKANTKIQ
+1251 
-1259 GKINYLKNDKDNAVE
+1259 
-1274 SNNANILV
+1274 
-1282 QGSENI
+1282 
-1288 IEAAKGI
+1288 
-1295 SSIDKS
+1295 
-1301 EVKLQATDS
+1301 
-1310 NVINAKNFG
+1310 
-1319 IYTKEEGVVNLNAT
+1319 
-1333 NANNT
+1333 
-1338 VYIDNGYGISSNNSS
+1338 
-1353 INIDSQS
+1353 
-1360 GNNSIEVGQGIAIE
+1360 
-1374 ANNGS
+1374 
-1379 NISVNANKGQNNI
+1379 
-1392 KASDTAI
+1392 
-1399 SVNKNNIDK
+1399 
-1408 DIATTSTNTV
+1408 
-1418 IKVTGKN
+1418 
-1425 NIINAVT
+1425 
-1432 AIDNIDGGNVEIIA
+1432 
-1446 SENNSIDGLVN
+1446 GLVN

-1490 QGSENIIEATKGISS
+1490 QGNENIIEATKGISS
-1505 IDKSEVKLQATD
+1505 IDKSEVKLQAID
-1517 SNVINAKNFGIY
+1517 SNTINAKNFGIY

-1539 ATNANNTV
+1539 ATNADNTV
-1547 YVETGYGISGND
+1547 YVDNGYGISGND

-1573 EVTQGIAIEAN
+1573 EVAQGIAVEVN

-1589 SLNANKGQNNIKA
+1589 SVNANKGQNNIRA
-1602 SDIAISVNKN
+1602 SDTAISVNKN
-1612 NIDKDIAN
+1612 NIDKDIATTRTDTIVRIIGKDNIINANTAIDNIDGGNIEIIASENSSINGLVNAENKANTKIQGKVNYLKNNKDNAIESNNANVLVQGNENIIEATKGISTVNNGIVNLQSTNSNIIKAKEFGVYTTKNSQVNLNTVNADNIVYVDNGYGISGNDSTININSQSGNNSIEVAHGIAVEANNGSN
-1620 ISTDTAV
+1620 ISVNANKGQNNIKASDTAISV
-1627 KITGKDNIINATTAI
+1627 NKNNIDKDITTTSMNTVIKITGKDNIINATTAI
-1642 DNIDDGNVEI
+1642 DNIDGGNIEIIASENNSIDGLVHAENKANTKIQGKVNYLKNDKDNAIESNNANVLVQGNENVIEATKGISSIDKSEVKLQATDSNTINAKNFGIYTKEEGVVNLNTVNADNIVYVDNGYGISGNNSAINIDSQSGNNSIEVAQGIAVEANNESNISLNANKGQNNIKASDTAISVNKNNIDKDIDTTSTDTVVKIAGKDNIINATTAIDNIDGGNVEI
-1652 IASENNSIDGLI
+1652 IASENNSINGLV
-1664 HAKNK
+1664 HAENK

-1719 INNLNQGIITASFGQ
+1719 MNNLNQGIITASFGQ

-1751 LNVSNSNDDI
+1751 LNVSNSNDDV
-1761 SGLIIE
+1761 SGLIID

-1826 VVRQSFISKINTKE
+1826 VVGQSFISKINTKE

-1965 ENRPGND
+1965 ENRPSNN

-2069 RDNGQERLGLAFD
+2069 KDNGQERLGLAFD

-2191 NVHVDGID
+2191 NVHVDDID
-2199 SIIGRAGFKLGKNFG
+2199 SIIGRAGFKLGRNFG

>member
-1 MKKKLIK
+1 M
-8 RAIFFMISCNMV
+8 
-20 VFTPTWASQETKNT
+20 
-34 ITSSSIEVSD
+34 
-44 GSIKNIVNDDI
+44 
-55 NIIDTNVRDEYGIFS
+55 
-70 NNGGKLNIDVDSLT
+70 
-84 IEHNIDRSNMFT
+84 H
-96 SILSQGNTSQGSS
+96 
-109 SLIDIKTINDIN
+109 
-121 IDNTAQEL
+121 
-129 EQINAINAKDNA
+129 
-141 NLNLLSKN
+141 
-149 GDININSNLNINRRL
+149 
-164 YDVNNSIINV
+164 
-174 ENNSALK
+174 
-181 LDAKNMNI
+181 
-189 NSTITDSY
+189 
-197 GQRLFNN
+197 
-204 YGINIKNSQ
+204 
-213 LNINNQ
+213 
-219 ENMQINST
+219 INST

-351 IVTSDYTGIHVSY
+351 IITSDYTGIHVSY
-364 ADDKQSNITLNA
+364 ADSKKSNITLNA

-393 GNIKLN
+393 GNINLN
-399 ALNGNNAFTSNYIGI
+399 ALNGNNVFTSNYIGI

-420 QVNLKADKGENYFKI
+420 QVNLKANKGENYFKI

-444 QSNVLAQANKNILEG
+444 QSNVLAQANKNVIEG
-459 IEGISSID
+459 IEGISSIN

-479 VINAKNFGIYTKEE
+479 VINAKEFGIYTKEQGE
-493 GVVNLNATNAN
+493 ANLNATNAN
-504 NTVYVETGYGISG
+504 NSVYVENGYGISG
-517 NDSAININSQSGN
+517 NDSAINIDSQLGN
-530 NSIEVTQ
+530 NSVEVTQ

-548 ISLNANKGQ
+548 IS
-557 NNIKASDIAISV
+557 I
-569 NKNNIDKDIAITSTN
+569 
-584 TVVKI
+584 
-589 AGKDNIINATTAID
+589 
-603 NINGGN
+603 
-609 VEIIASEN
+609 
-617 NSIDGLVNVEN
+617 
-628 KANTKIQGKI
+628 
-638 NYLKN
+638 
-643 DKDNAVESN
+643 
-652 NANILVQGSENI
+652 
-664 IEAAKG
+664 
-670 ISSIDKSEVKLQAT
+670 
-684 DSNVIN
+684 
-690 AKNFGIYTKEEGVV
+690 
-704 NLNATNAN
+704 
-712 NTVYIDNGYGI
+712 
-723 SSNNS
+723 
-728 SINIDSQ
+728 
-735 SGNNSIEVGQGIA
+735 
-748 IEANNGSNISVNAN
+748 NAN

-782 DKDIAITSTNTVVKI
+782 DKDITTISTDTAVKI

-802 IINATTAIDNING
+802 IINAT
-815 GNVEIIASENNS
+815 
-827 IDGLVNVENKANT
+827 
-840 KIQGKINYLKN
+840 
-851 DKDNAVESNNA
+851 
-862 NILVQGSENI
+862 
-872 IEAAKGISSI
+872 
-882 DKSEVKL
+882 
-889 QATDSNVINAKNFGI
+889 
-904 YTKEE
+904 
-909 GVVNLNATNANN
+909 
-921 TVYIDNGYGISSN
+921 
-934 NSSINIDS
+934 
-942 QSGNNSIEVG
+942 
-952 QGIAIE
+952 
-958 ANNGSNISVNA
+958 
-969 NKGQNNIKA
+969 
-978 SDTAISVNKNNID
+978 
-991 KDIATTSTNTVVK
+991 
-1004 VTGKNNIINATT
+1004 
-1016 AIDNIDDGNVE
+1016 
-1027 IIASEN
+1027 
-1033 NSINGLVHAE
+1033 
-1043 NKANTKIQGKINYL
+1043 
-1057 KNDKDNAI
+1057 
-1065 ESNNANVLVQGS
+1065 
-1077 ENIIEAT
+1077 
-1084 KGISSIDKSEVKLQ
+1084 
-1098 ATDSN
+1098 
-1103 VINAKNFGIY
+1103 
-1113 TKEEG
+1113 
-1118 VVNLNATNANNTV
+1118 
-1131 YIDNGYGISS
+1131 
-1141 NNSSINIDSQSGNN
+1141 
-1155 SIEVGQGIAIEAN
+1155 
-1168 NGSNISVNANKG
+1168 
-1180 QNNIKASDTAIS
+1180 
-1192 VNKNNIDKDIATTS
+1192 
-1206 TNTVIKVTGKNNII
+1206 
-1220 NAVTAID
+1220 TAID

-1259 GKINYLKNDKDNAVE
+1259 GKINYLKNDKDNA
-1274 SNNANILV
+1274 
-1282 QGSENI
+1282 
-1288 IEAAKGI
+1288 
-1295 SSIDKS
+1295 
-1301 EVKLQATDS
+1301 
-1310 NVINAKNFG
+1310 
-1319 IYTKEEGVVNLNAT
+1319 
-1333 NANNT
+1333 
-1338 VYIDNGYGISSNNSS
+1338 
-1353 INIDSQS
+1353 
-1360 GNNSIEVGQGIAIE
+1360 
-1374 ANNGS
+1374 
-1379 NISVNANKGQNNI
+1379 
-1392 KASDTAI
+1392 
-1399 SVNKNNIDK
+1399 
-1408 DIATTSTNTV
+1408 
-1418 IKVTGKN
+1418 
-1425 NIINAVT
+1425 
-1432 AIDNIDGGNVEIIA
+1432 
-1446 SENNSIDGLVN
+1446 
-1457 VENKANTKIQ
+1457 
-1467 GKVNYLKNDKDNAIE
+1467 IE
-1482 SNNANVLV
+1482 SNNANVFV

-1573 EVTQGIAIEAN
+1573 EVAQGIAIEAN
-1584 NGSNI
+1584 NGRNI

-1602 SDIAISVNKN
+1602 SDSAISVNKN
-1612 NIDKDIAN
+1612 NIDKDIATTR
-1620 ISTDTAV
+1620 TDTIV
-1627 KITGKDNIINATTAI
+1627 RIIGKDNIINAVTAI
-1642 DNIDDGNVEI
+1642 DNIDGGNVEIIARENNSIDGLVNVENKANTKIQGKINYLKNDKDNAIESNNANVLVQGDKSTIEATKGISTVNNGIVNLQATDSNTIKAQEFGIYTKENSQVNLNAINADNIVYVDNGYGISGNNSAININSQSGNNSIEVTQGIAIEANNGSNISINANKGQNNIKANDTAISVNKNNIDKDIATTRTDTIVRIIGKDNIINANTAIDNIDGGNIEI
-1652 IASENNSIDGLI
+1652 IASENNSIDGLV
-1664 HAKNK
+1664 HAENK

-1685 GQSIIWAD
+1685 GQSVIWAD
-1693 AGTIDITGTSII
+1693 DGNIDIMGTSII

-1719 INNLNQGIITASFGQ
+1719 MNNLNQGIITASFGQ

-1751 LNVSNSNDDI
+1751 LNVSNSNDDV

-1782 GNNSLITGNIN
+1782 GNNSLIAGNIN
-1793 DYSYLADLNNQNLK
+1793 DYSYLADLNNRNLK

-1826 VVRQSFISKINTKE
+1826 VVGQSFISKINTKE
-1840 NNIIDMVGYNTENKP
+1840 NNIIDMVGYNKENKP

-1890 NYNVILAN
+1890 NYNVILVN

-1940 ASEDYDVNNE
+1940 ASEDYDVNNG

-1965 ENRPGND
+1965 ENRPGNN

-1981 EDAVNYKL
+1981 EYAVNYKL

-2069 RDNGQERLGLAFD
+2069 RDDGQERLGLTFD

-2112 DDGHYSDYILKWGH
+2112 DDGHYSDYIFKWGH
-2126 LENDFEIAGTK
+2126 LENNFEVFDTE

-2150 FSASAEY
+2150 YSASAEY

-2185 ITNQNT
+2185 TTNQNT

-2199 SIIGRAGFKLGKNFG
+2199 SIIGRAGFKLGRNFG

>member
-339 NGTLYLNAKDYN
+339 NGMLYLNAKDYN

-479 VINAKNFGIYTKEE
+479 IINAKEFGIYTKEQ
-493 GVVNLNATNAN
+493 GVVSLNATNAN
-504 NTVYVETGYGISG
+504 NTVYVDGGYGISG
-517 NDSAININSQSGN
+517 NASAININSQSGN
-530 NSIEVTQ
+530 NSIEVAQ
-537 GIAIEANNGSN
+537 GIAIEANNGNN
-548 ISLNANKGQ
+548 ISL
-557 NNIKASDIAISV
+557 
-569 NKNNIDKDIAITSTN
+569 
-584 TVVKI
+584 
-589 AGKDNIINATTAID
+589 
-603 NINGGN
+603 
-609 VEIIASEN
+609 
-617 NSIDGLVNVEN
+617 
-628 KANTKIQGKI
+628 
-638 NYLKN
+638 
-643 DKDNAVESN
+643 
-652 NANILVQGSENI
+652 
-664 IEAAKG
+664 
-670 ISSIDKSEVKLQAT
+670 
-684 DSNVIN
+684 
-690 AKNFGIYTKEEGVV
+690 
-704 NLNATNAN
+704 
-712 NTVYIDNGYGI
+712 
-723 SSNNS
+723 
-728 SINIDSQ
+728 
-735 SGNNSIEVGQGIA
+735 
-748 IEANNGSNISVNAN
+748 
-762 KGQNNIKASDTAIS
+762 
-776 VNKNNI
+776 
-782 DKDIAITSTNTVVKI
+782 
-797 AGKDN
+797 
-802 IINATTAIDNING
+802 
-815 GNVEIIASENNS
+815 
-827 IDGLVNVENKANT
+827 
-840 KIQGKINYLKN
+840 
-851 DKDNAVESNNA
+851 
-862 NILVQGSENI
+862 
-872 IEAAKGISSI
+872 
-882 DKSEVKL
+882 
-889 QATDSNVINAKNFGI
+889 
-904 YTKEE
+904 
-909 GVVNLNATNANN
+909 
-921 TVYIDNGYGISSN
+921 
-934 NSSINIDS
+934 
-942 QSGNNSIEVG
+942 
-952 QGIAIE
+952 
-958 ANNGSNISVNA
+958 NA

-1004 VTGKNNIINATT
+1004 VTGKNNIINAIT

-1033 NSINGLVHAE
+1033 NSIDGLVHA
-1043 NKANTKIQGKINYL
+1043 
-1057 KNDKDNAI
+1057 
-1065 ESNNANVLVQGS
+1065 
-1077 ENIIEAT
+1077 
-1084 KGISSIDKSEVKLQ
+1084 
-1098 ATDSN
+1098 
-1103 VINAKNFGIY
+1103 
-1113 TKEEG
+1113 
-1118 VVNLNATNANNTV
+1118 
-1131 YIDNGYGISS
+1131 
-1141 NNSSINIDSQSGNN
+1141 
-1155 SIEVGQGIAIEAN
+1155 
-1168 NGSNISVNANKG
+1168 
-1180 QNNIKASDTAIS
+1180 
-1192 VNKNNIDKDIATTS
+1192 
-1206 TNTVIKVTGKNNII
+1206 
-1220 NAVTAID
+1220 
-1227 NIDGGNVEII
+1227 
-1237 ASENNS
+1237 
-1243 IDGLVNVE
+1243 
-1251 NKANTKIQ
+1251 
-1259 GKINYLKNDKDNAVE
+1259 
-1274 SNNANILV
+1274 
-1282 QGSENI
+1282 
-1288 IEAAKGI
+1288 
-1295 SSIDKS
+1295 
-1301 EVKLQATDS
+1301 
-1310 NVINAKNFG
+1310 
-1319 IYTKEEGVVNLNAT
+1319 
-1333 NANNT
+1333 
-1338 VYIDNGYGISSNNSS
+1338 
-1353 INIDSQS
+1353 
-1360 GNNSIEVGQGIAIE
+1360 
-1374 ANNGS
+1374 
-1379 NISVNANKGQNNI
+1379 
-1392 KASDTAI
+1392 
-1399 SVNKNNIDK
+1399 
-1408 DIATTSTNTV
+1408 
-1418 IKVTGKN
+1418 
-1425 NIINAVT
+1425 
-1432 AIDNIDGGNVEIIA
+1432 
-1446 SENNSIDGLVN
+1446 
-1457 VENKANTKIQ
+1457 ENKANTKIQ

-1490 QGSENIIEATKGISS
+1490 QGNENIIEATKGISS
-1505 IDKSEVKLQATD
+1505 IDESEVKLQAID
-1517 SNVINAKNFGIY
+1517 SNTINAKEFGIY
-1529 TKEEGVVNLN
+1529 TKEQGAANLN
-1539 ATNANNTV
+1539 ATNTDNIV
-1547 YVETGYGISGND
+1547 YVENGYGISGNN

-1573 EVTQGIAIEAN
+1573 EVAQGIAIEAN
-1584 NGSNI
+1584 NGNNI

-1602 SDIAISVNKN
+1602 SDTAISVNKN
-1612 NIDKDIAN
+1612 NIDKDIATT
-1620 ISTDTAV
+1620 STDTV
-1627 KITGKDNIINATTAI
+1627 VRITGKDNIINATTAI
-1642 DNIDDGNVEI
+1642 DNIDGGNVEI
-1652 IASENNSIDGLI
+1652 IASENNSIDGLVNI
-1664 HAKNK
+1664 ENK
-1669 ANTKIQGK
+1669 ANIKIQGK

-1705 QANSQQV
+1705 QANFQQV

-1719 INNLNQGIITASFGQ
+1719 MNNLNQGIITASFGQ

-1751 LNVSNSNDDI
+1751 LNVSNSNDDV

-1814 ISIDFNNKSRWN
+1814 ISVDFNNKSRWN
-1826 VVRQSFISKINTKE
+1826 VVGQSFISNINTKE

-1916 DKNKQVFK
+1916 DKNKQVFE

-1940 ASEDYDVNNE
+1940 ASEDYDVNNG

-1965 ENRPGND
+1965 ENRPGNN

-2069 RDNGQERLGLAFD
+2069 RDDGQERLGLAFD

-2126 LENDFEIAGTK
+2126 LENDFEIVGTK

-2185 ITNQNT
+2185 TTNQNT

>member
-96 SILSQGNTSQGSS
+96 SILSQGNTSQGSR

-204 YGINIKNSQ
+204 YGINVKNSQ

-317 SAGSNVIKALGDVD
+317 NAGSNVIKALGDVD

-393 GNIKLN
+393 GNINLN

-467 KSEVKLQATDSN
+467 KSEVKLQAIDSN
-479 VINAKNFGIYTKEE
+479 TINAKEFGIYTKEQ

-504 NTVYVETGYGISG
+504 NTVYVDGGYGISG
-517 NDSAININSQSGN
+517 NNSAININSQSGN
-530 NSIEVTQ
+530 NSIEV
-537 GIAIEANNGSN
+537 A
-548 ISLNANKGQ
+548 
-557 NNIKASDIAISV
+557 
-569 NKNNIDKDIAITSTN
+569 
-584 TVVKI
+584 
-589 AGKDNIINATTAID
+589 
-603 NINGGN
+603 
-609 VEIIASEN
+609 
-617 NSIDGLVNVEN
+617 
-628 KANTKIQGKI
+628 
-638 NYLKN
+638 
-643 DKDNAVESN
+643 
-652 NANILVQGSENI
+652 
-664 IEAAKG
+664 
-670 ISSIDKSEVKLQAT
+670 
-684 DSNVIN
+684 
-690 AKNFGIYTKEEGVV
+690 
-704 NLNATNAN
+704 
-712 NTVYIDNGYGI
+712 
-723 SSNNS
+723 
-728 SINIDSQ
+728 
-735 SGNNSIEVGQGIA
+735 
-748 IEANNGSNISVNAN
+748 
-762 KGQNNIKASDTAIS
+762 
-776 VNKNNI
+776 
-782 DKDIAITSTNTVVKI
+782 
-797 AGKDN
+797 
-802 IINATTAIDNING
+802 
-815 GNVEIIASENNS
+815 
-827 IDGLVNVENKANT
+827 
-840 KIQGKINYLKN
+840 
-851 DKDNAVESNNA
+851 
-862 NILVQGSENI
+862 
-872 IEAAKGISSI
+872 
-882 DKSEVKL
+882 
-889 QATDSNVINAKNFGI
+889 
-904 YTKEE
+904 
-909 GVVNLNATNANN
+909 
-921 TVYIDNGYGISSN
+921 
-934 NSSINIDS
+934 
-942 QSGNNSIEVG
+942 

-991 KDIATTSTNTVVK
+991 KDIATTSTSTV
-1004 VTGKNNIINATT
+1004 
-1016 AIDNIDDGNVE
+1016 
-1027 IIASEN
+1027 
-1033 NSINGLVHAE
+1033 
-1043 NKANTKIQGKINYL
+1043 
-1057 KNDKDNAI
+1057 
-1065 ESNNANVLVQGS
+1065 
-1077 ENIIEAT
+1077 
-1084 KGISSIDKSEVKLQ
+1084 
-1098 ATDSN
+1098 
-1103 VINAKNFGIY
+1103 
-1113 TKEEG
+1113 
-1118 VVNLNATNANNTV
+1118 
-1131 YIDNGYGISS
+1131 
-1141 NNSSINIDSQSGNN
+1141 
-1155 SIEVGQGIAIEAN
+1155 
-1168 NGSNISVNANKG
+1168 
-1180 QNNIKASDTAIS
+1180 
-1192 VNKNNIDKDIATTS
+1192 
-1206 TNTVIKVTGKNNII
+1206 
-1220 NAVTAID
+1220 
-1227 NIDGGNVEII
+1227 
-1237 ASENNS
+1237 
-1243 IDGLVNVE
+1243 
-1251 NKANTKIQ
+1251 
-1259 GKINYLKNDKDNAVE
+1259 
-1274 SNNANILV
+1274 
-1282 QGSENI
+1282 
-1288 IEAAKGI
+1288 
-1295 SSIDKS
+1295 
-1301 EVKLQATDS
+1301 
-1310 NVINAKNFG
+1310 
-1319 IYTKEEGVVNLNAT
+1319 
-1333 NANNT
+1333 
-1338 VYIDNGYGISSNNSS
+1338 
-1353 INIDSQS
+1353 
-1360 GNNSIEVGQGIAIE
+1360 
-1374 ANNGS
+1374 
-1379 NISVNANKGQNNI
+1379 
-1392 KASDTAI
+1392 
-1399 SVNKNNIDK
+1399 
-1408 DIATTSTNTV
+1408 
-1418 IKVTGKN
+1418 
-1425 NIINAVT
+1425 
-1432 AIDNIDGGNVEIIA
+1432 
-1446 SENNSIDGLVN
+1446 
-1457 VENKANTKIQ
+1457 
-1467 GKVNYLKNDKDNAIE
+1467 
-1482 SNNANVLV
+1482 
-1490 QGSENIIEATKGISS
+1490 
-1505 IDKSEVKLQATD
+1505 
-1517 SNVINAKNFGIY
+1517 
-1529 TKEEGVVNLN
+1529 
-1539 ATNANNTV
+1539 
-1547 YVETGYGISGND
+1547 
-1559 SAININSQSGNNSI
+1559 
-1573 EVTQGIAIEAN
+1573 
-1584 NGSNI
+1584 
-1589 SLNANKGQNNIKA
+1589 
-1602 SDIAISVNKN
+1602 
-1612 NIDKDIAN
+1612 
-1620 ISTDTAV
+1620 V

-1642 DNIDDGNVEI
+1642 DNIDSGNVEI

-1719 INNLNQGIITASFGQ
+1719 MNNLNQGIITASFGQ

-1751 LNVSNSNDDI
+1751 LNVSNSNDDV
-1761 SGLIIE
+1761 SGLIID

-1826 VVRQSFISKINTKE
+1826 VVRQSFISKINTKK

-2069 RDNGQERLGLAFD
+2069 KDNGQERLGLAFD
-2082 YMKGSTSYDDIA
+2082 YMKGSASYDDIA

-2185 ITNQNT
+2185 TTNQNT

-2270 KKDSYA
+2270 KKDSYV

-2287 NKNSYQIN
+2287 NKNSYQVN

>member
-96 SILSQGNTSQGSS
+96 SILSQGNTSQGSR

-204 YGINIKNSQ
+204 YGINVKNSQ

-393 GNIKLN
+393 GNINLN

-459 IEGISSID
+459 IEGISSIDKSEVKLQATDSNTINAKEFGIYTKEQGVVNLNATNANNTIYVETGYGISGNNSAININSQSGNNSIEVAQGIAIEANNGSNISVNANKGQNNIKSSDIAISVNKNNIDKDIATTSTSTVVKITGKDNIINATTAIDNIDGGNVEIIASENNSINGLVNVENKANTKIQGKINYLKNDKDNAIESNNANVLVQGNENVIEATKGISSID

-638 NYLKN
+638 
-643 DKDNAVESN
+643 
-652 NANILVQGSENI
+652 
-664 IEAAKG
+664 
-670 ISSIDKSEVKLQAT
+670 
-684 DSNVIN
+684 
-690 AKNFGIYTKEEGVV
+690 
-704 NLNATNAN
+704 
-712 NTVYIDNGYGI
+712 
-723 SSNNS
+723 
-728 SINIDSQ
+728 
-735 SGNNSIEVGQGIA
+735 
-748 IEANNGSNISVNAN
+748 
-762 KGQNNIKASDTAIS
+762 
-776 VNKNNI
+776 
-782 DKDIAITSTNTVVKI
+782 
-797 AGKDN
+797 
-802 IINATTAIDNING
+802 
-815 GNVEIIASENNS
+815 
-827 IDGLVNVENKANT
+827 
-840 KIQGKINYLKN
+840 
-851 DKDNAVESNNA
+851 
-862 NILVQGSENI
+862 
-872 IEAAKGISSI
+872 
-882 DKSEVKL
+882 
-889 QATDSNVINAKNFGI
+889 
-904 YTKEE
+904 
-909 GVVNLNATNANN
+909 
-921 TVYIDNGYGISSN
+921 
-934 NSSINIDS
+934 
-942 QSGNNSIEVG
+942 
-952 QGIAIE
+952 
-958 ANNGSNISVNA
+958 
-969 NKGQNNIKA
+969 
-978 SDTAISVNKNNID
+978 
-991 KDIATTSTNTVVK
+991 
-1004 VTGKNNIINATT
+1004 
-1016 AIDNIDDGNVE
+1016 
-1027 IIASEN
+1027 
-1033 NSINGLVHAE
+1033 
-1043 NKANTKIQGKINYL
+1043 
-1057 KNDKDNAI
+1057 
-1065 ESNNANVLVQGS
+1065 
-1077 ENIIEAT
+1077 
-1084 KGISSIDKSEVKLQ
+1084 
-1098 ATDSN
+1098 
-1103 VINAKNFGIY
+1103 
-1113 TKEEG
+1113 
-1118 VVNLNATNANNTV
+1118 
-1131 YIDNGYGISS
+1131 
-1141 NNSSINIDSQSGNN
+1141 
-1155 SIEVGQGIAIEAN
+1155 
-1168 NGSNISVNANKG
+1168 
-1180 QNNIKASDTAIS
+1180 
-1192 VNKNNIDKDIATTS
+1192 
-1206 TNTVIKVTGKNNII
+1206 
-1220 NAVTAID
+1220 
-1227 NIDGGNVEII
+1227 
-1237 ASENNS
+1237 
-1243 IDGLVNVE
+1243 
-1251 NKANTKIQ
+1251 
-1259 GKINYLKNDKDNAVE
+1259 
-1274 SNNANILV
+1274 
-1282 QGSENI
+1282 
-1288 IEAAKGI
+1288 
-1295 SSIDKS
+1295 
-1301 EVKLQATDS
+1301 
-1310 NVINAKNFG
+1310 
-1319 IYTKEEGVVNLNAT
+1319 
-1333 NANNT
+1333 
-1338 VYIDNGYGISSNNSS
+1338 
-1353 INIDSQS
+1353 
-1360 GNNSIEVGQGIAIE
+1360 
-1374 ANNGS
+1374 
-1379 NISVNANKGQNNI
+1379 
-1392 KASDTAI
+1392 
-1399 SVNKNNIDK
+1399 
-1408 DIATTSTNTV
+1408 
-1418 IKVTGKN
+1418 
-1425 NIINAVT
+1425 
-1432 AIDNIDGGNVEIIA
+1432 
-1446 SENNSIDGLVN
+1446 
-1457 VENKANTKIQ
+1457 
-1467 GKVNYLKNDKDNAIE
+1467 
-1482 SNNANVLV
+1482 
-1490 QGSENIIEATKGISS
+1490 
-1505 IDKSEVKLQATD
+1505 
-1517 SNVINAKNFGIY
+1517 
-1529 TKEEGVVNLN
+1529 
-1539 ATNANNTV
+1539 
-1547 YVETGYGISGND
+1547 
-1559 SAININSQSGNNSI
+1559 
-1573 EVTQGIAIEAN
+1573 
-1584 NGSNI
+1584 
-1589 SLNANKGQNNIKA
+1589 
-1602 SDIAISVNKN
+1602 
-1612 NIDKDIAN
+1612 
-1620 ISTDTAV
+1620 
-1627 KITGKDNIINATTAI
+1627 
-1642 DNIDDGNVEI
+1642 
-1652 IASENNSIDGLI
+1652 
-1664 HAKNK
+1664 
-1669 ANTKIQGK
+1669 
-1677 VNYLKNDN
+1677 NYLKNDN

-2069 RDNGQERLGLAFD
+2069 KDNGQERLGLAFD

-2191 NVHVDGID
+2191 NVHVDDID
-2199 SIIGRAGFKLGKNFG
+2199 SIIGRAGFKLGRNFG

>member
-1 MKKKLIK
+1 MKKRLLK

-141 NLNLLSKN
+141 SLNLLSKN
-149 GDININSNLNINRRL
+149 GDININSNLNINSL
-164 YDVNNSIINV
+164 LSNLNNSIINV
-174 ENNSALK
+174 ENNSVLTLNAE
-181 LDAKNMNI
+181 NINI
-189 NSTITDSY
+189 NSTITASY
-197 GQRLFNN
+197 KQSLFNN
-204 YGINIKNSQ
+204 YGINVKNSQ

-219 ENMQINST
+219 ENMHINST

-643 DKDNAVESN
+643 DKDNAIESN
-652 NANILVQGSENI
+652 NANVLVQGNENI
-664 IEAAKG
+664 IEATKG
-670 ISSIDKSEVKLQAT
+670 ISNVNNGIVNLQST
-684 DSNVIN
+684 NSNIIKTKEYGV
-690 AKNFGIYTKEEGVV
+690 YTKENSQVK
-704 NLNATNAN
+704 LNATNADN
-712 NTVYIDNGYGI
+712 IVYVDAGYGI
-723 SSNNS
+723 SGNNS
-728 SINIDSQ
+728 AININSQ
-735 SGNNSIEVGQGIA
+735 SGNNSIEVAQGIA
-748 IEANNGSNISVNAN
+748 VEVNNGSNISVNAN
-762 KGQNNIKASDTAIS
+762 KGQNNIKA
-776 VNKNNI
+776 N
-782 DKDIAITSTNTVVKI
+782 
-797 AGKDN
+797 
-802 IINATTAIDNING
+802 
-815 GNVEIIASENNS
+815 
-827 IDGLVNVENKANT
+827 
-840 KIQGKINYLKN
+840 
-851 DKDNAVESNNA
+851 
-862 NILVQGSENI
+862 
-872 IEAAKGISSI
+872 
-882 DKSEVKL
+882 
-889 QATDSNVINAKNFGI
+889 
-904 YTKEE
+904 
-909 GVVNLNATNANN
+909 
-921 TVYIDNGYGISSN
+921 
-934 NSSINIDS
+934 
-942 QSGNNSIEVG
+942 
-952 QGIAIE
+952 
-958 ANNGSNISVNA
+958 
-969 NKGQNNIKA
+969 
-978 SDTAISVNKNNID
+978 
-991 KDIATTSTNTVVK
+991 
-1004 VTGKNNIINATT
+1004 
-1016 AIDNIDDGNVE
+1016 
-1027 IIASEN
+1027 
-1033 NSINGLVHAE
+1033 
-1043 NKANTKIQGKINYL
+1043 
-1057 KNDKDNAI
+1057 
-1065 ESNNANVLVQGS
+1065 
-1077 ENIIEAT
+1077 
-1084 KGISSIDKSEVKLQ
+1084 
-1098 ATDSN
+1098 
-1103 VINAKNFGIY
+1103 
-1113 TKEEG
+1113 
-1118 VVNLNATNANNTV
+1118 
-1131 YIDNGYGISS
+1131 
-1141 NNSSINIDSQSGNN
+1141 
-1155 SIEVGQGIAIEAN
+1155 
-1168 NGSNISVNANKG
+1168 
-1180 QNNIKASDTAIS
+1180 DTAIS

-1206 TNTVIKVTGKNNII
+1206 TNTVIKVTGK
-1220 NAVTAID
+1220 
-1227 NIDGGNVEII
+1227 
-1237 ASENNS
+1237 
-1243 IDGLVNVE
+1243 
-1251 NKANTKIQ
+1251 
-1259 GKINYLKNDKDNAVE
+1259 
-1274 SNNANILV
+1274 
-1282 QGSENI
+1282 
-1288 IEAAKGI
+1288 
-1295 SSIDKS
+1295 
-1301 EVKLQATDS
+1301 
-1310 NVINAKNFG
+1310 
-1319 IYTKEEGVVNLNAT
+1319 
-1333 NANNT
+1333 
-1338 VYIDNGYGISSNNSS
+1338 
-1353 INIDSQS
+1353 
-1360 GNNSIEVGQGIAIE
+1360 
-1374 ANNGS
+1374 
-1379 NISVNANKGQNNI
+1379 
-1392 KASDTAI
+1392 
-1399 SVNKNNIDK
+1399 
-1408 DIATTSTNTV
+1408 
-1418 IKVTGKN
+1418 
-1425 NIINAVT
+1425 
-1432 AIDNIDGGNVEIIA
+1432 
-1446 SENNSIDGLVN
+1446 
-1457 VENKANTKIQ
+1457 
-1467 GKVNYLKNDKDNAIE
+1467 
-1482 SNNANVLV
+1482 
-1490 QGSENIIEATKGISS
+1490 
-1505 IDKSEVKLQATD
+1505 
-1517 SNVINAKNFGIY
+1517 
-1529 TKEEGVVNLN
+1529 
-1539 ATNANNTV
+1539 
-1547 YVETGYGISGND
+1547 
-1559 SAININSQSGNNSI
+1559 
-1573 EVTQGIAIEAN
+1573 
-1584 NGSNI
+1584 
-1589 SLNANKGQNNIKA
+1589 
-1602 SDIAISVNKN
+1602 
-1612 NIDKDIAN
+1612 
-1620 ISTDTAV
+1620 
-1627 KITGKDNIINATTAI
+1627 DNIINATTAI
-1642 DNIDDGNVEI
+1642 DNIDGGNVEI

>member
-20 VFTPTWASQETKNT
+20 VFTPTWASQEIKNT

-96 SILSQGNTSQGSS
+96 SILSQGNISQGSR

-204 YGINIKNSQ
+204 YGINVKNSQ

-255 GDLIINTNDNSSRN
+255 GDLIINTNDNNSRN

-279 NNTDDETSVNINS
+279 NNTDNETSVNINS

-317 SAGSNVIKALGDVD
+317 SAGFNVIKALGDVD

-393 GNIKLN
+393 GNINLN
-399 ALNGNNAFTSNYIGI
+399 ALNGNNTFTSNYIGI

-467 KSEVKLQATDSN
+467 KSEVKLQAIDSN
-479 VINAKNFGIYTKEE
+479 TINAKEFGIYTKEQ
-493 GVVNLNATNAN
+493 GVVNLNAINADN
-504 NTVYVETGYGISG
+504 IVYVETGYGISG

-530 NSIEVTQ
+530 NSIEVAQ
-537 GIAIEANNGSN
+537 GIAIEVNNGSN
-548 ISLNANKGQ
+548 ISL
-557 NNIKASDIAISV
+557 
-569 NKNNIDKDIAITSTN
+569 
-584 TVVKI
+584 
-589 AGKDNIINATTAID
+589 
-603 NINGGN
+603 
-609 VEIIASEN
+609 
-617 NSIDGLVNVEN
+617 
-628 KANTKIQGKI
+628 
-638 NYLKN
+638 
-643 DKDNAVESN
+643 
-652 NANILVQGSENI
+652 
-664 IEAAKG
+664 
-670 ISSIDKSEVKLQAT
+670 
-684 DSNVIN
+684 
-690 AKNFGIYTKEEGVV
+690 
-704 NLNATNAN
+704 
-712 NTVYIDNGYGI
+712 
-723 SSNNS
+723 
-728 SINIDSQ
+728 
-735 SGNNSIEVGQGIA
+735 
-748 IEANNGSNISVNAN
+748 
-762 KGQNNIKASDTAIS
+762 
-776 VNKNNI
+776 
-782 DKDIAITSTNTVVKI
+782 
-797 AGKDN
+797 
-802 IINATTAIDNING
+802 
-815 GNVEIIASENNS
+815 
-827 IDGLVNVENKANT
+827 
-840 KIQGKINYLKN
+840 
-851 DKDNAVESNNA
+851 
-862 NILVQGSENI
+862 
-872 IEAAKGISSI
+872 
-882 DKSEVKL
+882 
-889 QATDSNVINAKNFGI
+889 
-904 YTKEE
+904 
-909 GVVNLNATNANN
+909 
-921 TVYIDNGYGISSN
+921 
-934 NSSINIDS
+934 
-942 QSGNNSIEVG
+942 
-952 QGIAIE
+952 
-958 ANNGSNISVNA
+958 NA

-991 KDIATTSTNTVVK
+991 KDIAT
-1004 VTGKNNIINATT
+1004 
-1016 AIDNIDDGNVE
+1016 
-1027 IIASEN
+1027 
-1033 NSINGLVHAE
+1033 
-1043 NKANTKIQGKINYL
+1043 
-1057 KNDKDNAI
+1057 
-1065 ESNNANVLVQGS
+1065 
-1077 ENIIEAT
+1077 
-1084 KGISSIDKSEVKLQ
+1084 
-1098 ATDSN
+1098 
-1103 VINAKNFGIY
+1103 
-1113 TKEEG
+1113 
-1118 VVNLNATNANNTV
+1118 
-1131 YIDNGYGISS
+1131 
-1141 NNSSINIDSQSGNN
+1141 
-1155 SIEVGQGIAIEAN
+1155 
-1168 NGSNISVNANKG
+1168 
-1180 QNNIKASDTAIS
+1180 
-1192 VNKNNIDKDIATTS
+1192 
-1206 TNTVIKVTGKNNII
+1206 
-1220 NAVTAID
+1220 
-1227 NIDGGNVEII
+1227 
-1237 ASENNS
+1237 
-1243 IDGLVNVE
+1243 
-1251 NKANTKIQ
+1251 
-1259 GKINYLKNDKDNAVE
+1259 
-1274 SNNANILV
+1274 
-1282 QGSENI
+1282 
-1288 IEAAKGI
+1288 
-1295 SSIDKS
+1295 
-1301 EVKLQATDS
+1301 
-1310 NVINAKNFG
+1310 
-1319 IYTKEEGVVNLNAT
+1319 
-1333 NANNT
+1333 
-1338 VYIDNGYGISSNNSS
+1338 
-1353 INIDSQS
+1353 
-1360 GNNSIEVGQGIAIE
+1360 
-1374 ANNGS
+1374 
-1379 NISVNANKGQNNI
+1379 
-1392 KASDTAI
+1392 
-1399 SVNKNNIDK
+1399 
-1408 DIATTSTNTV
+1408 
-1418 IKVTGKN
+1418 
-1425 NIINAVT
+1425 
-1432 AIDNIDGGNVEIIA
+1432 
-1446 SENNSIDGLVN
+1446 
-1457 VENKANTKIQ
+1457 
-1467 GKVNYLKNDKDNAIE
+1467 
-1482 SNNANVLV
+1482 
-1490 QGSENIIEATKGISS
+1490 
-1505 IDKSEVKLQATD
+1505 
-1517 SNVINAKNFGIY
+1517 
-1529 TKEEGVVNLN
+1529 
-1539 ATNANNTV
+1539 
-1547 YVETGYGISGND
+1547 
-1559 SAININSQSGNNSI
+1559 
-1573 EVTQGIAIEAN
+1573 
-1584 NGSNI
+1584 
-1589 SLNANKGQNNIKA
+1589 
-1602 SDIAISVNKN
+1602 
-1612 NIDKDIAN
+1612 

-1627 KITGKDNIINATTAI
+1627 KIAGKDNIINATKAI
-1642 DNIDDGNVEI
+1642 DNIDGGNVEI

-1826 VVRQSFISKINTKE
+1826 VVGQSFISKINTKE

-1989 VNIEEKTLSN
+1989 INIEEKTLSN

>member
-1 MKKKLIK
+1 MKKQIIK
-8 RAIFFMISCNMV
+8 RAIFFIVLFNMLV
-20 VFTPTWASQETKNT
+20 VTPTWASQETKNT

-96 SILSQGNTSQGSS
+96 SILSQGNTSQGSR

-174 ENNSALK
+174 ENNSIINVENNSALK

-204 YGINIKNSQ
+204 YGINVKNSQ

-393 GNIKLN
+393 GNINLN
-399 ALNGNNAFTSNYIGI
+399 ALNGNNTFTSNYIGI

-479 VINAKNFGIYTKEE
+479 VINAKEFGIYTKEQ
-493 GVVNLNATNAN
+493 GVVSLNATNAN
-504 NTVYVETGYGISG
+504 NTVYVDAGYGISG
-517 NDSAININSQSGN
+517 NNSSININNQSGN

-537 GIAIEANNGSN
+537 GIAIETNNGSN
-548 ISLNANKGQ
+548 ISL
-557 NNIKASDIAISV
+557 
-569 NKNNIDKDIAITSTN
+569 
-584 TVVKI
+584 
-589 AGKDNIINATTAID
+589 
-603 NINGGN
+603 
-609 VEIIASEN
+609 
-617 NSIDGLVNVEN
+617 
-628 KANTKIQGKI
+628 
-638 NYLKN
+638 
-643 DKDNAVESN
+643 
-652 NANILVQGSENI
+652 
-664 IEAAKG
+664 
-670 ISSIDKSEVKLQAT
+670 
-684 DSNVIN
+684 
-690 AKNFGIYTKEEGVV
+690 
-704 NLNATNAN
+704 
-712 NTVYIDNGYGI
+712 
-723 SSNNS
+723 
-728 SINIDSQ
+728 
-735 SGNNSIEVGQGIA
+735 
-748 IEANNGSNISVNAN
+748 
-762 KGQNNIKASDTAIS
+762 
-776 VNKNNI
+776 
-782 DKDIAITSTNTVVKI
+782 
-797 AGKDN
+797 
-802 IINATTAIDNING
+802 
-815 GNVEIIASENNS
+815 
-827 IDGLVNVENKANT
+827 
-840 KIQGKINYLKN
+840 
-851 DKDNAVESNNA
+851 
-862 NILVQGSENI
+862 
-872 IEAAKGISSI
+872 
-882 DKSEVKL
+882 
-889 QATDSNVINAKNFGI
+889 
-904 YTKEE
+904 
-909 GVVNLNATNANN
+909 
-921 TVYIDNGYGISSN
+921 
-934 NSSINIDS
+934 
-942 QSGNNSIEVG
+942 
-952 QGIAIE
+952 
-958 ANNGSNISVNA
+958 NA

-991 KDIATTSTNTVVK
+991 KDIATTSTSTVVK
-1004 VTGKNNIINATT
+1004 ITGKDNIINATT

-1027 IIASEN
+1027 IIASENNSIDGLIHVENKANTKIQGKINYLKNDKDNTIESNNANVFVQGSENIIEATKGISSIDKSEVKLQATDSNTINAKNFGIYTKEEGVVNLNATNANNTVYVENGYGISGNDSAININSQSGNNSIEVAQGIAIEANNGSNISVNANNGKNNIKASDTAISVNKNNIDKDIATTSTNTVIKIAGKDNIINATTAIDNINGGNVKIIASEN

-1065 ESNNANVLVQGS
+1065 ESNNANVLVQGN

-1084 KGISSIDKSEVKLQ
+1084 KGISSV
-1098 ATDSN
+1098 N
-1103 VINAKNFGIY
+1103 NGVINFQSTNSNIIKAKEFGVY
-1113 TKEEG
+1113 TKENSQ
-1118 VVNLNATNANNTV
+1118 VNLNATNANNIV
-1131 YIDNGYGISS
+1131 YVETGYGISS

-1155 SIEVGQGIAIEAN
+1155 SIEVAQGIA
-1168 NGSNISVNANKG
+1168 
-1180 QNNIKASDTAIS
+1180 
-1192 VNKNNIDKDIATTS
+1192 
-1206 TNTVIKVTGKNNII
+1206 
-1220 NAVTAID
+1220 
-1227 NIDGGNVEII
+1227 VE
-1237 ASENNS
+1237 
-1243 IDGLVNVE
+1243 V
-1251 NKANTKIQ
+1251 
-1259 GKINYLKNDKDNAVE
+1259 
-1274 SNNANILV
+1274 
-1282 QGSENI
+1282 
-1288 IEAAKGI
+1288 
-1295 SSIDKS
+1295 
-1301 EVKLQATDS
+1301 
-1310 NVINAKNFG
+1310 
-1319 IYTKEEGVVNLNAT
+1319 
-1333 NANNT
+1333 
-1338 VYIDNGYGISSNNSS
+1338 
-1353 INIDSQS
+1353 
-1360 GNNSIEVGQGIAIE
+1360 
-1374 ANNGS
+1374 
-1379 NISVNANKGQNNI
+1379 
-1392 KASDTAI
+1392 
-1399 SVNKNNIDK
+1399 
-1408 DIATTSTNTV
+1408 
-1418 IKVTGKN
+1418 
-1425 NIINAVT
+1425 
-1432 AIDNIDGGNVEIIA
+1432 
-1446 SENNSIDGLVN
+1446 
-1457 VENKANTKIQ
+1457 
-1467 GKVNYLKNDKDNAIE
+1467 
-1482 SNNANVLV
+1482 
-1490 QGSENIIEATKGISS
+1490 
-1505 IDKSEVKLQATD
+1505 
-1517 SNVINAKNFGIY
+1517 
-1529 TKEEGVVNLN
+1529 
-1539 ATNANNTV
+1539 
-1547 YVETGYGISGND
+1547 
-1559 SAININSQSGNNSI
+1559 
-1573 EVTQGIAIEAN
+1573 N

-1589 SLNANKGQNNIKA
+1589 SLNADKGQNNIKA

-1612 NIDKDIAN
+1612 NIDKDIATT
-1620 ISTDTAV
+1620 STNTV
-1627 KITGKDNIINATTAI
+1627 IKITGKDNIINATTAI
-1642 DNIDDGNVEI
+1642 DNIEDGNVEI

-1664 HAKNK
+1664 HAKNE

-1685 GQSIIWAD
+1685 GQSVIWAD
-1693 AGTIDITGTSII
+1693 AGTIDIIGTSII

-1712 ALLANND
+1712 VLLANND
-1719 INNLNQGIITASFGQ
+1719 MNNLNQGIITASFGQ

-1751 LNVSNSNDDI
+1751 LNVSNSNDDV

-1807 QENLAGN
+1807 QENLAGD

-1826 VVRQSFISKINTKE
+1826 VVGQSFISKINTKE

-1924 NAVAYNDGFF
+1924 NTVAYNDGFF

-1960 SDLLT
+1960 SDLLA
-1965 ENRPGND
+1965 ENRPGNN

-1981 EDAVNYKL
+1981 EDAINYKL

-2069 RDNGQERLGLAFD
+2069 RDDGQERLGLAFD

-2185 ITNQNT
+2185 TTNQNT

-2199 SIIGRAGFKLGKNFG
+2199 SIIGRAGFKLGRNFG

>member
-1 MKKKLIK
+1 MKKRLLK

-20 VFTPTWASQETKNT
+20 VFTPTWASQEIKNT

-96 SILSQGNTSQGSS
+96 SILSQGNTSQGSR

-121 IDNTAQEL
+121 MDNTAQEL

-204 YGINIKNSQ
+204 YGINVKNSQ

-504 NTVYVETGYGISG
+504 NTVY
-517 NDSAININSQSGN
+517 
-530 NSIEVTQ
+530 
-537 GIAIEANNGSN
+537 
-548 ISLNANKGQ
+548 
-557 NNIKASDIAISV
+557 
-569 NKNNIDKDIAITSTN
+569 
-584 TVVKI
+584 
-589 AGKDNIINATTAID
+589 
-603 NINGGN
+603 
-609 VEIIASEN
+609 
-617 NSIDGLVNVEN
+617 
-628 KANTKIQGKI
+628 
-638 NYLKN
+638 
-643 DKDNAVESN
+643 
-652 NANILVQGSENI
+652 
-664 IEAAKG
+664 
-670 ISSIDKSEVKLQAT
+670 
-684 DSNVIN
+684 
-690 AKNFGIYTKEEGVV
+690 
-704 NLNATNAN
+704 
-712 NTVYIDNGYGI
+712 
-723 SSNNS
+723 
-728 SINIDSQ
+728 
-735 SGNNSIEVGQGIA
+735 
-748 IEANNGSNISVNAN
+748 
-762 KGQNNIKASDTAIS
+762 
-776 VNKNNI
+776 
-782 DKDIAITSTNTVVKI
+782 
-797 AGKDN
+797 
-802 IINATTAIDNING
+802 
-815 GNVEIIASENNS
+815 
-827 IDGLVNVENKANT
+827 
-840 KIQGKINYLKN
+840 
-851 DKDNAVESNNA
+851 
-862 NILVQGSENI
+862 
-872 IEAAKGISSI
+872 
-882 DKSEVKL
+882 
-889 QATDSNVINAKNFGI
+889 
-904 YTKEE
+904 
-909 GVVNLNATNANN
+909 
-921 TVYIDNGYGISSN
+921 IDNGYGISSN

-1084 KGISSIDKSEVKLQ
+1084 KGISNVNNGTVNLQ
-1098 ATDSN
+1098 STNSN
-1103 VINAKNFGIY
+1103 IIKTKEYGVY
-1113 TKEEG
+1113 TKENSQ
-1118 VVNLNATNANNTV
+1118 VKLNATNA
-1131 YIDNGYGISS
+1131 
-1141 NNSSINIDSQSGNN
+1141 
-1155 SIEVGQGIAIEAN
+1155 
-1168 NGSNISVNANKG
+1168 
-1180 QNNIKASDTAIS
+1180 
-1192 VNKNNIDKDIATTS
+1192 
-1206 TNTVIKVTGKNNII
+1206 
-1220 NAVTAID
+1220 D
-1227 NIDGGNVEII
+1227 NI
-1237 ASENNS
+1237 
-1243 IDGLVNVE
+1243 
-1251 NKANTKIQ
+1251 
-1259 GKINYLKNDKDNAVE
+1259 
-1274 SNNANILV
+1274 
-1282 QGSENI
+1282 
-1288 IEAAKGI
+1288 
-1295 SSIDKS
+1295 
-1301 EVKLQATDS
+1301 
-1310 NVINAKNFG
+1310 
-1319 IYTKEEGVVNLNAT
+1319 
-1333 NANNT
+1333 
-1338 VYIDNGYGISSNNSS
+1338 
-1353 INIDSQS
+1353 
-1360 GNNSIEVGQGIAIE
+1360 
-1374 ANNGS
+1374 
-1379 NISVNANKGQNNI
+1379 
-1392 KASDTAI
+1392 
-1399 SVNKNNIDK
+1399 
-1408 DIATTSTNTV
+1408 
-1418 IKVTGKN
+1418 
-1425 NIINAVT
+1425 
-1432 AIDNIDGGNVEIIA
+1432 
-1446 SENNSIDGLVN
+1446 
-1457 VENKANTKIQ
+1457 
-1467 GKVNYLKNDKDNAIE
+1467 
-1482 SNNANVLV
+1482 
-1490 QGSENIIEATKGISS
+1490 
-1505 IDKSEVKLQATD
+1505 
-1517 SNVINAKNFGIY
+1517 
-1529 TKEEGVVNLN
+1529 
-1539 ATNANNTV
+1539 V
-1547 YVETGYGISGND
+1547 YVDAGYGISGNN

-1573 EVTQGIAIEAN
+1573 EVAQGIAIEVN

-1612 NIDKDIAN
+1612 NIDKDIATT
-1620 ISTDTAV
+1620 STNTV
-1627 KITGKDNIINATTAI
+1627 IKVTGKDNIINATTAI

>member
-20 VFTPTWASQETKNT
+20 VFTPTWASQEIKNT

-96 SILSQGNTSQGSS
+96 SILSQGNTSQGSR

-204 YGINIKNSQ
+204 YGINVKNSQ

-317 SAGSNVIKALGDVD
+317 NAGSNVIKALGDVD

-393 GNIKLN
+393 GNINLN

-530 NSIEVTQ
+530 NSIEV
-537 GIAIEANNGSN
+537 
-548 ISLNANKGQ
+548 
-557 NNIKASDIAISV
+557 V
-569 NKNNIDKDIAITSTN
+569 
-584 TVVKI
+584 
-589 AGKDNIINATTAID
+589 
-603 NINGGN
+603 
-609 VEIIASEN
+609 
-617 NSIDGLVNVEN
+617 
-628 KANTKIQGKI
+628 
-638 NYLKN
+638 
-643 DKDNAVESN
+643 
-652 NANILVQGSENI
+652 
-664 IEAAKG
+664 
-670 ISSIDKSEVKLQAT
+670 
-684 DSNVIN
+684 
-690 AKNFGIYTKEEGVV
+690 
-704 NLNATNAN
+704 
-712 NTVYIDNGYGI
+712 
-723 SSNNS
+723 
-728 SINIDSQ
+728 
-735 SGNNSIEVGQGIA
+735 QGIA

-762 KGQNNIKASDTAIS
+762 N
-776 VNKNNI
+776 
-782 DKDIAITSTNTVVKI
+782 
-797 AGKDN
+797 
-802 IINATTAIDNING
+802 
-815 GNVEIIASENNS
+815 
-827 IDGLVNVENKANT
+827 
-840 KIQGKINYLKN
+840 
-851 DKDNAVESNNA
+851 
-862 NILVQGSENI
+862 
-872 IEAAKGISSI
+872 
-882 DKSEVKL
+882 
-889 QATDSNVINAKNFGI
+889 
-904 YTKEE
+904 
-909 GVVNLNATNANN
+909 
-921 TVYIDNGYGISSN
+921 
-934 NSSINIDS
+934 
-942 QSGNNSIEVG
+942 
-952 QGIAIE
+952 
-958 ANNGSNISVNA
+958 
-969 NKGQNNIKA
+969 
-978 SDTAISVNKNNID
+978 
-991 KDIATTSTNTVVK
+991 
-1004 VTGKNNIINATT
+1004 
-1016 AIDNIDDGNVE
+1016 
-1027 IIASEN
+1027 
-1033 NSINGLVHAE
+1033 
-1043 NKANTKIQGKINYL
+1043 
-1057 KNDKDNAI
+1057 
-1065 ESNNANVLVQGS
+1065 
-1077 ENIIEAT
+1077 
-1084 KGISSIDKSEVKLQ
+1084 
-1098 ATDSN
+1098 
-1103 VINAKNFGIY
+1103 
-1113 TKEEG
+1113 
-1118 VVNLNATNANNTV
+1118 
-1131 YIDNGYGISS
+1131 
-1141 NNSSINIDSQSGNN
+1141 
-1155 SIEVGQGIAIEAN
+1155 
-1168 NGSNISVNANKG
+1168 
-1180 QNNIKASDTAIS
+1180 
-1192 VNKNNIDKDIATTS
+1192 
-1206 TNTVIKVTGKNNII
+1206 
-1220 NAVTAID
+1220 
-1227 NIDGGNVEII
+1227 
-1237 ASENNS
+1237 
-1243 IDGLVNVE
+1243 
-1251 NKANTKIQ
+1251 
-1259 GKINYLKNDKDNAVE
+1259 
-1274 SNNANILV
+1274 
-1282 QGSENI
+1282 
-1288 IEAAKGI
+1288 
-1295 SSIDKS
+1295 
-1301 EVKLQATDS
+1301 
-1310 NVINAKNFG
+1310 
-1319 IYTKEEGVVNLNAT
+1319 
-1333 NANNT
+1333 
-1338 VYIDNGYGISSNNSS
+1338 
-1353 INIDSQS
+1353 
-1360 GNNSIEVGQGIAIE
+1360 
-1374 ANNGS
+1374 
-1379 NISVNANKGQNNI
+1379 
-1392 KASDTAI
+1392 
-1399 SVNKNNIDK
+1399 
-1408 DIATTSTNTV
+1408 
-1418 IKVTGKN
+1418 
-1425 NIINAVT
+1425 
-1432 AIDNIDGGNVEIIA
+1432 
-1446 SENNSIDGLVN
+1446 
-1457 VENKANTKIQ
+1457 
-1467 GKVNYLKNDKDNAIE
+1467 
-1482 SNNANVLV
+1482 
-1490 QGSENIIEATKGISS
+1490 
-1505 IDKSEVKLQATD
+1505 
-1517 SNVINAKNFGIY
+1517 
-1529 TKEEGVVNLN
+1529 
-1539 ATNANNTV
+1539 
-1547 YVETGYGISGND
+1547 
-1559 SAININSQSGNNSI
+1559 
-1573 EVTQGIAIEAN
+1573 
-1584 NGSNI
+1584 
-1589 SLNANKGQNNIKA
+1589 GQNNIKA
-1602 SDIAISVNKN
+1602 SDIAISLNKN
-1612 NIDKDIAN
+1612 NIDKDIVN
-1620 ISTDTAV
+1620 TRTDTIV

-1642 DNIDDGNVEI
+1642 DNIDSGNVEI

-1685 GQSIIWAD
+1685 GQSVIWAD

-1719 INNLNQGIITASFGQ
+1719 MNNLNQGIITASFGQ

-1751 LNVSNSNDDI
+1751 LNVSNSNDDV
-1761 SGLIIE
+1761 SGLIID

-1826 VVRQSFISKINTKE
+1826 VVGQSFISKINTKE

-1940 ASEDYDVNNE
+1940 ASEDYDVNNG

-1965 ENRPGND
+1965 ENRPGNN

-2069 RDNGQERLGLAFD
+2069 KDNGQERLGLAFD

-2179 VTGADY
+2179 VTSADY
-2185 ITNQNT
+2185 TTNQNT

-2270 KKDSYA
+2270 KKDSYV

-2287 NKNSYQIN
+2287 NKNSYQVN
-2295 GGFYW
+2295 GGIYW